1 MADDYLF
8 KGIEAPSD
16 SPADSFVDTVAA
28 AGGLVG
34 AAFVFSRTKRGA
46 RVLSK
51 LDPIIGQVERR
62 LSKITDDG
70 ANAITL
76 SELEGY
82 ANQALRGNFPKPSS
96 TVTAD
101 EQTDIL
107 RDTFNRTLNLQADAE
122 KHLQGLYHSQVID
135 SIATDFKDAGV
146 NQATIDNMVD
156 AINNI
161 VPSQRYDGTVGFSE
175 RLKNTLRDVVM
186 DGDSEHAIFDD
197 TDVAL
202 QAIQNLTRKQSF
214 EDWQSVGGRGEKI
227 TENFID
233 NQIRD
238 IGELLEKHQ
247 AKKTGEIHDF
257 ALADFVKQKQADA
270 AIDNGALDVPII
282 SRNGKRDIIDVDN
295 ALDKIRSD
303 SRTAFLADL
312 FENAKYNDST
322 KYVDGEV
329 SNTPNLDKIKSE
341 ARGIVGDTL
350 FGKLFGLDDLSP
362 RNQLGV
368 DVYSNV
374 QFKLGMANFQKEGT
388 LLVRNRDKL
397 YRQDLTTGKME
408 QMDISGYNWHSANDD
423 IVHHSRIMSQYG
435 VQQEKT
441 NWAQLG
447 RSEGAK
453 RLTDVDGDN
462 LYALRNTNIYQ
473 LSESELSAL
482 GRRAYSHARAVQ
494 SIDIDLEKNTEKI
507 VLDLAA
513 SKEGIKKDTLSKIR
527 DVYHAKSESAK
538 RRILRNIYVDQVDNL
553 DLLSVVK
560 AASDGKKIN
569 ARLRDDGIGIGSEAL
584 YKIKSVEETINEAVV
599 KNAVDSL
606 GKTQAEAYAKID
618 SLNISPGEKQKL
630 KDMYTLEKYKK
641 ESGINVIKDRHNFN
655 RYKQD
660 IGSAVFK
667 KIQDTLDDS
676 PEADRILGHYLGNSK
691 DIHYDYG
698 KKGNAAAPVLA
709 RKSLDVKKI
718 ITSWNSGDLNGLMQG
733 ISDSAKGL
741 FANSKLS
748 QTTWLGKITGGH
760 LDFSNNST
768 ANDLSVAGS
777 TLYKMVSRLS
787 GGLNMLD
794 PGAFTGVVNNWLTRG
809 IAQFINIGHG
819 LGLHENATRSSLEI
833 IDKLLFKRVLPASF
847 LYTQLDWADDT
858 FNLNENFQTGLANI
872 DLGFRKF
879 TDATGL
885 TDAFKLAKM
894 ANPMAQY
901 ISGDYRPYQS
911 YEERLDYY
919 QNGKD
924 PIRAG
929 RYWVWGSSNEFRGSS
944 ISYWEDN
951 SLKLAKSDYKTEG
964 IYGGYF
970 NKWMHSPI
978 PTLSNPLSPLIY
990 ALNPYW
996 LEEMHSEDRPYLE
1009 SGPLFESNTL
1019 QGLILNPTLGEI
1031 IKPKKKYHEDR
1042 MWFGRDVKAV
1052 MYHMNQQIQEQSQDT
1067 RYLIFQNGRLGVY
1080 DFTAFDHTT
1089 DNEYVQSSD
1098 QQYSQQA
1105 PMYASAADYVKYIN
1119 PDGTVNPEVAS
1130 LQPVTSGTGSA
1141 ISAMNNAIY
1150 SGSSPYTNPNGMY
1163 IQQRVRRG
1171 RSKGSLEE
1179 ILNNADLYNNLMNS
1193 NGGRDYLDELQTTS
1207 RLLTGIYG
1215 YIGSSVFGRDESK
1228 FIANA
1233 GDIDSFTRQFW
1244 DAGVGGLGGETA
1256 EIGRRFLPEFSRR
1269 RRVNPLMNTM
1279 ADQHAW
1285 LPEKFYMGDAYCIS
1299 KNTMVEVGNLDYLAA
1314 DEVIENKSVITDH
1327 TGQNTIVNKI
1337 VCRKIELKEK
1347 VYSIK
1352 VNSLFAFN
1360 YEFSE
1365 NHPLL
1370 ITESTNNTTK
1380 ELSDYSLS
1388 YYNKANII
1396 LNALKRGINSK
1407 KILADIVNI
1416 SINDVCQLWKRMAQD
1431 DLIFDYKLDKYNIY
1445 LKNYKLYDINLL
1457 KNRLSWKKAKDVKVG
1472 NYVAYPIPESKDEE
1486 IVIDLGLLIPEYIS
1500 TEKYIYTSKVRNKQ
1514 FIEIYEYLENNGV
1527 PTFKRGERKL
1537 LLEKMGWNDKVY
1549 ENVQA
1554 KFRNKKI
1561 LKRIPRKFVL
1571 TKQICYAFGLYL
1583 AEGWNNGCWVGMAH
1597 NVNERDYAYNA
1608 FLGFKQIDPYI
1619 SFSFKRTDKTNGAY
1633 SGFGSSVIAELLN
1646 KLFNKGAYN
1655 KKMPEFFWNAKE
1667 ECVLGLLEGYICGD
1681 GCNLITKSG
1690 YGSEIEKISVSSCNK
1705 KLLYQVRKLLLRFN
1719 IVGSINIHNK
1729 EPKKNKI
1736 NKYIV
1741 TSGIAYTLSIRGKK
1755 ASILS
1760 ELLFGKSL
1768 LPINNKAKESSHY
1781 YINNGYLYL
1790 RIEDIKE
1797 IDTVKEV
1804 YGYQVNQNNSFCVVG
1819 FATHNTKVINGE
1831 ARLPGAGYE
1840 AINQL
1845 HPDQFASDGYGAI
1858 DRYKILADI
1867 APNSPEYKYWK
1878 QIVKMMNSD
1887 EAKKVLQDTEEMVK
1901 HQGKKHDFFNYK
1913 FLGKTTVSQD
1923 GHIEEVLSNGKF
1935 KIAGD
1940 DRLYQIAGVKFK
1952 ENGFMSKQQLLQVI
1966 QPGQRVTMR
1975 IDDEERTDNPDAPQA
1990 PIRAALFLNGE
2001 NISDTLRE
2009 VGLAEY
2015 DMDDSSAAGAYA
2027 NYNTFGRI
2035 FGSAAELVTH
2045 AQIPILHSQFMRIN
2059 DPLEEYRSDQLYGSG
2074 FASWEDI
2081 VDTMLVPTFEQSKT
2095 SFVKDLVADSAY
2107 RYYKGINSRAL
2118 DNVSKSRLAVAKFAS
2133 TYLDG
2138 PALAGEITGRFTFV
2152 GANAVE
2158 RKEKLSRAFR
2168 FAGNAFAMTTS
2179 TDDPMYATYAWGR
2192 MGYDIGSHLN
2202 LFDKFISDES
2212 SIGRF
2217 AEHLFGS
2224 VDNKGIESLVDFA
2237 KRTRASRML
2246 QAAAFAG
2253 TGLAIALAKNNPI
2266 TEALGIDHVYTP
2278 DNVEKRWDTE
2288 EYFDR
2293 LRYIKY
2299 MGLYEAAKEKAK
2311 AEEGVDVDKLYQ
2323 HQEALRAEMD
2333 GDVSITDMMASVLT
2347 SGTPSNDPLA
2357 QWINKKFGRLSE
2369 DMTTLVAGEWTEQAI
2384 MYHQVAESTVYAL
2397 NKDSEYSDIIRA
2409 LPSTEK
2415 EYFVEFAKVTNEK
2428 QRRAILRNVSPSLAK
2443 ALRLVWYQEE
2453 TETESNE
2460 SYFTTHNLPGPLW
2473 QGWEA
2478 SSNLEDI
2485 KAKVIYNEGMQFA
2498 DFGIYSSTYEDPEVI
2513 NAPNIENIRNGD
2525 DPITVRAKIN
2535 TVLSGIGLTEKQ
2547 IQVNP
2552 TQQDSI
2558 IDIVTN
2564 VTSVLGYKIDKALS
2578 FL

>member
-34 AAFVFSRTKRGA
+34 AAFAFSRTKRGA

-101 EQTDIL
+101 KQTDIL

-270 AIDNGALDVPII
+270 AIDNGALDVPIV

-329 SNTPNLDKIKSE
+329 LNTPNLDKIKSE

-368 DVYSNV
+368 DVYSNA

-453 RLTDVDGDN
+453 RLTDVDGNN
-462 LYALRNTNIYQ
+462 LYALRNIDINQ

-538 RRILRNIYVDQVDNL
+538 RRILRNIDVDQVDNL

-584 YKIKSVEETINEAVV
+584 YKIKSVEETVNEAVV

-630 KDMYTLEKYKK
+630 KDMYTIEKYKK

-655 RYKQD
+655 RDKQD
-660 IGSAVFK
+660 IGSAVFD
-667 KIQDTLDDS
+667 KIQRTLDDS
-676 PEADRILGHYLGNSK
+676 PEADRILGHYLGNGK
-691 DIHYDYG
+691 DIHFDFG

-718 ITSWNSGDLNGLMQG
+718 ITSWNSGDLNGIMQG

-748 QTTWLGKITGGH
+748 QTTFLGKITGGY
-760 LDFSNNST
+760 LDFSNNT
-768 ANDLSVAGS
+768 TGNDLSVAGAY
-777 TLYKMVSRLS
+777 LYKMGHRLS

-809 IAQFINIGHG
+809 IAQFVNIGHG

-1080 DFTAFDHTT
+1080 DFTAFDHPT
-1089 DNEYVQSSD
+1089 DNEYVQSGD
-1098 QQYSQQA
+1098 QQYASQA

-1130 LQPVTSGTGSA
+1130 LQPVTNGTGSA

-1171 RSKGSLEE
+1171 RLKGSLEE

-1285 LPEKFYMGDAYCIS
+1285 LPEKFYMGDAY
-1299 KNTMVEVGNLDYLAA
+1299 
-1314 DEVIENKSVITDH
+1314 
-1327 TGQNTIVNKI
+1327 
-1337 VCRKIELKEK
+1337 
-1347 VYSIK
+1347 
-1352 VNSLFAFN
+1352 
-1360 YEFSE
+1360 
-1365 NHPLL
+1365 
-1370 ITESTNNTTK
+1370 
-1380 ELSDYSLS
+1380 
-1388 YYNKANII
+1388 
-1396 LNALKRGINSK
+1396 
-1407 KILADIVNI
+1407 
-1416 SINDVCQLWKRMAQD
+1416 
-1431 DLIFDYKLDKYNIY
+1431 
-1445 LKNYKLYDINLL
+1445 
-1457 KNRLSWKKAKDVKVG
+1457 
-1472 NYVAYPIPESKDEE
+1472 
-1486 IVIDLGLLIPEYIS
+1486 
-1500 TEKYIYTSKVRNKQ
+1500 
-1514 FIEIYEYLENNGV
+1514 
-1527 PTFKRGERKL
+1527 
-1537 LLEKMGWNDKVY
+1537 
-1549 ENVQA
+1549 
-1554 KFRNKKI
+1554 
-1561 LKRIPRKFVL
+1561 
-1571 TKQICYAFGLYL
+1571 
-1583 AEGWNNGCWVGMAH
+1583 
-1597 NVNERDYAYNA
+1597 
-1608 FLGFKQIDPYI
+1608 
-1619 SFSFKRTDKTNGAY
+1619 
-1633 SGFGSSVIAELLN
+1633 
-1646 KLFNKGAYN
+1646 
-1655 KKMPEFFWNAKE
+1655 
-1667 ECVLGLLEGYICGD
+1667 
-1681 GCNLITKSG
+1681 
-1690 YGSEIEKISVSSCNK
+1690 
-1705 KLLYQVRKLLLRFN
+1705 
-1719 IVGSINIHNK
+1719 
-1729 EPKKNKI
+1729 
-1736 NKYIV
+1736 
-1741 TSGIAYTLSIRGKK
+1741 
-1755 ASILS
+1755 
-1760 ELLFGKSL
+1760 
-1768 LPINNKAKESSHY
+1768 
-1781 YINNGYLYL
+1781 
-1790 RIEDIKE
+1790 
-1797 IDTVKEV
+1797 
-1804 YGYQVNQNNSFCVVG
+1804 
-1819 FATHNTKVINGE
+1819 TKVINGE

-1867 APNSPEYKYWK
+1867 APNSAEYKYWK

-2074 FASWEDI
+2074 FSSWEDI
-2081 VDTMLVPTFEQSKT
+2081 IDTMLVPTFEQSKT

-2107 RYYKGINSRAL
+2107 RYYKGINSRTL

-2168 FAGNAFAMTTS
+2168 FAGNAFAMATS

-2217 AEHLFGS
+2217 AEHLFAS

-2266 TEALGIDHVYTP
+2266 TEALGLDHVYTP

-2323 HQEALRAEMD
+2323 NQEALRAEMD

-2369 DMTTLVAGEWTEQAI
+2369 DMTTLAAGEWTEQAI

-2552 TQQDSI
+2552 TQQDGI

>member
-34 AAFVFSRTKRGA
+34 AAFAFSRTKRGA

-70 ANAITL
+70 ANAIRL

-96 TVTAD
+96 VVTAD
-101 EQTDIL
+101 KQTDII
-107 RDTFNRTLNLQADAE
+107 RDTANRILNLQADAE
-122 KHLQGLYHSQVID
+122 KYSQNLYHAQVID
-135 SIATDFKDAGV
+135 TIATDFKDAGV

-156 AINNI
+156 AINSI
-161 VPSQRYDGTVGFSE
+161 APSQRYDGSLGFSE

-186 DGDSEHAIFDD
+186 DGESEHAVFDD

-202 QAIQNLTRKQSF
+202 RAIQNLERKSSL
-214 EDWQSVGGRGEKI
+214 EDWQSVGGRGKKI
-227 TENFID
+227 VENFIE

-238 IGELLEKHQ
+238 AGELLSKHQ
-247 AKKTGEIHDF
+247 AKKTGEVHDF
-257 ALADFVKQKQADA
+257 ALADYLKEKQVNAS
-270 AIDNGALDVPII
+270 IDEGALDVPIV
-282 SRNGKRDIIDVDN
+282 SRNGKRDIIDIDN
-295 ALDKIRSD
+295 ALDKIRNND
-303 SRTAFLADL
+303 RTAFLADL
-312 FENAKYNDST
+312 LENAKYNDST
-322 KYVDGEV
+322 KYVDGEIL
-329 SNTPNLDKIKSE
+329 NTPNLDKIKSE

-350 FGKLFGLDDLSP
+350 VGKLFGLDDLSP
-362 RNQLGV
+362 RNQLGI
-368 DVYSNV
+368 DVYSNA

-408 QMDISGYNWHSANDD
+408 EMDISGYNWQSANDD
-423 IVHHSRIMSQYG
+423 IVHYGRLMNQYG

-441 NWAQLG
+441 NWVQLG

-453 RLTDVDGDN
+453 RLTDVDGNN
-462 LYALRNTNIYQ
+462 LYALRNINIDQ

-538 RRILRNIYVDQVDNL
+538 RRILRDIDVDQVDNL
-553 DLLSVVK
+553 DLLSVTK
-560 AASDGKKIN
+560 AARDGKKIN

-584 YKIKSVEETINEAVV
+584 YKIKSVEETVNEAVV

-630 KDMYTLEKYKK
+630 KDMYTIEKYKK

-655 RYKQD
+655 RDKQD
-660 IGSAVFK
+660 IGSAVFD
-667 KIQDTLDDS
+667 KIQRTLDDS
-676 PEADRILGHYLGNSK
+676 PEADRILGHYLGNGK
-691 DIHYDYG
+691 DIHFDFG

-748 QTTWLGKITGGH
+748 QTTFLGKITGGH
-760 LDFSNNST
+760 LDFSNNT
-768 ANDLSVAGS
+768 TGNDLSVAG
-777 TLYKMVSRLS
+777 TYLYKMGHRLS

-929 RYWVWGSSNEFRGSS
+929 RYWVWGSTNEFRGSS

-1031 IKPKKKYHEDR
+1031 IKPKRKYHEDR

-1052 MYHMNQQIQEQSQDT
+1052 MYHMNQQIQEQSQDN
-1067 RYLIFQNGRLGVY
+1067 RYIIYQNGRLGVY
-1080 DFTAFDHTT
+1080 DFTAFDHPT
-1089 DNEYVQSSD
+1089 DNEYVQSGD
-1098 QQYSQQA
+1098 QQYAPQA

-1119 PDGTVNPEVAS
+1119 PDGTVNPEVAN

-1171 RSKGSLEE
+1171 KTKGSIEE

-1193 NGGRDYLDELQTTS
+1193 NGGRDYLDELATTS

-1215 YIGSSVFGRDESK
+1215 YIGSQALGRNEDK

-1244 DAGVGGLGGETA
+1244 DAGIGGIGGETA

-1279 ADQHAW
+1279 AEQYPW
-1285 LPEKFYMGDAYCIS
+1285 LP
-1299 KNTMVEVGNLDYLAA
+1299 
-1314 DEVIENKSVITDH
+1314 
-1327 TGQNTIVNKI
+1327 Q
-1337 VCRKIELKEK
+1337 
-1347 VYSIK
+1347 
-1352 VNSLFAFN
+1352 
-1360 YEFSE
+1360 
-1365 NHPLL
+1365 
-1370 ITESTNNTTK
+1370 
-1380 ELSDYSLS
+1380 
-1388 YYNKANII
+1388 
-1396 LNALKRGINSK
+1396 
-1407 KILADIVNI
+1407 
-1416 SINDVCQLWKRMAQD
+1416 
-1431 DLIFDYKLDKYNIY
+1431 KY
-1445 LKNYKLYDINLL
+1445 
-1457 KNRLSWKKAKDVKVG
+1457 
-1472 NYVAYPIPESKDEE
+1472 
-1486 IVIDLGLLIPEYIS
+1486 
-1500 TEKYIYTSKVRNKQ
+1500 
-1514 FIEIYEYLENNGV
+1514 
-1527 PTFKRGERKL
+1527 
-1537 LLEKMGWNDKVY
+1537 
-1549 ENVQA
+1549 
-1554 KFRNKKI
+1554 
-1561 LKRIPRKFVL
+1561 
-1571 TKQICYAFGLYL
+1571 
-1583 AEGWNNGCWVGMAH
+1583 
-1597 NVNERDYAYNA
+1597 
-1608 FLGFKQIDPYI
+1608 
-1619 SFSFKRTDKTNGAY
+1619 
-1633 SGFGSSVIAELLN
+1633 
-1646 KLFNKGAYN
+1646 
-1655 KKMPEFFWNAKE
+1655 FF
-1667 ECVLGLLEGYICGD
+1667 GD
-1681 GCNLITKSG
+1681 GYTKLIS
-1690 YGSEIEKISVSSCNK
+1690 
-1705 KLLYQVRKLLLRFN
+1705 
-1719 IVGSINIHNK
+1719 
-1729 EPKKNKI
+1729 
-1736 NKYIV
+1736 
-1741 TSGIAYTLSIRGKK
+1741 
-1755 ASILS
+1755 
-1760 ELLFGKSL
+1760 
-1768 LPINNKAKESSHY
+1768 
-1781 YINNGYLYL
+1781 
-1790 RIEDIKE
+1790 
-1797 IDTVKEV
+1797 
-1804 YGYQVNQNNSFCVVG
+1804 
-1819 FATHNTKVINGE
+1819 GE
-1831 ARLPGAGYE
+1831 ARLPGPGYE

-1845 HPDQFASDGYGAI
+1845 HPDQFGAYGAI

-2035 FGSAAELVTH
+2035 FGSVAELVTH

-2081 VDTMLVPTFEQSKT
+2081 IDTMLVPTFEQSKT
-2095 SFVKDLVADSAY
+2095 SFVRDLVADSAY
-2107 RYYKGINSRAL
+2107 RYYKGINSRTLENA
-2118 DNVSKSRLAVAKFAS
+2118 SKSRLAVAKFAS

-2168 FAGNAFAMTTS
+2168 FAGNAFAMATS

-2202 LFDKFISDES
+2202 LFDKFVSDES

-2266 TEALGIDHVYTP
+2266 TEALGLDHVYTP

-2311 AEEGVDVDKLYQ
+2311 AEEGVDIDKLYQ

-2369 DMTTLVAGEWTEQAI
+2369 DMTTLAAGEWTEQAI

-2552 TQQDSI
+2552 TQQDGI

-2564 VTSVLGYKIDKALS
+2564 ITSVLGYKIDKALS

>member
-34 AAFVFSRTKRGA
+34 AAFAFSRTKRGA

-96 TVTAD
+96 VVTAD
-101 EQTDIL
+101 KQTDII
-107 RDTFNRTLNLQADAE
+107 RDTANRILNLQADAE
-122 KHLQGLYHSQVID
+122 KYSQNLYHAQVID

-156 AINNI
+156 AINSI
-161 VPSQRYDGTVGFSE
+161 VPSQRYDGSLGFSE

-186 DGDSEHAIFDD
+186 DGESEHAAFND

-202 QAIQNLTRKQSF
+202 RAIQNLTRKESLT
-214 EDWQSVGGRGEKI
+214 DWQSVGSRGEKI
-227 TENFID
+227 VDNFIE

-238 IGELLEKHQ
+238 AGELLSKHQ
-247 AKKTGEIHDF
+247 AKKTGEVHDF
-257 ALADFVKQKQADA
+257 ALADYLKEKQVNAS
-270 AIDNGALDVPII
+270 IDEGALDVPIV
-282 SRNGKRDIIDVDN
+282 SRNGKRDIIDIDN
-295 ALDKIRSD
+295 ALDKIRSND
-303 SRTAFLADL
+303 RTAFLADL
-312 FENAKYNDST
+312 LENAKYNDST
-322 KYVDGEV
+322 KYVDGELL
-329 SNTPNLDKIKSE
+329 NTPNLDKIKSE

-350 FGKLFGLDDLSP
+350 VGKLFSLDDLSP

-368 DVYSNV
+368 DVYSNA

-408 QMDISGYNWHSANDD
+408 EMDISGYNWQSANDD
-423 IVHHSRIMSQYG
+423 IVHYGRLMNQYG

-453 RLTDVDGDN
+453 RLTDVDGNN
-462 LYALRNTNIYQ
+462 LYALRNININQ

-538 RRILRNIYVDQVDNL
+538 RRILRDIDVDQVDNL

-584 YKIKSVEETINEAVV
+584 YKIKSVEETVNEAVV

-630 KDMYTLEKYKK
+630 KDMYTIEKYKK

-655 RYKQD
+655 RDKQD
-660 IGSAVFK
+660 IGSAVFD
-667 KIQDTLDDS
+667 KIQKTLDDS
-676 PEADRILGHYLGNSK
+676 PEADRILGHYLGNGK
-691 DIHYDYG
+691 DIHFDFG

-718 ITSWNSGDLNGLMQG
+718 ITSWNSGDLNGIMQG

-748 QTTWLGKITGGH
+748 QTTFLGKITGGH
-760 LDFSNNST
+760 LDFSNNT
-768 ANDLSVAGS
+768 TGNDLSVAGAY
-777 TLYKMVSRLS
+777 LYKMGHRLS

-885 TDAFKLAKM
+885 TDVFKLAKM

-1080 DFTAFDHTT
+1080 DFTAFDHPT
-1089 DNEYVQSSD
+1089 DNEYVQSGD

-1119 PDGTVNPEVAS
+1119 PDGTVNSEVAS

-1163 IQQRVRRG
+1163 IQQRVKRG
-1171 RSKGSLEE
+1171 RPKGSLEE

-1285 LPEKFYMGDAYCIS
+1285 LPEKFYMGDAY
-1299 KNTMVEVGNLDYLAA
+1299 
-1314 DEVIENKSVITDH
+1314 
-1327 TGQNTIVNKI
+1327 
-1337 VCRKIELKEK
+1337 
-1347 VYSIK
+1347 
-1352 VNSLFAFN
+1352 
-1360 YEFSE
+1360 
-1365 NHPLL
+1365 
-1370 ITESTNNTTK
+1370 
-1380 ELSDYSLS
+1380 
-1388 YYNKANII
+1388 
-1396 LNALKRGINSK
+1396 
-1407 KILADIVNI
+1407 
-1416 SINDVCQLWKRMAQD
+1416 
-1431 DLIFDYKLDKYNIY
+1431 
-1445 LKNYKLYDINLL
+1445 
-1457 KNRLSWKKAKDVKVG
+1457 
-1472 NYVAYPIPESKDEE
+1472 
-1486 IVIDLGLLIPEYIS
+1486 
-1500 TEKYIYTSKVRNKQ
+1500 
-1514 FIEIYEYLENNGV
+1514 
-1527 PTFKRGERKL
+1527 
-1537 LLEKMGWNDKVY
+1537 
-1549 ENVQA
+1549 
-1554 KFRNKKI
+1554 
-1561 LKRIPRKFVL
+1561 
-1571 TKQICYAFGLYL
+1571 
-1583 AEGWNNGCWVGMAH
+1583 
-1597 NVNERDYAYNA
+1597 
-1608 FLGFKQIDPYI
+1608 
-1619 SFSFKRTDKTNGAY
+1619 
-1633 SGFGSSVIAELLN
+1633 
-1646 KLFNKGAYN
+1646 
-1655 KKMPEFFWNAKE
+1655 
-1667 ECVLGLLEGYICGD
+1667 
-1681 GCNLITKSG
+1681 
-1690 YGSEIEKISVSSCNK
+1690 
-1705 KLLYQVRKLLLRFN
+1705 
-1719 IVGSINIHNK
+1719 
-1729 EPKKNKI
+1729 
-1736 NKYIV
+1736 
-1741 TSGIAYTLSIRGKK
+1741 
-1755 ASILS
+1755 
-1760 ELLFGKSL
+1760 
-1768 LPINNKAKESSHY
+1768 
-1781 YINNGYLYL
+1781 
-1790 RIEDIKE
+1790 
-1797 IDTVKEV
+1797 
-1804 YGYQVNQNNSFCVVG
+1804 
-1819 FATHNTKVINGE
+1819 TKVINGE

-1867 APNSPEYKYWK
+1867 APNSAEYKYWK

-2081 VDTMLVPTFEQSKT
+2081 IDTMLVPTFEQSKT

-2107 RYYKGINSRAL
+2107 RYYKGLNSRAL
-2118 DNVSKSRLAVAKFAS
+2118 DNASKSRLAVAKFAS

-2168 FAGNAFAMTTS
+2168 FAGNAFAMATS

-2266 TEALGIDHVYTP
+2266 TEALGLDHVYTP

-2357 QWINKKFGRLSE
+2357 QWINKRFGRLSE
-2369 DMTTLVAGEWTEQAI
+2369 DMTTLAAGEWTEQAI

-2552 TQQDSI
+2552 TQQDGI

>member
-34 AAFVFSRTKRGA
+34 AAFAFSRTKRGA

-101 EQTDIL
+101 KQTDIL

-214 EDWQSVGGRGEKI
+214 EDWQSIGGRGEKI

-270 AIDNGALDVPII
+270 AIDNGALDVPIV

-329 SNTPNLDKIKSE
+329 LNTPNLDKIKSE

-368 DVYSNV
+368 DVYSNA

-408 QMDISGYNWHSANDD
+408 EMDISGYNWQSANDD
-423 IVHHSRIMSQYG
+423 IVHYGRLMNQYG

-453 RLTDVDGDN
+453 RLTDVDGNN
-462 LYALRNTNIYQ
+462 LYALRNIDINQ

-538 RRILRNIYVDQVDNL
+538 RRILRDIDVDQVDNL
-553 DLLSVVK
+553 DLLSVTK
-560 AASDGKKIN
+560 AAHDGKKIN

-584 YKIKSVEETINEAVV
+584 YKIKSVEETVNEAVV

-630 KDMYTLEKYKK
+630 KDMYTIEKYKK

-655 RYKQD
+655 RDKQD
-660 IGSAVFK
+660 IGSAVFD
-667 KIQDTLDDS
+667 KIQKTLDDS
-676 PEADRILGHYLGNSK
+676 PEADRILGHYLGNGK
-691 DIHYDYG
+691 DIHFDFG

-718 ITSWNSGDLNGLMQG
+718 ITSWNSGDLNRIMQG

-748 QTTWLGKITGGH
+748 QTTFLGKITGGH
-760 LDFSNNST
+760 LDFSNNT
-768 ANDLSVAGS
+768 TGNDLSVAGAY
-777 TLYKMVSRLS
+777 LYKMGHRLS

-1080 DFTAFDHTT
+1080 DFTAFDHPT
-1089 DNEYVQSSD
+1089 DNEYVQSGD

-1171 RSKGSLEE
+1171 RPKGSLEE

-1285 LPEKFYMGDAYCIS
+1285 LPEKFFVGGDPF
-1299 KNTMVEVGNLDYLAA
+1299 T
-1314 DEVIENKSVITDH
+1314 
-1327 TGQNTIVNKI
+1327 KI
-1337 VCRKIELKEK
+1337 
-1347 VYSIK
+1347 
-1352 VNSLFAFN
+1352 
-1360 YEFSE
+1360 
-1365 NHPLL
+1365 
-1370 ITESTNNTTK
+1370 
-1380 ELSDYSLS
+1380 
-1388 YYNKANII
+1388 
-1396 LNALKRGINSK
+1396 
-1407 KILADIVNI
+1407 
-1416 SINDVCQLWKRMAQD
+1416 
-1431 DLIFDYKLDKYNIY
+1431 
-1445 LKNYKLYDINLL
+1445 
-1457 KNRLSWKKAKDVKVG
+1457 
-1472 NYVAYPIPESKDEE
+1472 
-1486 IVIDLGLLIPEYIS
+1486 
-1500 TEKYIYTSKVRNKQ
+1500 
-1514 FIEIYEYLENNGV
+1514 
-1527 PTFKRGERKL
+1527 
-1537 LLEKMGWNDKVY
+1537 
-1549 ENVQA
+1549 
-1554 KFRNKKI
+1554 
-1561 LKRIPRKFVL
+1561 
-1571 TKQICYAFGLYL
+1571 
-1583 AEGWNNGCWVGMAH
+1583 
-1597 NVNERDYAYNA
+1597 
-1608 FLGFKQIDPYI
+1608 
-1619 SFSFKRTDKTNGAY
+1619 
-1633 SGFGSSVIAELLN
+1633 
-1646 KLFNKGAYN
+1646 
-1655 KKMPEFFWNAKE
+1655 
-1667 ECVLGLLEGYICGD
+1667 
-1681 GCNLITKSG
+1681 
-1690 YGSEIEKISVSSCNK
+1690 
-1705 KLLYQVRKLLLRFN
+1705 
-1719 IVGSINIHNK
+1719 
-1729 EPKKNKI
+1729 
-1736 NKYIV
+1736 
-1741 TSGIAYTLSIRGKK
+1741 
-1755 ASILS
+1755 
-1760 ELLFGKSL
+1760 
-1768 LPINNKAKESSHY
+1768 
-1781 YINNGYLYL
+1781 
-1790 RIEDIKE
+1790 
-1797 IDTVKEV
+1797 
-1804 YGYQVNQNNSFCVVG
+1804 
-1819 FATHNTKVINGE
+1819 INGE

-1867 APNSPEYKYWK
+1867 APNSAEYKYWK

-1975 IDDEERTDNPDAPQA
+1975 IDDEERTDNSDAPQA

-2074 FASWEDI
+2074 FSSWEDI
-2081 VDTMLVPTFEQSKT
+2081 IDTMLVPTFEQSKT

-2107 RYYKGINSRAL
+2107 RYYKGINSRTL

-2168 FAGNAFAMTTS
+2168 FAGNAFAMATS

-2266 TEALGIDHVYTP
+2266 TEALGLDHVYTP

-2369 DMTTLVAGEWTEQAI
+2369 DMTTLAAGEWTEQAI

-2552 TQQDSI
+2552 TQQDGI

>member
-34 AAFVFSRTKRGA
+34 AAFAFSRTKRGA

-96 TVTAD
+96 VVTAD
-101 EQTDIL
+101 KQTDII
-107 RDTFNRTLNLQADAE
+107 RDTANRILNLQADAE
-122 KHLQGLYHSQVID
+122 KYSQNLYHAQVID

-156 AINNI
+156 AINSI
-161 VPSQRYDGTVGFSE
+161 VPSQRYDGSLGFSE

-186 DGDSEHAIFDD
+186 DGESEHAAFND

-202 QAIQNLTRKQSF
+202 RAIQNLTRKESLA
-214 EDWQSVGGRGEKI
+214 DWQNVGGRGEKI
-227 TENFID
+227 VENFIE

-238 IGELLEKHQ
+238 AGELLSKHQ

-257 ALADFVKQKQADA
+257 ALADYLKEKQVNAS
-270 AIDNGALDVPII
+270 IDEGALDVPIV
-282 SRNGKRDIIDVDN
+282 SHNGKRDIIDIDN
-295 ALDKIRSD
+295 ALDKIRSND
-303 SRTAFLADL
+303 RTAFLADL
-312 FENAKYNDST
+312 LENAKYNDST

-329 SNTPNLDKIKSE
+329 LNTPNLDKIKSE

-368 DVYSNV
+368 DVYSNA

-408 QMDISGYNWHSANDD
+408 QMDISGYNWQSANDD
-423 IVHHSRIMSQYG
+423 IVHYGRLMNQYG

-453 RLTDVDGDN
+453 RLTDVDGNN
-462 LYALRNTNIYQ
+462 LYALRNINIDQ

-538 RRILRNIYVDQVDNL
+538 RRILRDIDVDQVDNL
-553 DLLSVVK
+553 DLLSVTK
-560 AASDGKKIN
+560 AARDGKKIN

-584 YKIKSVEETINEAVV
+584 YKIKSVEETVNEAVV

-630 KDMYTLEKYKK
+630 KDMYTIEKYKK

-655 RYKQD
+655 RDKQD
-660 IGSAVFK
+660 IGSAVFD
-667 KIQDTLDDS
+667 KIQRTLDDS
-676 PEADRILGHYLGNSK
+676 PEADKILGHYLGNGK
-691 DIHYDYG
+691 DIHFDFG

-718 ITSWNSGDLNGLMQG
+718 ITSWNSGDLNGIMQG

-748 QTTWLGKITGGH
+748 QTTFLGKITGGH
-760 LDFSNNST
+760 LDFSNNT
-768 ANDLSVAGS
+768 TGNDLSVAGAY
-777 TLYKMVSRLS
+777 LYKMGHRLS

-1080 DFTAFDHTT
+1080 DFTAFDHPT
-1089 DNEYVQSSD
+1089 DNEYVQSGD

-1171 RSKGSLEE
+1171 RPKGSLEE

-1285 LPEKFYMGDAYCIS
+1285 LPEKFY
-1299 KNTMVEVGNLDYLAA
+1299 
-1314 DEVIENKSVITDH
+1314 KS
-1327 TGQNTIVNKI
+1327 
-1337 VCRKIELKEK
+1337 
-1347 VYSIK
+1347 
-1352 VNSLFAFN
+1352 
-1360 YEFSE
+1360 
-1365 NHPLL
+1365 
-1370 ITESTNNTTK
+1370 
-1380 ELSDYSLS
+1380 
-1388 YYNKANII
+1388 
-1396 LNALKRGINSK
+1396 
-1407 KILADIVNI
+1407 
-1416 SINDVCQLWKRMAQD
+1416 
-1431 DLIFDYKLDKYNIY
+1431 
-1445 LKNYKLYDINLL
+1445 
-1457 KNRLSWKKAKDVKVG
+1457 
-1472 NYVAYPIPESKDEE
+1472 
-1486 IVIDLGLLIPEYIS
+1486 
-1500 TEKYIYTSKVRNKQ
+1500 
-1514 FIEIYEYLENNGV
+1514 
-1527 PTFKRGERKL
+1527 
-1537 LLEKMGWNDKVY
+1537 
-1549 ENVQA
+1549 
-1554 KFRNKKI
+1554 
-1561 LKRIPRKFVL
+1561 
-1571 TKQICYAFGLYL
+1571 
-1583 AEGWNNGCWVGMAH
+1583 
-1597 NVNERDYAYNA
+1597 
-1608 FLGFKQIDPYI
+1608 DPY
-1619 SFSFKRTDKTNGAY
+1619 
-1633 SGFGSSVIAELLN
+1633 
-1646 KLFNKGAYN
+1646 
-1655 KKMPEFFWNAKE
+1655 
-1667 ECVLGLLEGYICGD
+1667 
-1681 GCNLITKSG
+1681 
-1690 YGSEIEKISVSSCNK
+1690 
-1705 KLLYQVRKLLLRFN
+1705 
-1719 IVGSINIHNK
+1719 
-1729 EPKKNKI
+1729 
-1736 NKYIV
+1736 
-1741 TSGIAYTLSIRGKK
+1741 TL
-1755 ASILS
+1755 
-1760 ELLFGKSL
+1760 
-1768 LPINNKAKESSHY
+1768 
-1781 YINNGYLYL
+1781 
-1790 RIEDIKE
+1790 
-1797 IDTVKEV
+1797 
-1804 YGYQVNQNNSFCVVG
+1804 
-1819 FATHNTKVINGE
+1819 VINGE

-2095 SFVKDLVADSAY
+2095 SFIKDLVADSAY

-2168 FAGNAFAMTTS
+2168 FAGNAFAMATS

-2237 KRTRASRML
+2237 KRTRASRIL

-2266 TEALGIDHVYTP
+2266 TEALGLDHVYTP

-2311 AEEGVDVDKLYQ
+2311 AEEGIDVDKLYQ

-2369 DMTTLVAGEWTEQAI
+2369 DMTTLAAGEWTEQAI

-2478 SSNLEDI
+2478 SYNLEDI

-2552 TQQDSI
+2552 TQQDGI

>member
-34 AAFVFSRTKRGA
+34 AAFAFSRTKRGA

-70 ANAITL
+70 ASAITL

-101 EQTDIL
+101 KQTDIL
-107 RDTFNRTLNLQADAE
+107 RDTANRILNLQADAE
-122 KHLQGLYHSQVID
+122 KYSQNLYHAQVVD

-161 VPSQRYDGTVGFSE
+161 VPSQRYDGSLGFSE

-186 DGDSEHAIFDD
+186 DGESEHAAFND

-202 QAIQNLTRKQSF
+202 RAIQNLTRKESLA
-214 EDWQSVGGRGEKI
+214 DWQSVGGRGEKI
-227 TENFID
+227 VDNFIE

-238 IGELLEKHQ
+238 AGELLSKHQ
-247 AKKTGEIHDF
+247 AKKTGEVHDF
-257 ALADFVKQKQADA
+257 ALADYLKEKQVNAS
-270 AIDNGALDVPII
+270 IDEGALDVPIV
-282 SRNGKRDIIDVDN
+282 SRNGKRDIIDIDN
-295 ALDKIRSD
+295 ALDKIRSND
-303 SRTAFLADL
+303 RTAFLADL
-312 FENAKYNDST
+312 LENAKYNDST
-322 KYVDGEV
+322 KYVDGEIL
-329 SNTPNLDKIKSE
+329 NTPNLDKIKSE

-350 FGKLFGLDDLSP
+350 VGKLFGLDDLSP

-368 DVYSNV
+368 DVYSNA

-408 QMDISGYNWHSANDD
+408 EMDISGYNWQSANDD
-423 IVHHSRIMSQYG
+423 IVHYGRLMNQYG

-453 RLTDVDGDN
+453 RLTDVDGNN
-462 LYALRNTNIYQ
+462 LYALRNIDINQ

-538 RRILRNIYVDQVDNL
+538 RRILRDIDVDQVDNL

-584 YKIKSVEETINEAVV
+584 YKIKSVEETVNEAVV

-630 KDMYTLEKYKK
+630 KDMYTIEKYKK

-655 RYKQD
+655 RDKQD
-660 IGSAVFK
+660 IGSAVFD
-667 KIQDTLDDS
+667 KIQKTLDDS
-676 PEADRILGHYLGNSK
+676 PEADRILGHYLGNGK
-691 DIHYDYG
+691 DIHFDFG

-718 ITSWNSGDLNGLMQG
+718 ITSWNSGDLNGIMQG

-748 QTTWLGKITGGH
+748 QTTFLGKITGGH
-760 LDFSNNST
+760 LDFSNNT
-768 ANDLSVAGS
+768 TGNDLSVAGAY
-777 TLYKMVSRLS
+777 LYKMGHRLS

-1052 MYHMNQQIQEQSQDT
+1052 MYHMNQQIQEQSKDT

-1080 DFTAFDHTT
+1080 DFTAFDHPT
-1089 DNEYVQSSD
+1089 DNEYVQSGD
-1098 QQYSQQA
+1098 QQYALQA

-1171 RSKGSLEE
+1171 RPKGSLEE

-1285 LPEKFYMGDAYCIS
+1285 LPEKFFVGGDPF
-1299 KNTMVEVGNLDYLAA
+1299 T
-1314 DEVIENKSVITDH
+1314 
-1327 TGQNTIVNKI
+1327 KI
-1337 VCRKIELKEK
+1337 
-1347 VYSIK
+1347 
-1352 VNSLFAFN
+1352 
-1360 YEFSE
+1360 
-1365 NHPLL
+1365 
-1370 ITESTNNTTK
+1370 
-1380 ELSDYSLS
+1380 
-1388 YYNKANII
+1388 
-1396 LNALKRGINSK
+1396 
-1407 KILADIVNI
+1407 
-1416 SINDVCQLWKRMAQD
+1416 
-1431 DLIFDYKLDKYNIY
+1431 
-1445 LKNYKLYDINLL
+1445 
-1457 KNRLSWKKAKDVKVG
+1457 
-1472 NYVAYPIPESKDEE
+1472 
-1486 IVIDLGLLIPEYIS
+1486 
-1500 TEKYIYTSKVRNKQ
+1500 
-1514 FIEIYEYLENNGV
+1514 
-1527 PTFKRGERKL
+1527 
-1537 LLEKMGWNDKVY
+1537 
-1549 ENVQA
+1549 
-1554 KFRNKKI
+1554 
-1561 LKRIPRKFVL
+1561 
-1571 TKQICYAFGLYL
+1571 
-1583 AEGWNNGCWVGMAH
+1583 
-1597 NVNERDYAYNA
+1597 
-1608 FLGFKQIDPYI
+1608 
-1619 SFSFKRTDKTNGAY
+1619 
-1633 SGFGSSVIAELLN
+1633 
-1646 KLFNKGAYN
+1646 
-1655 KKMPEFFWNAKE
+1655 
-1667 ECVLGLLEGYICGD
+1667 
-1681 GCNLITKSG
+1681 
-1690 YGSEIEKISVSSCNK
+1690 
-1705 KLLYQVRKLLLRFN
+1705 
-1719 IVGSINIHNK
+1719 
-1729 EPKKNKI
+1729 
-1736 NKYIV
+1736 
-1741 TSGIAYTLSIRGKK
+1741 
-1755 ASILS
+1755 
-1760 ELLFGKSL
+1760 
-1768 LPINNKAKESSHY
+1768 
-1781 YINNGYLYL
+1781 
-1790 RIEDIKE
+1790 
-1797 IDTVKEV
+1797 
-1804 YGYQVNQNNSFCVVG
+1804 
-1819 FATHNTKVINGE
+1819 INGE

-1867 APNSPEYKYWK
+1867 APNSAEYKYWK

-2168 FAGNAFAMTTS
+2168 FAGNAFAMATS

-2266 TEALGIDHVYTP
+2266 TEALGLDHVYTP

-2369 DMTTLVAGEWTEQAI
+2369 DMTTLAAGEWTEQAI

-2552 TQQDSI
+2552 TQQDGI

>member
-34 AAFVFSRTKRGA
+34 AAFAFSRTKRGA

-101 EQTDIL
+101 KQTDIL

-257 ALADFVKQKQADA
+257 ALADYLKEKQVNAS
-270 AIDNGALDVPII
+270 IDEGALDVPIV
-282 SRNGKRDIIDVDN
+282 SRNGKRDIIDIDN
-295 ALDKIRSD
+295 ALDKIRSND
-303 SRTAFLADL
+303 RTAFLADL
-312 FENAKYNDST
+312 LENAKYNDST
-322 KYVDGEV
+322 KYVDGEIL
-329 SNTPNLDKIKSE
+329 NTPNLDKIKSE

-350 FGKLFGLDDLSP
+350 VGKLFGLDDLSP
-362 RNQLGV
+362 RNQLGI
-368 DVYSNV
+368 DVYSNA
-374 QFKLGMANFQKEGT
+374 QFKLGMANFRKEGT

-408 QMDISGYNWHSANDD
+408 QMDISGYNWQSANDD
-423 IVHHSRIMSQYG
+423 IVHYGRLMSQYG

-453 RLTDVDGDN
+453 RLTDVDGNN
-462 LYALRNTNIYQ
+462 LYALKNINIDQ

-538 RRILRNIYVDQVDNL
+538 RRILRDIDVDQVDNL

-584 YKIKSVEETINEAVV
+584 YKIKSVEETVNEAVV

-630 KDMYTLEKYKK
+630 KDMYTIEKYKK

-655 RYKQD
+655 RDKQD
-660 IGSAVFK
+660 IGSAVFD
-667 KIQDTLDDS
+667 KIQRTLDDS

-691 DIHYDYG
+691 DIHFDFG

-718 ITSWNSGDLNGLMQG
+718 ITSWNSGDLDGIMQG

-748 QTTWLGKITGGH
+748 QTTFLGKITGGH
-760 LDFSNNST
+760 LDFSNNT
-768 ANDLSVAGS
+768 TGNDLSIAGAY
-777 TLYKMVSRLS
+777 LYKMGHRLS

-809 IAQFINIGHG
+809 IAQFVNIGHG

-1080 DFTAFDHTT
+1080 DFTAFDHPTA
-1089 DNEYVQSSD
+1089 NEYVQSGD
-1098 QQYSQQA
+1098 QQYAPQA

-1119 PDGTVNPEVAS
+1119 SDGTINPEVAS

-1171 RSKGSLEE
+1171 RPKGSLEE

-1285 LPEKFYMGDAYCIS
+1285 LPEKFYMGDAY
-1299 KNTMVEVGNLDYLAA
+1299 
-1314 DEVIENKSVITDH
+1314 
-1327 TGQNTIVNKI
+1327 
-1337 VCRKIELKEK
+1337 
-1347 VYSIK
+1347 
-1352 VNSLFAFN
+1352 
-1360 YEFSE
+1360 
-1365 NHPLL
+1365 
-1370 ITESTNNTTK
+1370 
-1380 ELSDYSLS
+1380 
-1388 YYNKANII
+1388 
-1396 LNALKRGINSK
+1396 
-1407 KILADIVNI
+1407 
-1416 SINDVCQLWKRMAQD
+1416 
-1431 DLIFDYKLDKYNIY
+1431 
-1445 LKNYKLYDINLL
+1445 
-1457 KNRLSWKKAKDVKVG
+1457 
-1472 NYVAYPIPESKDEE
+1472 
-1486 IVIDLGLLIPEYIS
+1486 
-1500 TEKYIYTSKVRNKQ
+1500 
-1514 FIEIYEYLENNGV
+1514 
-1527 PTFKRGERKL
+1527 
-1537 LLEKMGWNDKVY
+1537 
-1549 ENVQA
+1549 
-1554 KFRNKKI
+1554 
-1561 LKRIPRKFVL
+1561 
-1571 TKQICYAFGLYL
+1571 
-1583 AEGWNNGCWVGMAH
+1583 
-1597 NVNERDYAYNA
+1597 
-1608 FLGFKQIDPYI
+1608 
-1619 SFSFKRTDKTNGAY
+1619 
-1633 SGFGSSVIAELLN
+1633 
-1646 KLFNKGAYN
+1646 
-1655 KKMPEFFWNAKE
+1655 
-1667 ECVLGLLEGYICGD
+1667 
-1681 GCNLITKSG
+1681 
-1690 YGSEIEKISVSSCNK
+1690 
-1705 KLLYQVRKLLLRFN
+1705 
-1719 IVGSINIHNK
+1719 
-1729 EPKKNKI
+1729 
-1736 NKYIV
+1736 
-1741 TSGIAYTLSIRGKK
+1741 
-1755 ASILS
+1755 
-1760 ELLFGKSL
+1760 
-1768 LPINNKAKESSHY
+1768 
-1781 YINNGYLYL
+1781 
-1790 RIEDIKE
+1790 
-1797 IDTVKEV
+1797 
-1804 YGYQVNQNNSFCVVG
+1804 
-1819 FATHNTKVINGE
+1819 TKVINGE

-2074 FASWEDI
+2074 FSSWEDI
-2081 VDTMLVPTFEQSKT
+2081 IDTMLVPTFEQSKT

-2118 DNVSKSRLAVAKFAS
+2118 DNVSKSRLTVAKFAS

-2168 FAGNAFAMTTS
+2168 FAGNAFAMATS

-2224 VDNKGIESLVDFA
+2224 IDNKGIESLVDFA

-2266 TEALGIDHVYTP
+2266 TEALGLDHVYTP

-2369 DMTTLVAGEWTEQAI
+2369 DMTTLAAGEWTEQAI

-2552 TQQDSI
+2552 TQQDGI

>member
-34 AAFVFSRTKRGA
+34 AAFAFSRTKRGA

-82 ANQALRGNFPKPSS
+82 ANQALRGNFPKTSS
-96 TVTAD
+96 VVTAD
-101 EQTDIL
+101 KQTDII
-107 RDTFNRTLNLQADAE
+107 RDTANRILNLQADAE
-122 KHLQGLYHSQVID
+122 KYSQNLYHAQVID
-135 SIATDFKDAGV
+135 SIATDFKDVGV

-156 AINNI
+156 AINSI
-161 VPSQRYDGTVGFSE
+161 VPSQRYDGSLGFSE

-186 DGDSEHAIFDD
+186 DGESEHAAFND

-202 QAIQNLTRKQSF
+202 RAIQNLTRKESLA
-214 EDWQSVGGRGEKI
+214 DWQSVGGRGEKI
-227 TENFID
+227 VDNFIE

-238 IGELLEKHQ
+238 AGELLAKHQ
-247 AKKTGEIHDF
+247 AKKTGEVHDF
-257 ALADFVKQKQADA
+257 ALADYLKEKQVNAS
-270 AIDNGALDVPII
+270 IDEGTLDVPIV
-282 SRNGKRDIIDVDN
+282 SRNGKRDIIDIDN
-295 ALDKIRSD
+295 VLDKIRSND
-303 SRTAFLADL
+303 RTAFLADL
-312 FENAKYNDST
+312 LENAKYNDST
-322 KYVDGEV
+322 KYVDGEIL
-329 SNTPNLDKIKSE
+329 NTPNLDKIKSE

-350 FGKLFGLDDLSP
+350 VGKLFGLDDLSP

-368 DVYSNV
+368 DVYSNA

-408 QMDISGYNWHSANDD
+408 EMDISGYNWQSANDD
-423 IVHHSRIMSQYG
+423 IVHYGRLMNQYG

-453 RLTDVDGDN
+453 RLTDVDGNN
-462 LYALRNTNIYQ
+462 LYALRNIDINQ

-538 RRILRNIYVDQVDNL
+538 RRILRDIDVDQVDNL

-584 YKIKSVEETINEAVV
+584 YKIKSVEETVNEAVV

-630 KDMYTLEKYKK
+630 KDMYTIEKYKK

-655 RYKQD
+655 RDKQD
-660 IGSAVFK
+660 IGSAVFD
-667 KIQDTLDDS
+667 KIQRTLDDS
-676 PEADRILGHYLGNSK
+676 PEADRILGHYLGNGK
-691 DIHYDYG
+691 DIHFDFG

-718 ITSWNSGDLNGLMQG
+718 ITSWNSGDLNGIMQG

-748 QTTWLGKITGGH
+748 QTTFLGKITGGH
-760 LDFSNNST
+760 LDFSNNT
-768 ANDLSVAGS
+768 TGNDLSVAGAY
-777 TLYKMVSRLS
+777 LYKMGHRLS

-1080 DFTAFDHTT
+1080 DFTAFDHPT
-1089 DNEYVQSSD
+1089 DNEYVQSGD
-1098 QQYSQQA
+1098 QQYAPQA

-1130 LQPVTSGTGSA
+1130 LQPVTNGTGSA

-1171 RSKGSLEE
+1171 RPKGSLEE

-1285 LPEKFYMGDAYCIS
+1285 LPEKFYMGDAY
-1299 KNTMVEVGNLDYLAA
+1299 
-1314 DEVIENKSVITDH
+1314 
-1327 TGQNTIVNKI
+1327 
-1337 VCRKIELKEK
+1337 
-1347 VYSIK
+1347 
-1352 VNSLFAFN
+1352 
-1360 YEFSE
+1360 
-1365 NHPLL
+1365 
-1370 ITESTNNTTK
+1370 
-1380 ELSDYSLS
+1380 
-1388 YYNKANII
+1388 
-1396 LNALKRGINSK
+1396 
-1407 KILADIVNI
+1407 
-1416 SINDVCQLWKRMAQD
+1416 
-1431 DLIFDYKLDKYNIY
+1431 
-1445 LKNYKLYDINLL
+1445 
-1457 KNRLSWKKAKDVKVG
+1457 
-1472 NYVAYPIPESKDEE
+1472 
-1486 IVIDLGLLIPEYIS
+1486 
-1500 TEKYIYTSKVRNKQ
+1500 
-1514 FIEIYEYLENNGV
+1514 
-1527 PTFKRGERKL
+1527 
-1537 LLEKMGWNDKVY
+1537 
-1549 ENVQA
+1549 
-1554 KFRNKKI
+1554 
-1561 LKRIPRKFVL
+1561 
-1571 TKQICYAFGLYL
+1571 
-1583 AEGWNNGCWVGMAH
+1583 
-1597 NVNERDYAYNA
+1597 
-1608 FLGFKQIDPYI
+1608 
-1619 SFSFKRTDKTNGAY
+1619 
-1633 SGFGSSVIAELLN
+1633 
-1646 KLFNKGAYN
+1646 
-1655 KKMPEFFWNAKE
+1655 
-1667 ECVLGLLEGYICGD
+1667 
-1681 GCNLITKSG
+1681 
-1690 YGSEIEKISVSSCNK
+1690 
-1705 KLLYQVRKLLLRFN
+1705 
-1719 IVGSINIHNK
+1719 
-1729 EPKKNKI
+1729 
-1736 NKYIV
+1736 
-1741 TSGIAYTLSIRGKK
+1741 
-1755 ASILS
+1755 
-1760 ELLFGKSL
+1760 
-1768 LPINNKAKESSHY
+1768 
-1781 YINNGYLYL
+1781 
-1790 RIEDIKE
+1790 
-1797 IDTVKEV
+1797 
-1804 YGYQVNQNNSFCVVG
+1804 
-1819 FATHNTKVINGE
+1819 TKVINGE

-2168 FAGNAFAMTTS
+2168 FAGNAFAMATS

-2266 TEALGIDHVYTP
+2266 TEVLGLDHVYTP

-2369 DMTTLVAGEWTEQAI
+2369 DMTTLAAGEWTEQAI

-2552 TQQDSI
+2552 TQQDGI

>member
-34 AAFVFSRTKRGA
+34 AAFAFSRTKRGA

-101 EQTDIL
+101 KQTDIL

-270 AIDNGALDVPII
+270 AIDNGALDVPIV

-329 SNTPNLDKIKSE
+329 LNTPNLDKIKSE

-368 DVYSNV
+368 DVYSNA

-408 QMDISGYNWHSANDD
+408 QMDISGYNWQSANDD
-423 IVHHSRIMSQYG
+423 IVHYGRLMNQYG

-453 RLTDVDGDN
+453 RLTDVDGNN
-462 LYALRNTNIYQ
+462 LYALRNIDINQ

-538 RRILRNIYVDQVDNL
+538 RRILRNIDVDQVDNL

-584 YKIKSVEETINEAVV
+584 YKIKSVEETVNEAVV

-618 SLNISPGEKQKL
+618 YLNISPGEKQKL
-630 KDMYTLEKYKK
+630 KDMYTIEKYKK

-655 RYKQD
+655 RDKQD
-660 IGSAVFK
+660 IGSAVFD
-667 KIQDTLDDS
+667 KIQKTLDNS
-676 PEADRILGHYLGNSK
+676 PEADRILGHYLGNGK
-691 DIHYDYG
+691 DIHFDFG

-748 QTTWLGKITGGH
+748 QTTFLGKITGGH
-760 LDFSNNST
+760 LDFSNNT
-768 ANDLSVAGS
+768 TGNDLSVAGAY
-777 TLYKMVSRLS
+777 LYKMGHRLS

-819 LGLHENATRSSLEI
+819 LGLHENASRSSLEL

-885 TDAFKLAKM
+885 TDVFKLAKM

-1080 DFTAFDHTT
+1080 DFTAFDHPTA
-1089 DNEYVQSSD
+1089 NEYVQSGD
-1098 QQYSQQA
+1098 QQYAPQA

-1130 LQPVTSGTGSA
+1130 LQPVTSGSGSA

-1171 RSKGSLEE
+1171 RPKGSLEE

-1285 LPEKFYMGDAYCIS
+1285 LPEKFYMGDAY
-1299 KNTMVEVGNLDYLAA
+1299 
-1314 DEVIENKSVITDH
+1314 
-1327 TGQNTIVNKI
+1327 
-1337 VCRKIELKEK
+1337 
-1347 VYSIK
+1347 
-1352 VNSLFAFN
+1352 
-1360 YEFSE
+1360 
-1365 NHPLL
+1365 
-1370 ITESTNNTTK
+1370 
-1380 ELSDYSLS
+1380 
-1388 YYNKANII
+1388 
-1396 LNALKRGINSK
+1396 
-1407 KILADIVNI
+1407 
-1416 SINDVCQLWKRMAQD
+1416 
-1431 DLIFDYKLDKYNIY
+1431 
-1445 LKNYKLYDINLL
+1445 
-1457 KNRLSWKKAKDVKVG
+1457 
-1472 NYVAYPIPESKDEE
+1472 
-1486 IVIDLGLLIPEYIS
+1486 
-1500 TEKYIYTSKVRNKQ
+1500 
-1514 FIEIYEYLENNGV
+1514 
-1527 PTFKRGERKL
+1527 
-1537 LLEKMGWNDKVY
+1537 
-1549 ENVQA
+1549 
-1554 KFRNKKI
+1554 
-1561 LKRIPRKFVL
+1561 
-1571 TKQICYAFGLYL
+1571 
-1583 AEGWNNGCWVGMAH
+1583 
-1597 NVNERDYAYNA
+1597 
-1608 FLGFKQIDPYI
+1608 
-1619 SFSFKRTDKTNGAY
+1619 
-1633 SGFGSSVIAELLN
+1633 
-1646 KLFNKGAYN
+1646 
-1655 KKMPEFFWNAKE
+1655 
-1667 ECVLGLLEGYICGD
+1667 
-1681 GCNLITKSG
+1681 
-1690 YGSEIEKISVSSCNK
+1690 
-1705 KLLYQVRKLLLRFN
+1705 
-1719 IVGSINIHNK
+1719 
-1729 EPKKNKI
+1729 
-1736 NKYIV
+1736 
-1741 TSGIAYTLSIRGKK
+1741 
-1755 ASILS
+1755 
-1760 ELLFGKSL
+1760 
-1768 LPINNKAKESSHY
+1768 
-1781 YINNGYLYL
+1781 
-1790 RIEDIKE
+1790 
-1797 IDTVKEV
+1797 
-1804 YGYQVNQNNSFCVVG
+1804 
-1819 FATHNTKVINGE
+1819 TKVINGE

-2074 FASWEDI
+2074 FSSWEDI
-2081 VDTMLVPTFEQSKT
+2081 IDTMLVPTFEQSKT

-2107 RYYKGINSRAL
+2107 RYYKGINSRTL

-2168 FAGNAFAMTTS
+2168 FAGNAFAMATS

-2266 TEALGIDHVYTP
+2266 TEALGLDHVYTP

-2369 DMTTLVAGEWTEQAI
+2369 DMTTLAAGEWTEQAI

-2552 TQQDSI
+2552 TQQDGI

>member
-34 AAFVFSRTKRGA
+34 AAFAFSRTKRGA

-82 ANQALRGNFPKPSS
+82 ANQALRGNFTRPSS
-96 TVTAD
+96 VVTAD
-101 EQTDIL
+101 KQTDII
-107 RDTFNRTLNLQADAE
+107 RDTANRILNLQADAE
-122 KHLQGLYHSQVID
+122 KYSQNLYHAQVID
-135 SIATDFKDAGV
+135 TIATDFKDAGV

-156 AINNI
+156 AINSI
-161 VPSQRYDGTVGFSE
+161 APSQRYDGSLGFSE
-175 RLKNTLRDVVM
+175 RLKNTLRDAVM
-186 DGDSEHAIFDD
+186 DGESEHAAFND

-202 QAIQNLTRKQSF
+202 RAIQNLTRKESLA
-214 EDWQSVGGRGEKI
+214 DWQSVGSRGEKI
-227 TENFID
+227 VDNFIE

-238 IGELLEKHQ
+238 AGELLSKHQ
-247 AKKTGEIHDF
+247 AKKTGEVHDF
-257 ALADFVKQKQADA
+257 ALADYLKEKQVNAS
-270 AIDNGALDVPII
+270 IDEGALDVPIV
-282 SRNGKRDIIDVDN
+282 SRNGKRDIIDIDN
-295 ALDKIRSD
+295 ALDKIRSND
-303 SRTAFLADL
+303 RTAFLADL
-312 FENAKYNDST
+312 LENAKYNDST
-322 KYVDGEV
+322 KYVDGEIL
-329 SNTPNLDKIKSE
+329 NTPNLDKIKSE

-350 FGKLFGLDDLSP
+350 VGKLFGLDDLSP

-368 DVYSNV
+368 DVYSNA

-408 QMDISGYNWHSANDD
+408 EMDISGYNWQSANDD
-423 IVHHSRIMSQYG
+423 IVHYGRLMNQYG

-453 RLTDVDGDN
+453 RLTDVDGNN
-462 LYALRNTNIYQ
+462 LYALRNIDINQ

-538 RRILRNIYVDQVDNL
+538 RRILRDIDVDQVDNL

-584 YKIKSVEETINEAVV
+584 YKIKSVEETVNEAVV

-630 KDMYTLEKYKK
+630 KDMYTIEKYKK

-655 RYKQD
+655 RDKQD
-660 IGSAVFK
+660 IGSAVFD
-667 KIQDTLDDS
+667 KIQRTLDDS
-676 PEADRILGHYLGNSK
+676 PEADRILGHYLGNGK
-691 DIHYDYG
+691 DIHFDFG

-718 ITSWNSGDLNGLMQG
+718 ITSWNSGDLNGIMQG

-748 QTTWLGKITGGH
+748 QTTFLGKITGGH
-760 LDFSNNST
+760 LDFSNNT
-768 ANDLSVAGS
+768 TGNDLSVAGAY
-777 TLYKMVSRLS
+777 LYKMGHRLS

-1080 DFTAFDHTT
+1080 DFTAFDHPT
-1089 DNEYVQSSD
+1089 DNEYVQSGD
-1098 QQYSQQA
+1098 QQYAPQA

-1171 RSKGSLEE
+1171 RPKGSLEE

-1244 DAGVGGLGGETA
+1244 DAGIGGLGGETA

-1279 ADQHAW
+1279 AEQHAW
-1285 LPEKFYMGDAYCIS
+1285 LPEKFYMGDAY
-1299 KNTMVEVGNLDYLAA
+1299 
-1314 DEVIENKSVITDH
+1314 
-1327 TGQNTIVNKI
+1327 
-1337 VCRKIELKEK
+1337 
-1347 VYSIK
+1347 
-1352 VNSLFAFN
+1352 
-1360 YEFSE
+1360 
-1365 NHPLL
+1365 
-1370 ITESTNNTTK
+1370 
-1380 ELSDYSLS
+1380 
-1388 YYNKANII
+1388 
-1396 LNALKRGINSK
+1396 
-1407 KILADIVNI
+1407 
-1416 SINDVCQLWKRMAQD
+1416 
-1431 DLIFDYKLDKYNIY
+1431 
-1445 LKNYKLYDINLL
+1445 
-1457 KNRLSWKKAKDVKVG
+1457 
-1472 NYVAYPIPESKDEE
+1472 
-1486 IVIDLGLLIPEYIS
+1486 
-1500 TEKYIYTSKVRNKQ
+1500 
-1514 FIEIYEYLENNGV
+1514 
-1527 PTFKRGERKL
+1527 
-1537 LLEKMGWNDKVY
+1537 
-1549 ENVQA
+1549 
-1554 KFRNKKI
+1554 
-1561 LKRIPRKFVL
+1561 
-1571 TKQICYAFGLYL
+1571 
-1583 AEGWNNGCWVGMAH
+1583 
-1597 NVNERDYAYNA
+1597 
-1608 FLGFKQIDPYI
+1608 
-1619 SFSFKRTDKTNGAY
+1619 
-1633 SGFGSSVIAELLN
+1633 
-1646 KLFNKGAYN
+1646 
-1655 KKMPEFFWNAKE
+1655 
-1667 ECVLGLLEGYICGD
+1667 
-1681 GCNLITKSG
+1681 
-1690 YGSEIEKISVSSCNK
+1690 
-1705 KLLYQVRKLLLRFN
+1705 
-1719 IVGSINIHNK
+1719 
-1729 EPKKNKI
+1729 
-1736 NKYIV
+1736 
-1741 TSGIAYTLSIRGKK
+1741 
-1755 ASILS
+1755 
-1760 ELLFGKSL
+1760 
-1768 LPINNKAKESSHY
+1768 
-1781 YINNGYLYL
+1781 
-1790 RIEDIKE
+1790 
-1797 IDTVKEV
+1797 
-1804 YGYQVNQNNSFCVVG
+1804 
-1819 FATHNTKVINGE
+1819 TKVINGE

-2081 VDTMLVPTFEQSKT
+2081 IDTMLVPTFEQSKT

-2107 RYYKGINSRAL
+2107 RYYKGINSRTL

-2168 FAGNAFAMTTS
+2168 FAGNAFAMATS
-2179 TDDPMYATYAWGR
+2179 TNDPMYATYAWGR
-2192 MGYDIGSHLN
+2192 MGYDIGSYLN

-2266 TEALGIDHVYTP
+2266 TEALGLDHVYTP

-2323 HQEALRAEMD
+2323 HQKALRAEMD

-2369 DMTTLVAGEWTEQAI
+2369 DMTTLAAGEWTEQAI

-2552 TQQDSI
+2552 TQQDGI

>member
-34 AAFVFSRTKRGA
+34 AAFAFSRTKRGA

-101 EQTDIL
+101 KQTDIL

-270 AIDNGALDVPII
+270 AIDNGALDVPIV

-329 SNTPNLDKIKSE
+329 LNTPNLDKIKSE
-341 ARGIVGDTL
+341 AKGIVGDTL

-368 DVYSNV
+368 DVYSNA

-408 QMDISGYNWHSANDD
+408 EMDISGYNWHSANDD

-453 RLTDVDGDN
+453 RLTDVDGNN
-462 LYALRNTNIYQ
+462 LYALRNTNIDQ

-538 RRILRNIYVDQVDNL
+538 RRILRNIDVDQVDNL

-584 YKIKSVEETINEAVV
+584 YKIKSVEETVNEAVV

-655 RYKQD
+655 RDKQD

-794 PGAFTGVVNNWLTRG
+794 PGALTGVVNNVATRTVARVLT
-809 IAQFINIGHG
+809 FGHG
-819 LGLHENATRSSLEI
+819 LGLHENASRSSLEL

-1080 DFTAFDHTT
+1080 DFTAFDHHT
-1089 DNEYVQSSD
+1089 DNEYVQSGD
-1098 QQYSQQA
+1098 QQYAPQA

-1285 LPEKFYMGDAYCIS
+1285 LPEKFYMGDAY
-1299 KNTMVEVGNLDYLAA
+1299 
-1314 DEVIENKSVITDH
+1314 
-1327 TGQNTIVNKI
+1327 
-1337 VCRKIELKEK
+1337 
-1347 VYSIK
+1347 
-1352 VNSLFAFN
+1352 
-1360 YEFSE
+1360 
-1365 NHPLL
+1365 
-1370 ITESTNNTTK
+1370 
-1380 ELSDYSLS
+1380 
-1388 YYNKANII
+1388 
-1396 LNALKRGINSK
+1396 
-1407 KILADIVNI
+1407 
-1416 SINDVCQLWKRMAQD
+1416 
-1431 DLIFDYKLDKYNIY
+1431 
-1445 LKNYKLYDINLL
+1445 
-1457 KNRLSWKKAKDVKVG
+1457 
-1472 NYVAYPIPESKDEE
+1472 
-1486 IVIDLGLLIPEYIS
+1486 
-1500 TEKYIYTSKVRNKQ
+1500 
-1514 FIEIYEYLENNGV
+1514 
-1527 PTFKRGERKL
+1527 
-1537 LLEKMGWNDKVY
+1537 
-1549 ENVQA
+1549 
-1554 KFRNKKI
+1554 
-1561 LKRIPRKFVL
+1561 
-1571 TKQICYAFGLYL
+1571 
-1583 AEGWNNGCWVGMAH
+1583 
-1597 NVNERDYAYNA
+1597 
-1608 FLGFKQIDPYI
+1608 
-1619 SFSFKRTDKTNGAY
+1619 
-1633 SGFGSSVIAELLN
+1633 
-1646 KLFNKGAYN
+1646 
-1655 KKMPEFFWNAKE
+1655 
-1667 ECVLGLLEGYICGD
+1667 
-1681 GCNLITKSG
+1681 
-1690 YGSEIEKISVSSCNK
+1690 
-1705 KLLYQVRKLLLRFN
+1705 
-1719 IVGSINIHNK
+1719 
-1729 EPKKNKI
+1729 
-1736 NKYIV
+1736 
-1741 TSGIAYTLSIRGKK
+1741 
-1755 ASILS
+1755 
-1760 ELLFGKSL
+1760 
-1768 LPINNKAKESSHY
+1768 
-1781 YINNGYLYL
+1781 
-1790 RIEDIKE
+1790 
-1797 IDTVKEV
+1797 
-1804 YGYQVNQNNSFCVVG
+1804 
-1819 FATHNTKVINGE
+1819 TKVINGE

-2015 DMDDSSAAGAYA
+2015 DMNDSSAAGAYA

-2074 FASWEDI
+2074 FSSWEDI
-2081 VDTMLVPTFEQSKT
+2081 IDTMLVPTFEQSKT

-2107 RYYKGINSRAL
+2107 RYYKGINSRTL

-2168 FAGNAFAMTTS
+2168 FAGNAFAMATS

-2202 LFDKFISDES
+2202 LFDKFVSDES
-2212 SIGRF
+2212 FIGRF

-2266 TEALGIDHVYTP
+2266 TEALGLDHVYTP

-2369 DMTTLVAGEWTEQAI
+2369 DMTTLAAGEWTEQAI

-2552 TQQDSI
+2552 TQQDGI

>member
-34 AAFVFSRTKRGA
+34 AAFAFSRTKRGA

-82 ANQALRGNFPKPSS
+82 ANQALRGNFPRPSS
-96 TVTAD
+96 VVTAD
-101 EQTDIL
+101 KQTDII
-107 RDTFNRTLNLQADAE
+107 RDTANRILNLQADAE
-122 KHLQGLYHSQVID
+122 KYSQNLYHAQVID
-135 SIATDFKDAGV
+135 TIATDFKDAGV

-156 AINNI
+156 AINSI
-161 VPSQRYDGTVGFSE
+161 APSQRYDGSLGFSE

-186 DGDSEHAIFDD
+186 DGESEHAAFND

-202 QAIQNLTRKQSF
+202 RAIQNLTRKESLA
-214 EDWQSVGGRGEKI
+214 DWQSVGSRGEKI
-227 TENFID
+227 VDNFIE

-238 IGELLEKHQ
+238 AGELLSKHQ
-247 AKKTGEIHDF
+247 AKKTGEVHDF
-257 ALADFVKQKQADA
+257 ALADYLKEKQVNAS
-270 AIDNGALDVPII
+270 IDEGALDVPIV
-282 SRNGKRDIIDVDN
+282 SRNGKRDIIDIDN
-295 ALDKIRSD
+295 ALDKIRSND
-303 SRTAFLADL
+303 RTAFLADL
-312 FENAKYNDST
+312 LENAKYNDST
-322 KYVDGEV
+322 KYVDGEIL
-329 SNTPNLDKIKSE
+329 NTPNLDKIKSE

-350 FGKLFGLDDLSP
+350 VGKLFGLDDLSP

-368 DVYSNV
+368 DVYSNA

-408 QMDISGYNWHSANDD
+408 EMDISGYNWQSANDD
-423 IVHHSRIMSQYG
+423 IVHYGRLMNQYG

-453 RLTDVDGDN
+453 RLTDVDGNN
-462 LYALRNTNIYQ
+462 LYALRNIDINQ

-538 RRILRNIYVDQVDNL
+538 RRILRDIDVDQVDNL

-584 YKIKSVEETINEAVV
+584 YKIKSVEETVNEAVV

-630 KDMYTLEKYKK
+630 KDMYTIEKYKK

-655 RYKQD
+655 RDKQD
-660 IGSAVFK
+660 IGSAVFD
-667 KIQDTLDDS
+667 KIQRTLDDS
-676 PEADRILGHYLGNSK
+676 PEADRILGHYLGNGK
-691 DIHYDYG
+691 DIHFDFG

-718 ITSWNSGDLNGLMQG
+718 ITSWNSGDLNGIMQG

-748 QTTWLGKITGGH
+748 QTTFLGKITGGH
-760 LDFSNNST
+760 LDFSNNT
-768 ANDLSVAGS
+768 TGNDLSVAGAY
-777 TLYKMVSRLS
+777 LYKMGHRLS

-1031 IKPKKKYHEDR
+1031 IKPKRKYHEDR

-1080 DFTAFDHTT
+1080 DFTAFDHPT
-1089 DNEYVQSSD
+1089 DNEYVQSGD
-1098 QQYSQQA
+1098 QQYAPQA

-1141 ISAMNNAIY
+1141 ISAMNNVIY

-1171 RSKGSLEE
+1171 RPKGSLEE

-1285 LPEKFYMGDAYCIS
+1285 LPEKFYMGDAY
-1299 KNTMVEVGNLDYLAA
+1299 
-1314 DEVIENKSVITDH
+1314 
-1327 TGQNTIVNKI
+1327 
-1337 VCRKIELKEK
+1337 
-1347 VYSIK
+1347 
-1352 VNSLFAFN
+1352 
-1360 YEFSE
+1360 
-1365 NHPLL
+1365 
-1370 ITESTNNTTK
+1370 
-1380 ELSDYSLS
+1380 
-1388 YYNKANII
+1388 
-1396 LNALKRGINSK
+1396 
-1407 KILADIVNI
+1407 
-1416 SINDVCQLWKRMAQD
+1416 
-1431 DLIFDYKLDKYNIY
+1431 
-1445 LKNYKLYDINLL
+1445 
-1457 KNRLSWKKAKDVKVG
+1457 
-1472 NYVAYPIPESKDEE
+1472 
-1486 IVIDLGLLIPEYIS
+1486 
-1500 TEKYIYTSKVRNKQ
+1500 
-1514 FIEIYEYLENNGV
+1514 
-1527 PTFKRGERKL
+1527 
-1537 LLEKMGWNDKVY
+1537 
-1549 ENVQA
+1549 
-1554 KFRNKKI
+1554 
-1561 LKRIPRKFVL
+1561 
-1571 TKQICYAFGLYL
+1571 
-1583 AEGWNNGCWVGMAH
+1583 
-1597 NVNERDYAYNA
+1597 
-1608 FLGFKQIDPYI
+1608 
-1619 SFSFKRTDKTNGAY
+1619 
-1633 SGFGSSVIAELLN
+1633 
-1646 KLFNKGAYN
+1646 
-1655 KKMPEFFWNAKE
+1655 
-1667 ECVLGLLEGYICGD
+1667 
-1681 GCNLITKSG
+1681 
-1690 YGSEIEKISVSSCNK
+1690 
-1705 KLLYQVRKLLLRFN
+1705 
-1719 IVGSINIHNK
+1719 
-1729 EPKKNKI
+1729 
-1736 NKYIV
+1736 
-1741 TSGIAYTLSIRGKK
+1741 
-1755 ASILS
+1755 
-1760 ELLFGKSL
+1760 
-1768 LPINNKAKESSHY
+1768 
-1781 YINNGYLYL
+1781 
-1790 RIEDIKE
+1790 
-1797 IDTVKEV
+1797 
-1804 YGYQVNQNNSFCVVG
+1804 
-1819 FATHNTKVINGE
+1819 TKVINGE

-2074 FASWEDI
+2074 FSSWEDI
-2081 VDTMLVPTFEQSKT
+2081 IDTMLVPTFEQSKT

-2168 FAGNAFAMTTS
+2168 FAGNAFAMATS

-2266 TEALGIDHVYTP
+2266 TEALGLDHVYTP

-2299 MGLYEAAKEKAK
+2299 MSLYEAAKEKAK

-2369 DMTTLVAGEWTEQAI
+2369 DMTTLAAGEWTEQAI

-2552 TQQDSI
+2552 TQQDGI

>member
-34 AAFVFSRTKRGA
+34 AAFAFSRTKRGA
-46 RVLSK
+46 RVFSK
-51 LDPIIGQVERR
+51 FDPTIGQVERR

-96 TVTAD
+96 IVTAD
-101 EQTDIL
+101 KQTDII
-107 RDTFNRTLNLQADAE
+107 RDTTNRILNLQADAE
-122 KHLQGLYHSQVID
+122 KYSQNLYHAQVID
-135 SIATDFKDAGV
+135 TIATDFKDAGV

-156 AINNI
+156 AINSI
-161 VPSQRYDGTVGFSE
+161 APSQRYDGTLGFSE

-186 DGDSEHAIFDD
+186 DGESEHAVFDD

-202 QAIQNLTRKQSF
+202 RAIQNLERKSSL

-227 TENFID
+227 VENFIE

-238 IGELLEKHQ
+238 AGELLSKHQ
-247 AKKTGEIHDF
+247 AKKTGEVHDF
-257 ALADFVKQKQADA
+257 ALADYLKEKQVNAS
-270 AIDNGALDVPII
+270 IDEGALDVPII
-282 SRNGKRDIIDVDN
+282 SRNGKRDIIDIDN
-295 ALDKIRSD
+295 ALDKIRSNN
-303 SRTAFLADL
+303 RTAFLADL
-312 FENAKYNDST
+312 LENAKYNDST
-322 KYVDGEV
+322 KYVDGEIL
-329 SNTPNLDKIKSE
+329 NTPNLDKIKSE

-350 FGKLFGLDDLSP
+350 VGKLFGLDDLSP

-368 DVYSNV
+368 DVYSNA

-408 QMDISGYNWHSANDD
+408 EMDISGYNWQSANDD
-423 IVHHSRIMSQYG
+423 IVHYDRLMNQYG

-453 RLTDVDGDN
+453 RLTDVDGNN
-462 LYALRNTNIYQ
+462 LYALRNINIDQ

-538 RRILRNIYVDQVDNL
+538 RRILRDIDVDQVDNL
-553 DLLSVVK
+553 DLLSVTK
-560 AASDGKKIN
+560 AARDGKKIN

-584 YKIKSVEETINEAVV
+584 YKIKSVEETVNEAVV

-630 KDMYTLEKYKK
+630 KDMYTIEKYKK

-655 RYKQD
+655 RDKQD
-660 IGSAVFK
+660 IGSAVFD
-667 KIQDTLDDS
+667 KIQRTLDDS
-676 PEADRILGHYLGNSK
+676 PEADRILGHYLGNGK
-691 DIHYDYG
+691 DIHFDFG

-718 ITSWNSGDLNGLMQG
+718 ITSWNSGDLDGIMQG

-748 QTTWLGKITGGH
+748 QTTFLGKITGGH
-760 LDFSNNST
+760 LDFSNNT
-768 ANDLSVAGS
+768 TGNDLSVAGAY
-777 TLYKMVSRLS
+777 LYKMGHRLS

-1080 DFTAFDHTT
+1080 DFTAFDHPT
-1089 DNEYVQSSD
+1089 DNEYVQSGD

-1171 RSKGSLEE
+1171 RPKGSLEE

-1285 LPEKFYMGDAYCIS
+1285 LPEKFYMGDAY
-1299 KNTMVEVGNLDYLAA
+1299 
-1314 DEVIENKSVITDH
+1314 
-1327 TGQNTIVNKI
+1327 
-1337 VCRKIELKEK
+1337 
-1347 VYSIK
+1347 
-1352 VNSLFAFN
+1352 
-1360 YEFSE
+1360 
-1365 NHPLL
+1365 
-1370 ITESTNNTTK
+1370 
-1380 ELSDYSLS
+1380 
-1388 YYNKANII
+1388 
-1396 LNALKRGINSK
+1396 
-1407 KILADIVNI
+1407 
-1416 SINDVCQLWKRMAQD
+1416 
-1431 DLIFDYKLDKYNIY
+1431 
-1445 LKNYKLYDINLL
+1445 
-1457 KNRLSWKKAKDVKVG
+1457 
-1472 NYVAYPIPESKDEE
+1472 
-1486 IVIDLGLLIPEYIS
+1486 
-1500 TEKYIYTSKVRNKQ
+1500 
-1514 FIEIYEYLENNGV
+1514 
-1527 PTFKRGERKL
+1527 
-1537 LLEKMGWNDKVY
+1537 
-1549 ENVQA
+1549 
-1554 KFRNKKI
+1554 
-1561 LKRIPRKFVL
+1561 
-1571 TKQICYAFGLYL
+1571 
-1583 AEGWNNGCWVGMAH
+1583 
-1597 NVNERDYAYNA
+1597 
-1608 FLGFKQIDPYI
+1608 
-1619 SFSFKRTDKTNGAY
+1619 
-1633 SGFGSSVIAELLN
+1633 
-1646 KLFNKGAYN
+1646 
-1655 KKMPEFFWNAKE
+1655 
-1667 ECVLGLLEGYICGD
+1667 
-1681 GCNLITKSG
+1681 
-1690 YGSEIEKISVSSCNK
+1690 
-1705 KLLYQVRKLLLRFN
+1705 
-1719 IVGSINIHNK
+1719 
-1729 EPKKNKI
+1729 
-1736 NKYIV
+1736 
-1741 TSGIAYTLSIRGKK
+1741 
-1755 ASILS
+1755 
-1760 ELLFGKSL
+1760 
-1768 LPINNKAKESSHY
+1768 
-1781 YINNGYLYL
+1781 
-1790 RIEDIKE
+1790 
-1797 IDTVKEV
+1797 
-1804 YGYQVNQNNSFCVVG
+1804 
-1819 FATHNTKVINGE
+1819 TKVINGE

-1913 FLGKTTVSQD
+1913 FLGKTTVSQE

-2081 VDTMLVPTFEQSKT
+2081 VDTMLVPTFEQNKT

-2107 RYYKGINSRAL
+2107 RYYKGINSRTLNNA
-2118 DNVSKSRLAVAKFAS
+2118 SKSRLAVAKFAL

-2168 FAGNAFAMTTS
+2168 FAGNAFAMATS

-2202 LFDKFISDES
+2202 LFDKFVSDES

-2266 TEALGIDHVYTP
+2266 TEALGFDHVYTP

-2369 DMTTLVAGEWTEQAI
+2369 DMTTLAAGEWTEQAI

-2552 TQQDSI
+2552 TQQDGI

>member
-16 SPADSFVDTVAA
+16 SPADSFVDTIAA

-82 ANQALRGNFPKPSS
+82 ANQALRGNFPRPSS
-96 TVTAD
+96 VVTAD
-101 EQTDIL
+101 KQTDII
-107 RDTFNRTLNLQADAE
+107 RDTANRILNLQADAE
-122 KHLQGLYHSQVID
+122 KYSQNLYHAQVID
-135 SIATDFKDAGV
+135 TIATDFKDAGV

-156 AINNI
+156 AINSI
-161 VPSQRYDGTVGFSE
+161 APSQRYDDSLGFSE

-186 DGDSEHAIFDD
+186 DGESEHAAFDD

-202 QAIQNLTRKQSF
+202 RAIQNLTRKESLA
-214 EDWQSVGGRGEKI
+214 DWQSVGSRGEKI
-227 TENFID
+227 VDNFIE

-238 IGELLEKHQ
+238 AGELLSKHQ
-247 AKKTGEIHDF
+247 AKKTGEVHDF
-257 ALADFVKQKQADA
+257 ALADYLKEKQVNAS
-270 AIDNGALDVPII
+270 IDEGALDVPIV
-282 SRNGKRDIIDVDN
+282 SRNGKRDIIDIDN
-295 ALDKIRSD
+295 ALDKIRSND
-303 SRTAFLADL
+303 RTAFLADL
-312 FENAKYNDST
+312 LENAKYNDST
-322 KYVDGEV
+322 KYVDGEIL
-329 SNTPNLDKIKSE
+329 NTPNLDKIKSE

-350 FGKLFGLDDLSP
+350 VGKLFGLDDLSP

-368 DVYSNV
+368 DVYSNA

-408 QMDISGYNWHSANDD
+408 EMDISGYNWQSANDD
-423 IVHHSRIMSQYG
+423 IVHYGRLMNQYG

-453 RLTDVDGDN
+453 RLTDVDGNN
-462 LYALRNTNIYQ
+462 LYALRNIDINQ

-538 RRILRNIYVDQVDNL
+538 RRILRDIDVDQVDNL
-553 DLLSVVK
+553 DLLSVTK
-560 AASDGKKIN
+560 AAHDGKKIN

-584 YKIKSVEETINEAVV
+584 YKIKSVEETVNEAVV

-618 SLNISPGEKQKL
+618 SLNVSRGEKQKL
-630 KDMYTLEKYKK
+630 KDMYTIEKYKK

-655 RYKQD
+655 RDKQD
-660 IGSAVFK
+660 IGSAVFD
-667 KIQDTLDDS
+667 KIQKTLDDS
-676 PEADRILGHYLGNSK
+676 PEADRILGHYLGNGK
-691 DIHYDYG
+691 DIHFDFG

-718 ITSWNSGDLNGLMQG
+718 ITSWNSGDLNGIMQG

-748 QTTWLGKITGGH
+748 QTTFLGKITGGH
-760 LDFSNNST
+760 LDFSNNT
-768 ANDLSVAGS
+768 TGNDLSVAGAY
-777 TLYKMVSRLS
+777 LYKMGHRLS

-1080 DFTAFDHTT
+1080 DFTAFDHPT
-1089 DNEYVQSSD
+1089 DNEYVQSGD

-1171 RSKGSLEE
+1171 RPKGSLEE

-1256 EIGRRFLPEFSRR
+1256 EISRRFLPEFSRR
-1269 RRVNPLMNTM
+1269 RRVNPLMND
-1279 ADQHAW
+1279 AAEKYPW
-1285 LPEKFYMGDAYCIS
+1285 LPEKFYTGDLM
-1299 KNTMVEVGNLDYLAA
+1299 T
-1314 DEVIENKSVITDH
+1314 
-1327 TGQNTIVNKI
+1327 KI
-1337 VCRKIELKEK
+1337 
-1347 VYSIK
+1347 
-1352 VNSLFAFN
+1352 
-1360 YEFSE
+1360 
-1365 NHPLL
+1365 
-1370 ITESTNNTTK
+1370 
-1380 ELSDYSLS
+1380 
-1388 YYNKANII
+1388 
-1396 LNALKRGINSK
+1396 
-1407 KILADIVNI
+1407 
-1416 SINDVCQLWKRMAQD
+1416 
-1431 DLIFDYKLDKYNIY
+1431 
-1445 LKNYKLYDINLL
+1445 
-1457 KNRLSWKKAKDVKVG
+1457 
-1472 NYVAYPIPESKDEE
+1472 
-1486 IVIDLGLLIPEYIS
+1486 
-1500 TEKYIYTSKVRNKQ
+1500 
-1514 FIEIYEYLENNGV
+1514 
-1527 PTFKRGERKL
+1527 
-1537 LLEKMGWNDKVY
+1537 
-1549 ENVQA
+1549 
-1554 KFRNKKI
+1554 
-1561 LKRIPRKFVL
+1561 
-1571 TKQICYAFGLYL
+1571 
-1583 AEGWNNGCWVGMAH
+1583 
-1597 NVNERDYAYNA
+1597 
-1608 FLGFKQIDPYI
+1608 
-1619 SFSFKRTDKTNGAY
+1619 
-1633 SGFGSSVIAELLN
+1633 
-1646 KLFNKGAYN
+1646 
-1655 KKMPEFFWNAKE
+1655 
-1667 ECVLGLLEGYICGD
+1667 
-1681 GCNLITKSG
+1681 
-1690 YGSEIEKISVSSCNK
+1690 
-1705 KLLYQVRKLLLRFN
+1705 
-1719 IVGSINIHNK
+1719 
-1729 EPKKNKI
+1729 
-1736 NKYIV
+1736 
-1741 TSGIAYTLSIRGKK
+1741 
-1755 ASILS
+1755 
-1760 ELLFGKSL
+1760 
-1768 LPINNKAKESSHY
+1768 
-1781 YINNGYLYL
+1781 
-1790 RIEDIKE
+1790 
-1797 IDTVKEV
+1797 
-1804 YGYQVNQNNSFCVVG
+1804 
-1819 FATHNTKVINGE
+1819 INGE

-1845 HPDQFASDGYGAI
+1845 HPDQFGAYGAI

-2081 VDTMLVPTFEQSKT
+2081 VDTMLVPTFEQSKV

-2168 FAGNAFAMTTS
+2168 FAGNAFAMATS

-2202 LFDKFISDES
+2202 LFDKFVSDES

-2266 TEALGIDHVYTP
+2266 TEALGLDHVYTP

-2369 DMTTLVAGEWTEQAI
+2369 DMTTLAAGEWTEQAI

-2552 TQQDSI
+2552 TQQDGI

>member
-34 AAFVFSRTKRGA
+34 AAFAFSRTKRGA

-101 EQTDIL
+101 KQTDIL

-270 AIDNGALDVPII
+270 AIDNGALDVPIV

-329 SNTPNLDKIKSE
+329 LNTPNLDKIKSE

-368 DVYSNV
+368 DVYSNA

-408 QMDISGYNWHSANDD
+408 QMDISGYNWQSANDD
-423 IVHHSRIMSQYG
+423 IVHYGRLMNQYG

-453 RLTDVDGDN
+453 RLTDVDGNN
-462 LYALRNTNIYQ
+462 LYALRNIDINQ

-538 RRILRNIYVDQVDNL
+538 RRILRDIDVDQVDNL
-553 DLLSVVK
+553 DLLSVTK
-560 AASDGKKIN
+560 AAHDGKKIN

-584 YKIKSVEETINEAVV
+584 YKIKSVEETVNEAVV

-630 KDMYTLEKYKK
+630 KDMYTIEKYKK

-655 RYKQD
+655 RDKQD
-660 IGSAVFK
+660 IGSAVFD
-667 KIQDTLDDS
+667 KIQKTLDDS
-676 PEADRILGHYLGNSK
+676 PEADRILGHYLGNGK
-691 DIHYDYG
+691 DIHFDFG

-718 ITSWNSGDLNGLMQG
+718 ITSWNSGDLNGIMQG

-748 QTTWLGKITGGH
+748 QTTFLGKITGGH
-760 LDFSNNST
+760 LDFSNNT
-768 ANDLSVAGS
+768 TGNDLSVAGAY
-777 TLYKMVSRLS
+777 LYKMGHRLS

-1080 DFTAFDHTT
+1080 DFTAFDHPT
-1089 DNEYVQSSD
+1089 DNEYVQSGD

-1285 LPEKFYMGDAYCIS
+1285 LPEKFYMGDAY
-1299 KNTMVEVGNLDYLAA
+1299 
-1314 DEVIENKSVITDH
+1314 
-1327 TGQNTIVNKI
+1327 
-1337 VCRKIELKEK
+1337 
-1347 VYSIK
+1347 
-1352 VNSLFAFN
+1352 
-1360 YEFSE
+1360 
-1365 NHPLL
+1365 
-1370 ITESTNNTTK
+1370 
-1380 ELSDYSLS
+1380 
-1388 YYNKANII
+1388 
-1396 LNALKRGINSK
+1396 
-1407 KILADIVNI
+1407 
-1416 SINDVCQLWKRMAQD
+1416 
-1431 DLIFDYKLDKYNIY
+1431 
-1445 LKNYKLYDINLL
+1445 
-1457 KNRLSWKKAKDVKVG
+1457 
-1472 NYVAYPIPESKDEE
+1472 
-1486 IVIDLGLLIPEYIS
+1486 
-1500 TEKYIYTSKVRNKQ
+1500 
-1514 FIEIYEYLENNGV
+1514 
-1527 PTFKRGERKL
+1527 
-1537 LLEKMGWNDKVY
+1537 
-1549 ENVQA
+1549 
-1554 KFRNKKI
+1554 
-1561 LKRIPRKFVL
+1561 
-1571 TKQICYAFGLYL
+1571 
-1583 AEGWNNGCWVGMAH
+1583 
-1597 NVNERDYAYNA
+1597 
-1608 FLGFKQIDPYI
+1608 
-1619 SFSFKRTDKTNGAY
+1619 
-1633 SGFGSSVIAELLN
+1633 
-1646 KLFNKGAYN
+1646 
-1655 KKMPEFFWNAKE
+1655 
-1667 ECVLGLLEGYICGD
+1667 
-1681 GCNLITKSG
+1681 
-1690 YGSEIEKISVSSCNK
+1690 
-1705 KLLYQVRKLLLRFN
+1705 
-1719 IVGSINIHNK
+1719 
-1729 EPKKNKI
+1729 
-1736 NKYIV
+1736 
-1741 TSGIAYTLSIRGKK
+1741 
-1755 ASILS
+1755 
-1760 ELLFGKSL
+1760 
-1768 LPINNKAKESSHY
+1768 
-1781 YINNGYLYL
+1781 
-1790 RIEDIKE
+1790 
-1797 IDTVKEV
+1797 
-1804 YGYQVNQNNSFCVVG
+1804 
-1819 FATHNTKVINGE
+1819 TKVINGE

-1901 HQGKKHDFFNYK
+1901 YQGKKHDFFNYK

-2074 FASWEDI
+2074 FSSWEDI
-2081 VDTMLVPTFEQSKT
+2081 IDTMLVPTFEQSKT

-2107 RYYKGINSRAL
+2107 RYYKGINSRTLNNA
-2118 DNVSKSRLAVAKFAS
+2118 SKSRLAVAKFAS

-2168 FAGNAFAMTTS
+2168 FAGNAFAMATS

-2266 TEALGIDHVYTP
+2266 TEALGLDHVYTP

-2369 DMTTLVAGEWTEQAI
+2369 DMTTLAAGEWTEQAI

-2535 TVLSGIGLTEKQ
+2535 TVLSGVGLTEKQ

-2552 TQQDSI
+2552 TQQDGI

>member
-34 AAFVFSRTKRGA
+34 AAFAFSRTKRGA

-82 ANQALRGNFPKPSS
+82 ANQALRGNFPRPSS
-96 TVTAD
+96 VVTAD
-101 EQTDIL
+101 KQTDII
-107 RDTFNRTLNLQADAE
+107 RDAANRILNLQADAE
-122 KHLQGLYHSQVID
+122 KYSQNLYHAQVID
-135 SIATDFKDAGV
+135 TIATDFKDAGV

-156 AINNI
+156 AINSI
-161 VPSQRYDGTVGFSE
+161 APSQRYDGSLGFSE

-186 DGDSEHAIFDD
+186 DGESEHAAFDD

-202 QAIQNLTRKQSF
+202 RAIQNLTRKESLA
-214 EDWQSVGGRGEKI
+214 DWQSVGSRGEKI
-227 TENFID
+227 VDNFIE

-238 IGELLEKHQ
+238 AGELLSKHQ
-247 AKKTGEIHDF
+247 AKKTGEVHDF
-257 ALADFVKQKQADA
+257 ALADYLKEKQVNAS
-270 AIDNGALDVPII
+270 IDEGALDVPIV
-282 SRNGKRDIIDVDN
+282 SRNGKRDIIDIDN
-295 ALDKIRSD
+295 ALDKIRSND
-303 SRTAFLADL
+303 RTAFLADL
-312 FENAKYNDST
+312 LENAKYNDST
-322 KYVDGEV
+322 KYVDGEIL
-329 SNTPNLDKIKSE
+329 NTPNLDKIKSE

-350 FGKLFGLDDLSP
+350 VGKLFGLDDLSP

-368 DVYSNV
+368 DVYSNA

-408 QMDISGYNWHSANDD
+408 EMDISGYNWQSANDD
-423 IVHHSRIMSQYG
+423 IVHYGRLMNQYG

-453 RLTDVDGDN
+453 RLTDVDGNN
-462 LYALRNTNIYQ
+462 LYALRNIDINQ

-538 RRILRNIYVDQVDNL
+538 RRILRNIDVDQVDNL

-584 YKIKSVEETINEAVV
+584 YKIKSVEETVNEAVV

-630 KDMYTLEKYKK
+630 KDMYTIEKYKK

-655 RYKQD
+655 RDKQD
-660 IGSAVFK
+660 IGSAVFD
-667 KIQDTLDDS
+667 KIQRTLDDS
-676 PEADRILGHYLGNSK
+676 PEADRILGHYLGNGK
-691 DIHYDYG
+691 DIHFDFG

-718 ITSWNSGDLNGLMQG
+718 ITSWNSGDLNGIMQG

-748 QTTWLGKITGGH
+748 QTTFLGKITGGH
-760 LDFSNNST
+760 LDFSNNT
-768 ANDLSVAGS
+768 TGNDLSVAGAY
-777 TLYKMVSRLS
+777 LYKMGHRLS

-1080 DFTAFDHTT
+1080 DFTAFDHPT
-1089 DNEYVQSSD
+1089 DNEYVQSGD
-1098 QQYSQQA
+1098 QQYVPQA

-1171 RSKGSLEE
+1171 KPKGSLEE

-1244 DAGVGGLGGETA
+1244 DAGIGGLGGETA
-1256 EIGRRFLPEFSRR
+1256 EISRRFLPEFSRR
-1269 RRVNPLMNTM
+1269 RRVNPLMND
-1279 ADQHAW
+1279 AAEKYPW
-1285 LPEKFYMGDAYCIS
+1285 LPEKFYTGDLM
-1299 KNTMVEVGNLDYLAA
+1299 T
-1314 DEVIENKSVITDH
+1314 
-1327 TGQNTIVNKI
+1327 KI
-1337 VCRKIELKEK
+1337 
-1347 VYSIK
+1347 
-1352 VNSLFAFN
+1352 
-1360 YEFSE
+1360 
-1365 NHPLL
+1365 
-1370 ITESTNNTTK
+1370 
-1380 ELSDYSLS
+1380 
-1388 YYNKANII
+1388 
-1396 LNALKRGINSK
+1396 
-1407 KILADIVNI
+1407 
-1416 SINDVCQLWKRMAQD
+1416 
-1431 DLIFDYKLDKYNIY
+1431 
-1445 LKNYKLYDINLL
+1445 
-1457 KNRLSWKKAKDVKVG
+1457 
-1472 NYVAYPIPESKDEE
+1472 
-1486 IVIDLGLLIPEYIS
+1486 
-1500 TEKYIYTSKVRNKQ
+1500 
-1514 FIEIYEYLENNGV
+1514 
-1527 PTFKRGERKL
+1527 
-1537 LLEKMGWNDKVY
+1537 
-1549 ENVQA
+1549 
-1554 KFRNKKI
+1554 
-1561 LKRIPRKFVL
+1561 
-1571 TKQICYAFGLYL
+1571 
-1583 AEGWNNGCWVGMAH
+1583 
-1597 NVNERDYAYNA
+1597 
-1608 FLGFKQIDPYI
+1608 
-1619 SFSFKRTDKTNGAY
+1619 
-1633 SGFGSSVIAELLN
+1633 
-1646 KLFNKGAYN
+1646 
-1655 KKMPEFFWNAKE
+1655 
-1667 ECVLGLLEGYICGD
+1667 
-1681 GCNLITKSG
+1681 
-1690 YGSEIEKISVSSCNK
+1690 
-1705 KLLYQVRKLLLRFN
+1705 
-1719 IVGSINIHNK
+1719 
-1729 EPKKNKI
+1729 
-1736 NKYIV
+1736 
-1741 TSGIAYTLSIRGKK
+1741 
-1755 ASILS
+1755 
-1760 ELLFGKSL
+1760 
-1768 LPINNKAKESSHY
+1768 
-1781 YINNGYLYL
+1781 
-1790 RIEDIKE
+1790 
-1797 IDTVKEV
+1797 
-1804 YGYQVNQNNSFCVVG
+1804 
-1819 FATHNTKVINGE
+1819 INGE

-1845 HPDQFASDGYGAI
+1845 HPDQFGAYGAI

-2074 FASWEDI
+2074 FSSWEDI
-2081 VDTMLVPTFEQSKT
+2081 IDTMLVPTFEQSKT

-2107 RYYKGINSRAL
+2107 RYYKGINSRTL

-2168 FAGNAFAMTTS
+2168 FAGNAFAMATS

-2266 TEALGIDHVYTP
+2266 TESLGLDHVYTP

-2369 DMTTLVAGEWTEQAI
+2369 DMTTLAAGEWTEQAI

-2552 TQQDSI
+2552 TQQDGI

>member
-16 SPADSFVDTVAA
+16 SPADSFVNTVAA

-82 ANQALRGNFPKPSS
+82 ANQALRGNFPRPSS
-96 TVTAD
+96 VVTAD
-101 EQTDIL
+101 KQTDII
-107 RDTFNRTLNLQADAE
+107 RDTANRILNLQADAE
-122 KHLQGLYHSQVID
+122 KYSQNLYHAQVVD

-156 AINNI
+156 AINSI
-161 VPSQRYDGTVGFSE
+161 APSQRYDGSLGFSE

-186 DGDSEHAIFDD
+186 DGESEHAAFDD

-202 QAIQNLTRKQSF
+202 RAIQNLTRKESLA
-214 EDWQSVGGRGEKI
+214 DWQSVGSRGEKI
-227 TENFID
+227 VDNFIE

-238 IGELLEKHQ
+238 AGELLSKHQ
-247 AKKTGEIHDF
+247 AKKTGEVHDF
-257 ALADFVKQKQADA
+257 ALADYLKEKQVNAS
-270 AIDNGALDVPII
+270 IDEGALDVPIV
-282 SRNGKRDIIDVDN
+282 SRNGKRDIIDIDN
-295 ALDKIRSD
+295 ALDKIRSND
-303 SRTAFLADL
+303 RTAFLADL
-312 FENAKYNDST
+312 LENAKYNDST
-322 KYVDGEV
+322 KYVDGEIL
-329 SNTPNLDKIKSE
+329 NTPNLDKIKSE

-350 FGKLFGLDDLSP
+350 VGKLFGLDDLSP

-368 DVYSNV
+368 DIYSNA

-408 QMDISGYNWHSANDD
+408 EMDISGYNWQSANDD
-423 IVHHSRIMSQYG
+423 IVHYGRLMNQYG

-453 RLTDVDGDN
+453 RLTDVDGNN
-462 LYALRNTNIYQ
+462 LYALRNIDINQ

-538 RRILRNIYVDQVDNL
+538 RRILRDIDVDQVDNL
-553 DLLSVVK
+553 DLLSVTK
-560 AASDGKKIN
+560 AAHDGKKIN

-584 YKIKSVEETINEAVV
+584 YKIKSVEETVNEAVV

-630 KDMYTLEKYKK
+630 KDMYTIEKYKK

-655 RYKQD
+655 RDKQD
-660 IGSAVFK
+660 IGSAVFD
-667 KIQDTLDDS
+667 KIQKTLDDS
-676 PEADRILGHYLGNSK
+676 PEADRILGHYLGNGK
-691 DIHYDYG
+691 DIHFDFG

-718 ITSWNSGDLNGLMQG
+718 ITSWNSGDLNGIMQG

-748 QTTWLGKITGGH
+748 QTTFLGKITGGH
-760 LDFSNNST
+760 LDFSNNT
-768 ANDLSVAGS
+768 TGNDLSVAGAY
-777 TLYKMVSRLS
+777 LYKMGHRLS

-1080 DFTAFDHTT
+1080 DFTAFDHPT
-1089 DNEYVQSSD
+1089 DNEYVQSGD
-1098 QQYSQQA
+1098 QQYAPQA

-1171 RSKGSLEE
+1171 KPKGSLEE

-1244 DAGVGGLGGETA
+1244 DAGIGGLGGETA
-1256 EIGRRFLPEFSRR
+1256 EISRRFLPEFSRR
-1269 RRVNPLMNTM
+1269 RRVNPLMND
-1279 ADQHAW
+1279 AAEKYPW
-1285 LPEKFYMGDAYCIS
+1285 LPEKFYTGDLM
-1299 KNTMVEVGNLDYLAA
+1299 T
-1314 DEVIENKSVITDH
+1314 
-1327 TGQNTIVNKI
+1327 KI
-1337 VCRKIELKEK
+1337 
-1347 VYSIK
+1347 
-1352 VNSLFAFN
+1352 
-1360 YEFSE
+1360 
-1365 NHPLL
+1365 
-1370 ITESTNNTTK
+1370 
-1380 ELSDYSLS
+1380 
-1388 YYNKANII
+1388 
-1396 LNALKRGINSK
+1396 
-1407 KILADIVNI
+1407 
-1416 SINDVCQLWKRMAQD
+1416 
-1431 DLIFDYKLDKYNIY
+1431 
-1445 LKNYKLYDINLL
+1445 
-1457 KNRLSWKKAKDVKVG
+1457 
-1472 NYVAYPIPESKDEE
+1472 
-1486 IVIDLGLLIPEYIS
+1486 
-1500 TEKYIYTSKVRNKQ
+1500 
-1514 FIEIYEYLENNGV
+1514 
-1527 PTFKRGERKL
+1527 
-1537 LLEKMGWNDKVY
+1537 
-1549 ENVQA
+1549 
-1554 KFRNKKI
+1554 
-1561 LKRIPRKFVL
+1561 
-1571 TKQICYAFGLYL
+1571 
-1583 AEGWNNGCWVGMAH
+1583 
-1597 NVNERDYAYNA
+1597 
-1608 FLGFKQIDPYI
+1608 
-1619 SFSFKRTDKTNGAY
+1619 
-1633 SGFGSSVIAELLN
+1633 
-1646 KLFNKGAYN
+1646 
-1655 KKMPEFFWNAKE
+1655 
-1667 ECVLGLLEGYICGD
+1667 
-1681 GCNLITKSG
+1681 
-1690 YGSEIEKISVSSCNK
+1690 
-1705 KLLYQVRKLLLRFN
+1705 
-1719 IVGSINIHNK
+1719 
-1729 EPKKNKI
+1729 
-1736 NKYIV
+1736 
-1741 TSGIAYTLSIRGKK
+1741 
-1755 ASILS
+1755 
-1760 ELLFGKSL
+1760 
-1768 LPINNKAKESSHY
+1768 
-1781 YINNGYLYL
+1781 
-1790 RIEDIKE
+1790 
-1797 IDTVKEV
+1797 
-1804 YGYQVNQNNSFCVVG
+1804 
-1819 FATHNTKVINGE
+1819 INGE

-1845 HPDQFASDGYGAI
+1845 HPDQFGAYGAI

-2074 FASWEDI
+2074 FSSWEDI
-2081 VDTMLVPTFEQSKT
+2081 IDTMLVPTFEQSKT

-2107 RYYKGINSRAL
+2107 RYYKGINSRTL
-2118 DNVSKSRLAVAKFAS
+2118 NNVSKSRLAVAKFAS

-2168 FAGNAFAMTTS
+2168 FAGNAFAMATS

-2202 LFDKFISDES
+2202 LFDKFVSDES

-2266 TEALGIDHVYTP
+2266 TEALGLDHVYTP

-2369 DMTTLVAGEWTEQAI
+2369 DMTTLAAGEWTEQAI

-2552 TQQDSI
+2552 TQQDGI

>member
-34 AAFVFSRTKRGA
+34 AAFAFSRTKRGA

-96 TVTAD
+96 VVTAD
-101 EQTDIL
+101 KQTDII
-107 RDTFNRTLNLQADAE
+107 RDTTNRILNLQADAE
-122 KHLQGLYHSQVID
+122 KYSQNLYHAQVID
-135 SIATDFKDAGV
+135 TIATDFKDAGV

-156 AINNI
+156 AINSI
-161 VPSQRYDGTVGFSE
+161 APSQRYDGTLGFSE

-186 DGDSEHAIFDD
+186 DGESEHAAFDD

-202 QAIQNLTRKQSF
+202 RAIQNLTRKESLA
-214 EDWQSVGGRGEKI
+214 DWQSVGGRGEKI
-227 TENFID
+227 VDNFIE

-238 IGELLEKHQ
+238 AGELLSKHQ
-247 AKKTGEIHDF
+247 AKKTGEVHDF
-257 ALADFVKQKQADA
+257 ALADYLKEKQVNAS
-270 AIDNGALDVPII
+270 IDEGALDVPIV
-282 SRNGKRDIIDVDN
+282 SRNGKRDIIDIDN
-295 ALDKIRSD
+295 ALDKIRSND
-303 SRTAFLADL
+303 RTAFLADL
-312 FENAKYNDST
+312 LENAKYNDST
-322 KYVDGEV
+322 KYVDGEIL
-329 SNTPNLDKIKSE
+329 NTPNLDKIKSE
-341 ARGIVGDTL
+341 VRGIVGDTL
-350 FGKLFGLDDLSP
+350 VGKLFGLDDLSP
-362 RNQLGV
+362 RNQLGI
-368 DVYSNV
+368 DVYSNA

-408 QMDISGYNWHSANDD
+408 EMDISGYNWQSANDD
-423 IVHHSRIMSQYG
+423 IVHYGRLMNQYG

-453 RLTDVDGDN
+453 RLTDVDGNN
-462 LYALRNTNIYQ
+462 LYALRNINIDQ

-538 RRILRNIYVDQVDNL
+538 RRILRDIDVDQVDNL
-553 DLLSVVK
+553 DLLSVTK
-560 AASDGKKIN
+560 AARDGKKIN

-584 YKIKSVEETINEAVV
+584 YKIKSVEETVNEAVV

-630 KDMYTLEKYKK
+630 KDMYTIEKYKK

-655 RYKQD
+655 RDKQD
-660 IGSAVFK
+660 IGSAVFD
-667 KIQDTLDDS
+667 KIQRTLDDS
-676 PEADRILGHYLGNSK
+676 PEADRILGHYLGNEK
-691 DIHYDYG
+691 DIHFDFG

-718 ITSWNSGDLNGLMQG
+718 VTSWNSGDLDGIMQG

-748 QTTWLGKITGGH
+748 QTTFLGKITGGH
-760 LDFSNNST
+760 LDFSNNT
-768 ANDLSVAGS
+768 TGNDLSIAGAY
-777 TLYKMVSRLS
+777 LYKMGYRLS

-809 IAQFINIGHG
+809 IAQFVNIGHG

-1031 IKPKKKYHEDR
+1031 IKPKRKYHEDR

-1080 DFTAFDHTT
+1080 DFTAFDHPTA
-1089 DNEYVQSSD
+1089 NEYVQSGD
-1098 QQYSQQA
+1098 QQYAPQA

-1171 RSKGSLEE
+1171 RPKGSLEE

-1269 RRVNPLMNTM
+1269 RRVNPLMND
-1279 ADQHAW
+1279 AAEKYPW
-1285 LPEKFYMGDAYCIS
+1285 LPEKFYTGDLM
-1299 KNTMVEVGNLDYLAA
+1299 T
-1314 DEVIENKSVITDH
+1314 
-1327 TGQNTIVNKI
+1327 KI
-1337 VCRKIELKEK
+1337 
-1347 VYSIK
+1347 
-1352 VNSLFAFN
+1352 
-1360 YEFSE
+1360 
-1365 NHPLL
+1365 
-1370 ITESTNNTTK
+1370 
-1380 ELSDYSLS
+1380 
-1388 YYNKANII
+1388 
-1396 LNALKRGINSK
+1396 
-1407 KILADIVNI
+1407 
-1416 SINDVCQLWKRMAQD
+1416 
-1431 DLIFDYKLDKYNIY
+1431 
-1445 LKNYKLYDINLL
+1445 
-1457 KNRLSWKKAKDVKVG
+1457 
-1472 NYVAYPIPESKDEE
+1472 
-1486 IVIDLGLLIPEYIS
+1486 
-1500 TEKYIYTSKVRNKQ
+1500 
-1514 FIEIYEYLENNGV
+1514 
-1527 PTFKRGERKL
+1527 
-1537 LLEKMGWNDKVY
+1537 
-1549 ENVQA
+1549 
-1554 KFRNKKI
+1554 
-1561 LKRIPRKFVL
+1561 
-1571 TKQICYAFGLYL
+1571 
-1583 AEGWNNGCWVGMAH
+1583 
-1597 NVNERDYAYNA
+1597 
-1608 FLGFKQIDPYI
+1608 
-1619 SFSFKRTDKTNGAY
+1619 
-1633 SGFGSSVIAELLN
+1633 
-1646 KLFNKGAYN
+1646 
-1655 KKMPEFFWNAKE
+1655 
-1667 ECVLGLLEGYICGD
+1667 
-1681 GCNLITKSG
+1681 
-1690 YGSEIEKISVSSCNK
+1690 
-1705 KLLYQVRKLLLRFN
+1705 
-1719 IVGSINIHNK
+1719 
-1729 EPKKNKI
+1729 
-1736 NKYIV
+1736 
-1741 TSGIAYTLSIRGKK
+1741 
-1755 ASILS
+1755 
-1760 ELLFGKSL
+1760 
-1768 LPINNKAKESSHY
+1768 
-1781 YINNGYLYL
+1781 
-1790 RIEDIKE
+1790 
-1797 IDTVKEV
+1797 
-1804 YGYQVNQNNSFCVVG
+1804 
-1819 FATHNTKVINGE
+1819 INGE

-1845 HPDQFASDGYGAI
+1845 HPDQFGAYGAI

-1913 FLGKTTVSQD
+1913 FLGKTTVSQE

-1952 ENGFMSKQQLLQVI
+1952 ENGFMSKQQLLQII

-2081 VDTMLVPTFEQSKT
+2081 IDTMLVPTFEQSKT

-2107 RYYKGINSRAL
+2107 RYYKGLNSRAL
-2118 DNVSKSRLAVAKFAS
+2118 DNASKSRLAVAKFAS

-2168 FAGNAFAMTTS
+2168 FAGNAFAMATS

-2202 LFDKFISDES
+2202 LFDKFVSDES
-2212 SIGRF
+2212 IIGRF
-2217 AEHLFGS
+2217 AEGIFGN
-2224 VDNKGIESLVDFA
+2224 VDNKGIEKLVDFA

-2266 TEALGIDHVYTP
+2266 TEALGLDHVYTP

-2323 HQEALRAEMD
+2323 HQAALRAEMD

-2369 DMTTLVAGEWTEQAI
+2369 DMTTLAAGEWTEQAI

-2535 TVLSGIGLTEKQ
+2535 TVLSGVGLTEKQ

-2552 TQQDSI
+2552 TQQDGI

>member
-34 AAFVFSRTKRGA
+34 AAFAFSRTKRGA

-101 EQTDIL
+101 KQTDIL

-270 AIDNGALDVPII
+270 AIDNGALDVPIV
-282 SRNGKRDIIDVDN
+282 SRNGKRDIIDIDN

-329 SNTPNLDKIKSE
+329 LNTPNLDKIKSE
-341 ARGIVGDTL
+341 AKGIVGDTL
-350 FGKLFGLDDLSP
+350 AGKLFGLDDLSP

-368 DVYSNV
+368 DVYSNA

-408 QMDISGYNWHSANDD
+408 QMDISGYNWQSANDD
-423 IVHHSRIMSQYG
+423 IVHYGRLMNQYG

-453 RLTDVDGDN
+453 RLTDVDGNN
-462 LYALRNTNIYQ
+462 LYVLRNIDINQ

-538 RRILRNIYVDQVDNL
+538 RRILRDIDVDQVDNL
-553 DLLSVVK
+553 DLLSVTK
-560 AASDGKKIN
+560 AAHDGKKIN

-584 YKIKSVEETINEAVV
+584 YKIKSVEETVNEAVV

-630 KDMYTLEKYKK
+630 KDMYTIEKYKK

-655 RYKQD
+655 RDKQD
-660 IGSAVFK
+660 IGSAVFD
-667 KIQDTLDDS
+667 KIQKTLDDS
-676 PEADRILGHYLGNSK
+676 PEADRILGHYLGNGK
-691 DIHYDYG
+691 DIHFDFG

-718 ITSWNSGDLNGLMQG
+718 ITSWNSGDLNGIMQG

-748 QTTWLGKITGGH
+748 QTTFLGKITGGH
-760 LDFSNNST
+760 LDFSNNT
-768 ANDLSVAGS
+768 TGNDLSVAGAY
-777 TLYKMVSRLS
+777 LYKMGHRLS

-1080 DFTAFDHTT
+1080 DFTAFDHPT
-1089 DNEYVQSSD
+1089 DNEYVQSGD
-1098 QQYSQQA
+1098 QQYAPQA

-1141 ISAMNNAIY
+1141 ISTMNNAIY

-1171 RSKGSLEE
+1171 RPKGSLEE

-1193 NGGRDYLDELQTTS
+1193 NGGHDYLDELQTTS

-1279 ADQHAW
+1279 ADQYPW
-1285 LPEKFYMGDAYCIS
+1285 LPEKFYMGDAY
-1299 KNTMVEVGNLDYLAA
+1299 
-1314 DEVIENKSVITDH
+1314 
-1327 TGQNTIVNKI
+1327 
-1337 VCRKIELKEK
+1337 
-1347 VYSIK
+1347 
-1352 VNSLFAFN
+1352 
-1360 YEFSE
+1360 
-1365 NHPLL
+1365 
-1370 ITESTNNTTK
+1370 
-1380 ELSDYSLS
+1380 
-1388 YYNKANII
+1388 
-1396 LNALKRGINSK
+1396 
-1407 KILADIVNI
+1407 
-1416 SINDVCQLWKRMAQD
+1416 
-1431 DLIFDYKLDKYNIY
+1431 
-1445 LKNYKLYDINLL
+1445 
-1457 KNRLSWKKAKDVKVG
+1457 
-1472 NYVAYPIPESKDEE
+1472 
-1486 IVIDLGLLIPEYIS
+1486 
-1500 TEKYIYTSKVRNKQ
+1500 
-1514 FIEIYEYLENNGV
+1514 
-1527 PTFKRGERKL
+1527 
-1537 LLEKMGWNDKVY
+1537 
-1549 ENVQA
+1549 
-1554 KFRNKKI
+1554 
-1561 LKRIPRKFVL
+1561 
-1571 TKQICYAFGLYL
+1571 
-1583 AEGWNNGCWVGMAH
+1583 
-1597 NVNERDYAYNA
+1597 
-1608 FLGFKQIDPYI
+1608 
-1619 SFSFKRTDKTNGAY
+1619 
-1633 SGFGSSVIAELLN
+1633 
-1646 KLFNKGAYN
+1646 
-1655 KKMPEFFWNAKE
+1655 
-1667 ECVLGLLEGYICGD
+1667 
-1681 GCNLITKSG
+1681 
-1690 YGSEIEKISVSSCNK
+1690 
-1705 KLLYQVRKLLLRFN
+1705 
-1719 IVGSINIHNK
+1719 
-1729 EPKKNKI
+1729 
-1736 NKYIV
+1736 
-1741 TSGIAYTLSIRGKK
+1741 
-1755 ASILS
+1755 
-1760 ELLFGKSL
+1760 
-1768 LPINNKAKESSHY
+1768 
-1781 YINNGYLYL
+1781 
-1790 RIEDIKE
+1790 
-1797 IDTVKEV
+1797 
-1804 YGYQVNQNNSFCVVG
+1804 
-1819 FATHNTKVINGE
+1819 TKVINGE

-2118 DNVSKSRLAVAKFAS
+2118 ENASKSRLAVAKFAS

-2168 FAGNAFAMTTS
+2168 FAGNAFAMATS

-2266 TEALGIDHVYTP
+2266 TEALGLDHVYTP

-2369 DMTTLVAGEWTEQAI
+2369 DMTTLAAGEWTEQAI

-2552 TQQDSI
+2552 TQQDGI

>member
-8 KGIEAPSD
+8 KGVEAPSD

-34 AAFVFSRTKRGA
+34 AAFALSRTKRGA
-46 RVLSK
+46 RLLSK
-51 LDPIIGQVERR
+51 FDPLIGAVEKRFDMF
-62 LSKITDDG
+62 TDDG
-70 ANAITL
+70 VNAITS
-76 SELEGY
+76 SELGHY
-82 ANQALRGNFPKPSS
+82 VNRALRGDFPKPSS
-96 TVTAD
+96 TITAD
-101 EQTDIL
+101 KQTDIL
-107 RDTFNRTLNLQADAE
+107 RDTANNIVNLQYRAE
-122 KHLQGLYHSQVID
+122 QFLQNSYHAQVVD
-135 SIATDFKDAGV
+135 TVAADFKAAGV

-156 AINNI
+156 AINEI
-161 VPSQRYDGTVGFSE
+161 APSQRYDGTLGFSE
-175 RLKNTLRDVVM
+175 RLKNILMDVVTS
-186 DGDSEHAIFDD
+186 GDSEHAVVND

-202 QAIQNLTRKQSF
+202 RAIQNLERKSSF
-214 EDWQSVGGRGEKI
+214 EDWQSAGGRGEKI
-227 TENFID
+227 VENFID
-233 NQIRD
+233 TQIKD
-238 IGELLEKHQ
+238 TAELLEKHQ
-247 AKKTGEIHDF
+247 AKKTGDIHDF
-257 ALADFVKQKQADA
+257 SLADFIEKKQADA
-270 AIDNGALDVPII
+270 AIDDGALDVPIV
-282 SRNGKRDIIDVDN
+282 SSKGKRDMDSIENV
-295 ALDKIRSD
+295 LDKIRSD
-303 SRTAFLADL
+303 ERTSFLADL

-329 SNTPNLDKIKSE
+329 LNTPNLDRLKSN
-341 ARGIVGDTL
+341 AKGLASDTL
-350 FGKLFGLDDLSP
+350 VGKLFGVDDLSP
-362 RNQLGV
+362 RNQLGI
-368 DVYSNV
+368 DVYSNA

-408 QMDISGYNWHSANDD
+408 EMDISGYNWHAANDD
-423 IVHHSRIMSQYG
+423 IVHYGRQMNQYG
-435 VQQEKT
+435 IQQEKT

-447 RSEGAK
+447 RTAGAK
-453 RLTDVDGDN
+453 HITDIDGNN
-462 LYALRNTNIYQ
+462 LYALRYTRIEELN
-473 LSESELSAL
+473 ESELSSL

-494 SIDIDLEKNTEKI
+494 SIDISLEKNTEKI

-527 DVYHAKSESAK
+527 DVYHAKTKSAK
-538 RRILRNIYVDQVDNL
+538 RRILKDIDVDQVDNL
-553 DLLSVVK
+553 DLLSVTK
-560 AASDGKKIN
+560 AAKEGKKIN
-569 ARLRDDGIGIGSEAL
+569 SKLRDDGIGIGSEAL
-584 YKIKSVEETINEAVV
+584 YKIKSVEETVNEAVV

-618 SLNISPGEKQKL
+618 SLNISPGQKQKL
-630 KDMYTLEKYKK
+630 KDMYTIEKYKK
-641 ESGINVIKDRHNFN
+641 ESGINTIKDRHNFN
-655 RYKQD
+655 RDKQD
-660 IGSAVFK
+660 IGSAVFD
-667 KIQDTLDDS
+667 KIQRTLDNS
-676 PEADRILGHYLGNSK
+676 PEVDKILGHYLGNEK
-691 DIHYDYG
+691 DVHFDFG

-718 ITSWNSGDLNGLMQG
+718 ITSWNSGDLDGIMQG

-748 QTTWLGKITGGH
+748 QTTWLGKLTGGH
-760 LDFSNNST
+760 LDFSNNT
-768 ANDLSVAGS
+768 TDNDLSVMGAL
-777 TLYKMVSRLS
+777 LYKMGNRLIE
-787 GGLNMLD
+787 GLNLVD
-794 PGAFTGVVNNWLTRG
+794 PGAFAGVANNWLTRG
-809 IAQFINIGHG
+809 IGRVFRIGHG

-833 IDKLLFKRVLPASF
+833 FDKLLFKRVLPASF

-885 TDAFKLAKM
+885 TDVFKLAKM

-929 RYWVWGSSNEFRGSS
+929 RYWVWGSANEFRGSS

-1052 MYHMNQQIQEQSQDT
+1052 MYHMNQQIQEQSQDN

-1080 DFTAFDHTT
+1080 DFTAFDHPT
-1089 DNEYVQSSD
+1089 DNEYVQSGD

-1150 SGSSPYTNPNGMY
+1150 SGSSPYTNPSGMY
-1163 IQQRVRRG
+1163 IQQRIKRG
-1171 RSKGSLEE
+1171 KYKGSIEDV
-1179 ILNNADLYNNLMNS
+1179 LNNADLYNNLMNS

-1215 YIGSSVFGRDESK
+1215 YMASSAFGRDESK

-1244 DAGVGGLGGETA
+1244 DAGIGGLGGETA
-1256 EIGRRFLPEFSRR
+1256 EISRRFLPEFSRR

-1279 ADQHAW
+1279 ADQYAW
-1285 LPEKFYMGDAYCIS
+1285 LPEKFF
-1299 KNTMVEVGNLDYLAA
+1299 
-1314 DEVIENKSVITDH
+1314 
-1327 TGQNTIVNKI
+1327 TG
-1337 VCRKIELKEK
+1337 
-1347 VYSIK
+1347 
-1352 VNSLFAFN
+1352 
-1360 YEFSE
+1360 
-1365 NHPLL
+1365 
-1370 ITESTNNTTK
+1370 
-1380 ELSDYSLS
+1380 
-1388 YYNKANII
+1388 
-1396 LNALKRGINSK
+1396 
-1407 KILADIVNI
+1407 
-1416 SINDVCQLWKRMAQD
+1416 
-1431 DLIFDYKLDKYNIY
+1431 
-1445 LKNYKLYDINLL
+1445 
-1457 KNRLSWKKAKDVKVG
+1457 
-1472 NYVAYPIPESKDEE
+1472 
-1486 IVIDLGLLIPEYIS
+1486 
-1500 TEKYIYTSKVRNKQ
+1500 
-1514 FIEIYEYLENNGV
+1514 
-1527 PTFKRGERKL
+1527 
-1537 LLEKMGWNDKVY
+1537 
-1549 ENVQA
+1549 
-1554 KFRNKKI
+1554 
-1561 LKRIPRKFVL
+1561 
-1571 TKQICYAFGLYL
+1571 
-1583 AEGWNNGCWVGMAH
+1583 
-1597 NVNERDYAYNA
+1597 
-1608 FLGFKQIDPYI
+1608 DPY
-1619 SFSFKRTDKTNGAY
+1619 T
-1633 SGFGSSVIAELLN
+1633 
-1646 KLFNKGAYN
+1646 KL
-1655 KKMPEFFWNAKE
+1655 
-1667 ECVLGLLEGYICGD
+1667 V
-1681 GCNLITKSG
+1681 
-1690 YGSEIEKISVSSCNK
+1690 
-1705 KLLYQVRKLLLRFN
+1705 
-1719 IVGSINIHNK
+1719 
-1729 EPKKNKI
+1729 
-1736 NKYIV
+1736 
-1741 TSGIAYTLSIRGKK
+1741 
-1755 ASILS
+1755 
-1760 ELLFGKSL
+1760 
-1768 LPINNKAKESSHY
+1768 
-1781 YINNGYLYL
+1781 
-1790 RIEDIKE
+1790 
-1797 IDTVKEV
+1797 
-1804 YGYQVNQNNSFCVVG
+1804 
-1819 FATHNTKVINGE
+1819 NGE
-1831 ARLPGAGYE
+1831 ARLPGKGYE

-1845 HPDQFASDGYGAI
+1845 HPDQFGAYGAI

-1867 APNSPEYKYWK
+1867 APNSAQYKYWK

-1990 PIRAALFLNGE
+1990 PIRAAVFLNGE

-2035 FGSAAELVTH
+2035 FGSAAELITH

-2074 FASWEDI
+2074 FSSWENI
-2081 VDTMLVPTFEQSKT
+2081 IDTMLVPTFGQSKT
-2095 SFVKDLVADSAY
+2095 SFVKDVVADSAY
-2107 RYYKGINSRAL
+2107 RYYKAL
-2118 DNVSKSRLAVAKFAS
+2118 NNRTLEGASKSRLAVAKFAS

-2168 FAGNAFAMTTS
+2168 FAGNAFAMATS

-2202 LFDKFISDES
+2202 LFDKFVSDES
-2212 SIGRF
+2212 IIGRF
-2217 AEHLFGS
+2217 AENFLGN
-2224 VDNKGIESLVDFA
+2224 VDNKGIQNLIDFA

-2266 TEALGIDHVYTP
+2266 TEALGLDHVYTP

-2288 EYFDR
+2288 DYFDR

-2311 AEEGVDVDKLYQ
+2311 EVEGVDVDKLYQ
-2323 HQEALRAEMD
+2323 HQATLRAEMD

-2369 DMTTLVAGEWTEQAI
+2369 DMTTLAAGEWTEQAI

-2460 SYFTTHNLPGPLW
+2460 SYFTSHNLPGPLW

-2478 SSNLEDI
+2478 SSNLENI
-2485 KAKVIYNEGMQFA
+2485 KAKVIYNEGMQYA
-2498 DFGIYSSTYEDPEVI
+2498 DYGIYSSTYEDPEVI

-2535 TVLSGIGLTEKQ
+2535 TVLSGIGLTDKQ

-2552 TQQDSI
+2552 TQQDGI

-2564 VTSVLGYKIDKALS
+2564 VTSVIGYKIDKALS

>member
-34 AAFVFSRTKRGA
+34 AAFAFSRTKRGA

-82 ANQALRGNFPKPSS
+82 ANQALRGNFPRPSS
-96 TVTAD
+96 VVTAD
-101 EQTDIL
+101 KQTDIL

-227 TENFID
+227 VDNFID

-270 AIDNGALDVPII
+270 AIDNGALDVPIV

-329 SNTPNLDKIKSE
+329 LNTPNLDKIKSE

-368 DVYSNV
+368 DVYSNA

-408 QMDISGYNWHSANDD
+408 EMDISGYNWHSANDD

-441 NWAQLG
+441 NWVQLG

-453 RLTDVDGDN
+453 RLTDVDGNN
-462 LYALRNTNIYQ
+462 LYALRNTNIDQ

-538 RRILRNIYVDQVDNL
+538 RRILRNIDVDQVDNL

-584 YKIKSVEETINEAVV
+584 YKIKSVEETVNEAVV

-655 RYKQD
+655 RDKQD

-667 KIQDTLDDS
+667 KIKDTLDDS

-794 PGAFTGVVNNWLTRG
+794 PGALTGVVNNVATRTVARVLT
-809 IAQFINIGHG
+809 FGHG
-819 LGLHENATRSSLEI
+819 LGLHENASRSSLEL

-885 TDAFKLAKM
+885 TDVFKLAKM

-1080 DFTAFDHTT
+1080 DFTAFDHPT
-1089 DNEYVQSSD
+1089 DNEYVQSGD
-1098 QQYSQQA
+1098 QQYASQA

-1171 RSKGSLEE
+1171 RPKGSLEE

-1193 NGGRDYLDELQTTS
+1193 NGGRDYLNELQTTS

-1285 LPEKFYMGDAYCIS
+1285 LPEKFYMGDAY
-1299 KNTMVEVGNLDYLAA
+1299 
-1314 DEVIENKSVITDH
+1314 
-1327 TGQNTIVNKI
+1327 
-1337 VCRKIELKEK
+1337 
-1347 VYSIK
+1347 
-1352 VNSLFAFN
+1352 
-1360 YEFSE
+1360 
-1365 NHPLL
+1365 
-1370 ITESTNNTTK
+1370 
-1380 ELSDYSLS
+1380 
-1388 YYNKANII
+1388 
-1396 LNALKRGINSK
+1396 
-1407 KILADIVNI
+1407 
-1416 SINDVCQLWKRMAQD
+1416 
-1431 DLIFDYKLDKYNIY
+1431 
-1445 LKNYKLYDINLL
+1445 
-1457 KNRLSWKKAKDVKVG
+1457 
-1472 NYVAYPIPESKDEE
+1472 
-1486 IVIDLGLLIPEYIS
+1486 
-1500 TEKYIYTSKVRNKQ
+1500 
-1514 FIEIYEYLENNGV
+1514 
-1527 PTFKRGERKL
+1527 
-1537 LLEKMGWNDKVY
+1537 
-1549 ENVQA
+1549 
-1554 KFRNKKI
+1554 
-1561 LKRIPRKFVL
+1561 
-1571 TKQICYAFGLYL
+1571 
-1583 AEGWNNGCWVGMAH
+1583 
-1597 NVNERDYAYNA
+1597 
-1608 FLGFKQIDPYI
+1608 
-1619 SFSFKRTDKTNGAY
+1619 
-1633 SGFGSSVIAELLN
+1633 
-1646 KLFNKGAYN
+1646 
-1655 KKMPEFFWNAKE
+1655 
-1667 ECVLGLLEGYICGD
+1667 
-1681 GCNLITKSG
+1681 
-1690 YGSEIEKISVSSCNK
+1690 
-1705 KLLYQVRKLLLRFN
+1705 
-1719 IVGSINIHNK
+1719 
-1729 EPKKNKI
+1729 
-1736 NKYIV
+1736 
-1741 TSGIAYTLSIRGKK
+1741 
-1755 ASILS
+1755 
-1760 ELLFGKSL
+1760 
-1768 LPINNKAKESSHY
+1768 
-1781 YINNGYLYL
+1781 
-1790 RIEDIKE
+1790 
-1797 IDTVKEV
+1797 
-1804 YGYQVNQNNSFCVVG
+1804 
-1819 FATHNTKVINGE
+1819 TKVINGE

-2081 VDTMLVPTFEQSKT
+2081 IDTMLVPTFEQSKT

-2107 RYYKGINSRAL
+2107 RYYKGINSRTL

-2168 FAGNAFAMTTS
+2168 FAGNAFAMATS

-2192 MGYDIGSHLN
+2192 IGYDIGSHLN
-2202 LFDKFISDES
+2202 LLDKFVSDES

-2266 TEALGIDHVYTP
+2266 TEALGLDHVYTP

-2333 GDVSITDMMASVLT
+2333 GDVSIIDMMASVLT

-2369 DMTTLVAGEWTEQAI
+2369 DMTTLAAGEWTEQAI

-2552 TQQDSI
+2552 TQQDGI

>member
-34 AAFVFSRTKRGA
+34 AAFAFSRTKRGA

-96 TVTAD
+96 VVTAD
-101 EQTDIL
+101 KQTDII
-107 RDTFNRTLNLQADAE
+107 RDTANRILNLQADAE
-122 KHLQGLYHSQVID
+122 KYSQNLYHAQVID

-156 AINNI
+156 AINSI
-161 VPSQRYDGTVGFSE
+161 APSQRYDGSLGFSE

-186 DGDSEHAIFDD
+186 DGESEHAAFDD

-202 QAIQNLTRKQSF
+202 RAIQNLTRKESLA
-214 EDWQSVGGRGEKI
+214 DWQSVGSRGEKI
-227 TENFID
+227 VDNFIE

-238 IGELLEKHQ
+238 AGELLSKHQ
-247 AKKTGEIHDF
+247 AKKTGEVHDF
-257 ALADFVKQKQADA
+257 ALADYLKEKQVNAS
-270 AIDNGALDVPII
+270 IDEGALDVPIV
-282 SRNGKRDIIDVDN
+282 SRNGKRDIIDIDN
-295 ALDKIRSD
+295 AIDKIRSND
-303 SRTAFLADL
+303 RTAFLADL
-312 FENAKYNDST
+312 LENAKYNDST
-322 KYVDGEV
+322 KYVDGEIL
-329 SNTPNLDKIKSE
+329 NTPNLDKIKSE

-350 FGKLFGLDDLSP
+350 VGKLFGLDDLSP

-368 DVYSNV
+368 DVYSNA

-408 QMDISGYNWHSANDD
+408 EMDISGYNWQSANDD
-423 IVHHSRIMSQYG
+423 IVHYGRLMNQYG

-453 RLTDVDGDN
+453 RLTDVDGNN
-462 LYALRNTNIYQ
+462 LYALRNIDINQ

-538 RRILRNIYVDQVDNL
+538 RRILRNIDVDQVDNL

-584 YKIKSVEETINEAVV
+584 YKIKSVEETVNEAVV

-630 KDMYTLEKYKK
+630 KDMYTIEKYKK

-655 RYKQD
+655 RDKQD
-660 IGSAVFK
+660 IGSAVFD
-667 KIQDTLDDS
+667 KIQRTLDDS
-676 PEADRILGHYLGNSK
+676 PEADRILGHYLGNGK
-691 DIHYDYG
+691 DIHFDFG

-718 ITSWNSGDLNGLMQG
+718 ITSWNSGDLNGIMQG

-748 QTTWLGKITGGH
+748 QTTFLGKITGGH
-760 LDFSNNST
+760 LDFSNNT
-768 ANDLSVAGS
+768 TGNDLSVAGAY
-777 TLYKMVSRLS
+777 LYKMGHRLS

-1080 DFTAFDHTT
+1080 DFTAFDHPT
-1089 DNEYVQSSD
+1089 DNEYVQSDD

-1171 RSKGSLEE
+1171 RPKGSLEE

-1269 RRVNPLMNTM
+1269 RRVNPLMND
-1279 ADQHAW
+1279 AAEKYPW
-1285 LPEKFYMGDAYCIS
+1285 LPEKFYTGDLM
-1299 KNTMVEVGNLDYLAA
+1299 T
-1314 DEVIENKSVITDH
+1314 
-1327 TGQNTIVNKI
+1327 KI
-1337 VCRKIELKEK
+1337 
-1347 VYSIK
+1347 
-1352 VNSLFAFN
+1352 
-1360 YEFSE
+1360 
-1365 NHPLL
+1365 
-1370 ITESTNNTTK
+1370 
-1380 ELSDYSLS
+1380 
-1388 YYNKANII
+1388 
-1396 LNALKRGINSK
+1396 
-1407 KILADIVNI
+1407 
-1416 SINDVCQLWKRMAQD
+1416 
-1431 DLIFDYKLDKYNIY
+1431 
-1445 LKNYKLYDINLL
+1445 
-1457 KNRLSWKKAKDVKVG
+1457 
-1472 NYVAYPIPESKDEE
+1472 
-1486 IVIDLGLLIPEYIS
+1486 
-1500 TEKYIYTSKVRNKQ
+1500 
-1514 FIEIYEYLENNGV
+1514 
-1527 PTFKRGERKL
+1527 
-1537 LLEKMGWNDKVY
+1537 
-1549 ENVQA
+1549 
-1554 KFRNKKI
+1554 
-1561 LKRIPRKFVL
+1561 
-1571 TKQICYAFGLYL
+1571 
-1583 AEGWNNGCWVGMAH
+1583 
-1597 NVNERDYAYNA
+1597 
-1608 FLGFKQIDPYI
+1608 
-1619 SFSFKRTDKTNGAY
+1619 
-1633 SGFGSSVIAELLN
+1633 
-1646 KLFNKGAYN
+1646 
-1655 KKMPEFFWNAKE
+1655 
-1667 ECVLGLLEGYICGD
+1667 
-1681 GCNLITKSG
+1681 
-1690 YGSEIEKISVSSCNK
+1690 
-1705 KLLYQVRKLLLRFN
+1705 
-1719 IVGSINIHNK
+1719 
-1729 EPKKNKI
+1729 
-1736 NKYIV
+1736 
-1741 TSGIAYTLSIRGKK
+1741 
-1755 ASILS
+1755 
-1760 ELLFGKSL
+1760 
-1768 LPINNKAKESSHY
+1768 
-1781 YINNGYLYL
+1781 
-1790 RIEDIKE
+1790 
-1797 IDTVKEV
+1797 
-1804 YGYQVNQNNSFCVVG
+1804 
-1819 FATHNTKVINGE
+1819 INGE

-1845 HPDQFASDGYGAI
+1845 HPDQFGAYGAI

-1887 EAKKVLQDTEEMVK
+1887 EAKKALQDTEEMVK

-1975 IDDEERTDNPDAPQA
+1975 IDDEERTDNSDAPQA

-2074 FASWEDI
+2074 FSSWEDI
-2081 VDTMLVPTFEQSKT
+2081 IDTMLVPTFEQSKT

-2107 RYYKGINSRAL
+2107 RYYKGINSRTL

-2168 FAGNAFAMTTS
+2168 FAGNAFAMATS

-2266 TEALGIDHVYTP
+2266 TEALGLDHVYTP

-2369 DMTTLVAGEWTEQAI
+2369 DMTTLAAGEWTEQAI

-2552 TQQDSI
+2552 TQQDGI

>member
-82 ANQALRGNFPKPSS
+82 ANQALRGNFPRPSS
-96 TVTAD
+96 VVTAD
-101 EQTDIL
+101 KQTDII
-107 RDTFNRTLNLQADAE
+107 RDTANRILNLQADAE
-122 KHLQGLYHSQVID
+122 KYSQNLYHAQVID
-135 SIATDFKDAGV
+135 TIATDFKDAGV

-156 AINNI
+156 AINSI
-161 VPSQRYDGTVGFSE
+161 APSQRYDGSLGFSE

-186 DGDSEHAIFDD
+186 DGESEHAAFDD

-202 QAIQNLTRKQSF
+202 RAIQNLTRKESLA
-214 EDWQSVGGRGEKI
+214 DWQSVGSRGEKI
-227 TENFID
+227 VDNFIE

-238 IGELLEKHQ
+238 AGELLSKHQ
-247 AKKTGEIHDF
+247 AKKTGEVHDF
-257 ALADFVKQKQADA
+257 ALADYLKEKQVNAS
-270 AIDNGALDVPII
+270 IDEGALDVPIV
-282 SRNGKRDIIDVDN
+282 SRNGKRDIIDIDN
-295 ALDKIRSD
+295 VLDKIRSND
-303 SRTAFLADL
+303 RTAFLADL
-312 FENAKYNDST
+312 LENAKYNDST
-322 KYVDGEV
+322 KYVDGEIL
-329 SNTPNLDKIKSE
+329 NTPNLDKIKSE

-350 FGKLFGLDDLSP
+350 VGKLFGLDDLSP

-368 DVYSNV
+368 DVYSNA

-408 QMDISGYNWHSANDD
+408 EMDISDYNWQSANDD
-423 IVHHSRIMSQYG
+423 IVHYGRLMNQYG

-453 RLTDVDGDN
+453 RLTDVDGNN
-462 LYALRNTNIYQ
+462 LYALRNIDINQ

-538 RRILRNIYVDQVDNL
+538 RRILRDIDVDQVDNL
-553 DLLSVVK
+553 DLLSVTK
-560 AASDGKKIN
+560 AAHDGKKIN

-584 YKIKSVEETINEAVV
+584 YKIKSVEETVNEAVV

-630 KDMYTLEKYKK
+630 KDMYTIEKYKK

-655 RYKQD
+655 RDKQD
-660 IGSAVFK
+660 IGSAVFD
-667 KIQDTLDDS
+667 KIQKTLDDS
-676 PEADRILGHYLGNSK
+676 PEADRILGHYLGNGK
-691 DIHYDYG
+691 DIHFDFG

-718 ITSWNSGDLNGLMQG
+718 ITSWNSGDLNGIMQG

-748 QTTWLGKITGGH
+748 QTTFLGKITGGH
-760 LDFSNNST
+760 LDFSNNT
-768 ANDLSVAGS
+768 TGNDLSVAGAY
-777 TLYKMVSRLS
+777 LYKMGHRLS

-1080 DFTAFDHTT
+1080 DFTAFDHPT
-1089 DNEYVQSSD
+1089 DNEYVQSGD

-1171 RSKGSLEE
+1171 RPKGSLEE

-1244 DAGVGGLGGETA
+1244 DAGIGGLGGETA
-1256 EIGRRFLPEFSRR
+1256 EISRRFLPEFSRR
-1269 RRVNPLMNTM
+1269 RRVNPLMND
-1279 ADQHAW
+1279 AAEKYPW
-1285 LPEKFYMGDAYCIS
+1285 LPEKFYTGDLM
-1299 KNTMVEVGNLDYLAA
+1299 T
-1314 DEVIENKSVITDH
+1314 
-1327 TGQNTIVNKI
+1327 KI
-1337 VCRKIELKEK
+1337 
-1347 VYSIK
+1347 
-1352 VNSLFAFN
+1352 
-1360 YEFSE
+1360 
-1365 NHPLL
+1365 
-1370 ITESTNNTTK
+1370 
-1380 ELSDYSLS
+1380 
-1388 YYNKANII
+1388 
-1396 LNALKRGINSK
+1396 
-1407 KILADIVNI
+1407 
-1416 SINDVCQLWKRMAQD
+1416 
-1431 DLIFDYKLDKYNIY
+1431 
-1445 LKNYKLYDINLL
+1445 
-1457 KNRLSWKKAKDVKVG
+1457 
-1472 NYVAYPIPESKDEE
+1472 
-1486 IVIDLGLLIPEYIS
+1486 
-1500 TEKYIYTSKVRNKQ
+1500 
-1514 FIEIYEYLENNGV
+1514 
-1527 PTFKRGERKL
+1527 
-1537 LLEKMGWNDKVY
+1537 
-1549 ENVQA
+1549 
-1554 KFRNKKI
+1554 
-1561 LKRIPRKFVL
+1561 
-1571 TKQICYAFGLYL
+1571 
-1583 AEGWNNGCWVGMAH
+1583 
-1597 NVNERDYAYNA
+1597 
-1608 FLGFKQIDPYI
+1608 
-1619 SFSFKRTDKTNGAY
+1619 
-1633 SGFGSSVIAELLN
+1633 
-1646 KLFNKGAYN
+1646 
-1655 KKMPEFFWNAKE
+1655 
-1667 ECVLGLLEGYICGD
+1667 
-1681 GCNLITKSG
+1681 
-1690 YGSEIEKISVSSCNK
+1690 
-1705 KLLYQVRKLLLRFN
+1705 
-1719 IVGSINIHNK
+1719 
-1729 EPKKNKI
+1729 
-1736 NKYIV
+1736 
-1741 TSGIAYTLSIRGKK
+1741 
-1755 ASILS
+1755 
-1760 ELLFGKSL
+1760 
-1768 LPINNKAKESSHY
+1768 
-1781 YINNGYLYL
+1781 
-1790 RIEDIKE
+1790 
-1797 IDTVKEV
+1797 
-1804 YGYQVNQNNSFCVVG
+1804 
-1819 FATHNTKVINGE
+1819 INGE

-1845 HPDQFASDGYGAI
+1845 HPDQFGAYGAI

-1867 APNSPEYKYWK
+1867 APNSQEYKYWK

-1901 HQGKKHDFFNYK
+1901 HQSKKHDFFNYK

-2074 FASWEDI
+2074 FSSWEDI
-2081 VDTMLVPTFEQSKT
+2081 IDTMLVPTFEQSKT

-2107 RYYKGINSRAL
+2107 RYYKGINSRTL

-2168 FAGNAFAMTTS
+2168 FAGNAFAMATS

-2202 LFDKFISDES
+2202 LFDKFVSDES

-2224 VDNKGIESLVDFA
+2224 IDNKGIESLVDFA

-2266 TEALGIDHVYTP
+2266 TEALSLNHIYTP

-2369 DMTTLVAGEWTEQAI
+2369 DMTTLAAGEWTEQAI

-2552 TQQDSI
+2552 TQQDGI

>member
-82 ANQALRGNFPKPSS
+82 ANQALRGNFPRPSS
-96 TVTAD
+96 VVTAD
-101 EQTDIL
+101 KQTDII
-107 RDTFNRTLNLQADAE
+107 RDTANRILNLQADAE
-122 KHLQGLYHSQVID
+122 KYSQNLYHAQVID
-135 SIATDFKDAGV
+135 TIATDFKDAGV

-156 AINNI
+156 AINSI
-161 VPSQRYDGTVGFSE
+161 APSQRYDGSLGFSE

-186 DGDSEHAIFDD
+186 DGESEHAAFDD

-202 QAIQNLTRKQSF
+202 RAIQNLTRKESLA
-214 EDWQSVGGRGEKI
+214 DWQSVGSRGEKI
-227 TENFID
+227 VDNFIE

-238 IGELLEKHQ
+238 AGELLSKHQ
-247 AKKTGEIHDF
+247 AKKIGEVHDF
-257 ALADFVKQKQADA
+257 ALADYLKEKQVNAS
-270 AIDNGALDVPII
+270 IDEGALDVPIV
-282 SRNGKRDIIDVDN
+282 SRNGKRDIIDIDN
-295 ALDKIRSD
+295 ALDKIRSND
-303 SRTAFLADL
+303 RTAFLADL
-312 FENAKYNDST
+312 LENAKYNDST
-322 KYVDGEV
+322 KYIDGEIL
-329 SNTPNLDKIKSE
+329 NTPNLDKIKSE

-350 FGKLFGLDDLSP
+350 VGKLFGLDDLSP
-362 RNQLGV
+362 RNQLGI
-368 DVYSNV
+368 DVYSNA

-408 QMDISGYNWHSANDD
+408 EMDISGYNWQSANDD
-423 IVHHSRIMSQYG
+423 IVHYGRLMNQYG
-435 VQQEKT
+435 VQQEKM

-453 RLTDVDGDN
+453 RLTDVDGNN
-462 LYALRNTNIYQ
+462 LYALRNIDINQ

-527 DVYHAKSESAK
+527 DVYNAKSESAK
-538 RRILRNIYVDQVDNL
+538 RRILRDIDVDQVDNL

-584 YKIKSVEETINEAVV
+584 YKIKSVEETVNEAVV

-655 RYKQD
+655 RDKQD
-660 IGSAVFK
+660 IGSAVFD
-667 KIQDTLDDS
+667 KIQKTLDDS
-676 PEADRILGHYLGNSK
+676 PEADRILGHYLGNGK
-691 DIHYDYG
+691 DIHFDFG

-718 ITSWNSGDLNGLMQG
+718 ITSWNSGDLNGIMQG

-748 QTTWLGKITGGH
+748 QTTFLGKITGGH
-760 LDFSNNST
+760 LDFSNNT
-768 ANDLSVAGS
+768 TGNDLSVAGAY
-777 TLYKMVSRLS
+777 LYKMGHRLS

-809 IAQFINIGHG
+809 IAQFINVGHG

-1031 IKPKKKYHEDR
+1031 IKPKRKYHEDR

-1080 DFTAFDHTT
+1080 DFTAFDHPTA
-1089 DNEYVQSSD
+1089 NEYVQSGD
-1098 QQYSQQA
+1098 QQYAPQA

-1130 LQPVTSGTGSA
+1130 LQPIMSGTGSA

-1171 RSKGSLEE
+1171 RPKGSLEE

-1285 LPEKFYMGDAYCIS
+1285 LPEKFYMGDAY
-1299 KNTMVEVGNLDYLAA
+1299 
-1314 DEVIENKSVITDH
+1314 
-1327 TGQNTIVNKI
+1327 
-1337 VCRKIELKEK
+1337 
-1347 VYSIK
+1347 
-1352 VNSLFAFN
+1352 
-1360 YEFSE
+1360 
-1365 NHPLL
+1365 
-1370 ITESTNNTTK
+1370 
-1380 ELSDYSLS
+1380 
-1388 YYNKANII
+1388 
-1396 LNALKRGINSK
+1396 
-1407 KILADIVNI
+1407 
-1416 SINDVCQLWKRMAQD
+1416 
-1431 DLIFDYKLDKYNIY
+1431 
-1445 LKNYKLYDINLL
+1445 
-1457 KNRLSWKKAKDVKVG
+1457 
-1472 NYVAYPIPESKDEE
+1472 
-1486 IVIDLGLLIPEYIS
+1486 
-1500 TEKYIYTSKVRNKQ
+1500 
-1514 FIEIYEYLENNGV
+1514 
-1527 PTFKRGERKL
+1527 
-1537 LLEKMGWNDKVY
+1537 
-1549 ENVQA
+1549 
-1554 KFRNKKI
+1554 
-1561 LKRIPRKFVL
+1561 
-1571 TKQICYAFGLYL
+1571 
-1583 AEGWNNGCWVGMAH
+1583 
-1597 NVNERDYAYNA
+1597 
-1608 FLGFKQIDPYI
+1608 
-1619 SFSFKRTDKTNGAY
+1619 
-1633 SGFGSSVIAELLN
+1633 
-1646 KLFNKGAYN
+1646 
-1655 KKMPEFFWNAKE
+1655 
-1667 ECVLGLLEGYICGD
+1667 
-1681 GCNLITKSG
+1681 
-1690 YGSEIEKISVSSCNK
+1690 
-1705 KLLYQVRKLLLRFN
+1705 
-1719 IVGSINIHNK
+1719 
-1729 EPKKNKI
+1729 
-1736 NKYIV
+1736 
-1741 TSGIAYTLSIRGKK
+1741 
-1755 ASILS
+1755 
-1760 ELLFGKSL
+1760 
-1768 LPINNKAKESSHY
+1768 
-1781 YINNGYLYL
+1781 
-1790 RIEDIKE
+1790 
-1797 IDTVKEV
+1797 
-1804 YGYQVNQNNSFCVVG
+1804 
-1819 FATHNTKVINGE
+1819 TKVINGE

-2074 FASWEDI
+2074 FSSWEDI
-2081 VDTMLVPTFEQSKT
+2081 IDTMLVPTFEQSKT

-2107 RYYKGINSRAL
+2107 RYYKGINSRTL

-2168 FAGNAFAMTTS
+2168 FAGNAFAMATS

-2202 LFDKFISDES
+2202 LFDKFVSDES

-2266 TEALGIDHVYTP
+2266 TEALGLDHVYTP

-2369 DMTTLVAGEWTEQAI
+2369 DMTTLAAGEWTEQAI

-2552 TQQDSI
+2552 TQQDGI

>member
-34 AAFVFSRTKRGA
+34 AAFAFSRTKRGA

-101 EQTDIL
+101 KQTDIL

-270 AIDNGALDVPII
+270 AIDNGALDVPIV

-329 SNTPNLDKIKSE
+329 LNTPNLDKIKSE
-341 ARGIVGDTL
+341 AKGIVGDTL
-350 FGKLFGLDDLSP
+350 AGKLFGLDDLSP

-368 DVYSNV
+368 DVYSNA

-408 QMDISGYNWHSANDD
+408 EMDISGYNWQSANDD
-423 IVHHSRIMSQYG
+423 IVHYGRLMNQYG

-453 RLTDVDGDN
+453 RLTDVDGNN
-462 LYALRNTNIYQ
+462 LYALRNIDINQ

-538 RRILRNIYVDQVDNL
+538 RRILRDIDVDQVDNL
-553 DLLSVVK
+553 DLLSVTK
-560 AASDGKKIN
+560 AAHDGKKIN

-584 YKIKSVEETINEAVV
+584 YKIKSVEETVNEAVV

-630 KDMYTLEKYKK
+630 KDMYTIEKYKK

-655 RYKQD
+655 RDKQD
-660 IGSAVFK
+660 IGSAVFD
-667 KIQDTLDDS
+667 KIQKTLDDS
-676 PEADRILGHYLGNSK
+676 PEADRILGHYLGNGK
-691 DIHYDYG
+691 DIHFDFG

-718 ITSWNSGDLNGLMQG
+718 ITSWNSGDLNGIMQG

-748 QTTWLGKITGGH
+748 QTTFLGKITGGH
-760 LDFSNNST
+760 LDFSNNT
-768 ANDLSVAGS
+768 TGNDLSVAGAY
-777 TLYKMVSRLS
+777 LYKMGHRLS

-1080 DFTAFDHTT
+1080 DFTAFDHPT
-1089 DNEYVQSSD
+1089 DNEYVQSGD
-1098 QQYSQQA
+1098 QQYAPQA

-1171 RSKGSLEE
+1171 RPKGSLEE

-1285 LPEKFYMGDAYCIS
+1285 LPEKFYMGDAY
-1299 KNTMVEVGNLDYLAA
+1299 
-1314 DEVIENKSVITDH
+1314 
-1327 TGQNTIVNKI
+1327 
-1337 VCRKIELKEK
+1337 
-1347 VYSIK
+1347 
-1352 VNSLFAFN
+1352 
-1360 YEFSE
+1360 
-1365 NHPLL
+1365 
-1370 ITESTNNTTK
+1370 
-1380 ELSDYSLS
+1380 
-1388 YYNKANII
+1388 
-1396 LNALKRGINSK
+1396 
-1407 KILADIVNI
+1407 
-1416 SINDVCQLWKRMAQD
+1416 
-1431 DLIFDYKLDKYNIY
+1431 
-1445 LKNYKLYDINLL
+1445 
-1457 KNRLSWKKAKDVKVG
+1457 
-1472 NYVAYPIPESKDEE
+1472 
-1486 IVIDLGLLIPEYIS
+1486 
-1500 TEKYIYTSKVRNKQ
+1500 
-1514 FIEIYEYLENNGV
+1514 
-1527 PTFKRGERKL
+1527 
-1537 LLEKMGWNDKVY
+1537 
-1549 ENVQA
+1549 
-1554 KFRNKKI
+1554 
-1561 LKRIPRKFVL
+1561 
-1571 TKQICYAFGLYL
+1571 
-1583 AEGWNNGCWVGMAH
+1583 
-1597 NVNERDYAYNA
+1597 
-1608 FLGFKQIDPYI
+1608 
-1619 SFSFKRTDKTNGAY
+1619 
-1633 SGFGSSVIAELLN
+1633 
-1646 KLFNKGAYN
+1646 
-1655 KKMPEFFWNAKE
+1655 
-1667 ECVLGLLEGYICGD
+1667 
-1681 GCNLITKSG
+1681 
-1690 YGSEIEKISVSSCNK
+1690 
-1705 KLLYQVRKLLLRFN
+1705 
-1719 IVGSINIHNK
+1719 
-1729 EPKKNKI
+1729 
-1736 NKYIV
+1736 
-1741 TSGIAYTLSIRGKK
+1741 
-1755 ASILS
+1755 
-1760 ELLFGKSL
+1760 
-1768 LPINNKAKESSHY
+1768 
-1781 YINNGYLYL
+1781 
-1790 RIEDIKE
+1790 
-1797 IDTVKEV
+1797 
-1804 YGYQVNQNNSFCVVG
+1804 
-1819 FATHNTKVINGE
+1819 TKVINGE

-2074 FASWEDI
+2074 FSSWEDI
-2081 VDTMLVPTFEQSKT
+2081 IDTMLVPTFEQSKT

-2168 FAGNAFAMTTS
+2168 FAGNAFAMATS

-2202 LFDKFISDES
+2202 LFDKFVSDES

-2266 TEALGIDHVYTP
+2266 TEALGLDHVYTP

-2369 DMTTLVAGEWTEQAI
+2369 DMTTLAAGEWTEQAI

-2552 TQQDSI
+2552 TQQDGI

>member
-34 AAFVFSRTKRGA
+34 AAFAFSRTKRGA

-82 ANQALRGNFPKPSS
+82 ANQALRWNFPKPSS
-96 TVTAD
+96 VVTAD
-101 EQTDIL
+101 KQTDII
-107 RDTFNRTLNLQADAE
+107 RDTANRILNLQADAE
-122 KHLQGLYHSQVID
+122 KYSQNLYHAQVVD

-156 AINNI
+156 AINSI
-161 VPSQRYDGTVGFSE
+161 APSQRYDGSLGFSE

-186 DGDSEHAIFDD
+186 DGESEHAAFDD

-202 QAIQNLTRKQSF
+202 RAIQNLERKSSL

-227 TENFID
+227 VDNFIE

-238 IGELLEKHQ
+238 AGELLSKHQ
-247 AKKTGEIHDF
+247 AKKTGEVHDF
-257 ALADFVKQKQADA
+257 ALADYLKEKQVNAS
-270 AIDNGALDVPII
+270 IDEGALDVPIV
-282 SRNGKRDIIDVDN
+282 SHNGKRDIIDIDN
-295 ALDKIRSD
+295 ALDKIRSND
-303 SRTAFLADL
+303 RTAFLADL
-312 FENAKYNDST
+312 LENAKYNDST
-322 KYVDGEV
+322 KYIDGEIL
-329 SNTPNLDKIKSE
+329 NTPNLDKIKSE

-350 FGKLFGLDDLSP
+350 VGKLFGFDDLSP
-362 RNQLGV
+362 RNQLGI
-368 DVYSNV
+368 DVYSNA

-408 QMDISGYNWHSANDD
+408 EMDISGYNWQSANDD
-423 IVHHSRIMSQYG
+423 IVHYGRLMNQYG

-453 RLTDVDGDN
+453 RLTDIDGNN
-462 LYALRNTNIYQ
+462 LYALRNINIDQ
-473 LSESELSAL
+473 LNESELSAL

-527 DVYHAKSESAK
+527 DVYNAKSESAK
-538 RRILRNIYVDQVDNL
+538 RRILRDIDVDQVDNL

-584 YKIKSVEETINEAVV
+584 YKIKSVEETVNEAVV

-630 KDMYTLEKYKK
+630 KDMYTIEKYKK

-655 RYKQD
+655 RDKQD
-660 IGSAVFK
+660 IGSAVFD
-667 KIQDTLDDS
+667 KIQRTLGDS
-676 PEADRILGHYLGNSK
+676 PEADRILGHYLGNGK
-691 DIHYDYG
+691 DIHFDFG

-718 ITSWNSGDLNGLMQG
+718 ITSWNSGDLNGIMQG

-748 QTTWLGKITGGH
+748 QTTFLGKLSGGH
-760 LDFSNNST
+760 LDFSNNT
-768 ANDLSVAGS
+768 TGNDLSIAGAY
-777 TLYKMVSRLS
+777 LYKMGHRLS

-885 TDAFKLAKM
+885 TDTFKLAKM

-1080 DFTAFDHTT
+1080 DFTAFDHPT
-1089 DNEYVQSSD
+1089 DNEYVQSGD
-1098 QQYSQQA
+1098 QQYASQA

-1171 RSKGSLEE
+1171 RPKGSLEE

-1215 YIGSSVFGRDESK
+1215 YIGSSIFGRDESK

-1244 DAGVGGLGGETA
+1244 DAGIGGLGGETA
-1256 EIGRRFLPEFSRR
+1256 EISRRFLPEFSRR

-1285 LPEKFYMGDAYCIS
+1285 LPEKFYMGDAY
-1299 KNTMVEVGNLDYLAA
+1299 
-1314 DEVIENKSVITDH
+1314 
-1327 TGQNTIVNKI
+1327 
-1337 VCRKIELKEK
+1337 
-1347 VYSIK
+1347 
-1352 VNSLFAFN
+1352 
-1360 YEFSE
+1360 
-1365 NHPLL
+1365 
-1370 ITESTNNTTK
+1370 
-1380 ELSDYSLS
+1380 
-1388 YYNKANII
+1388 
-1396 LNALKRGINSK
+1396 
-1407 KILADIVNI
+1407 
-1416 SINDVCQLWKRMAQD
+1416 
-1431 DLIFDYKLDKYNIY
+1431 
-1445 LKNYKLYDINLL
+1445 
-1457 KNRLSWKKAKDVKVG
+1457 
-1472 NYVAYPIPESKDEE
+1472 
-1486 IVIDLGLLIPEYIS
+1486 
-1500 TEKYIYTSKVRNKQ
+1500 
-1514 FIEIYEYLENNGV
+1514 
-1527 PTFKRGERKL
+1527 
-1537 LLEKMGWNDKVY
+1537 
-1549 ENVQA
+1549 
-1554 KFRNKKI
+1554 
-1561 LKRIPRKFVL
+1561 
-1571 TKQICYAFGLYL
+1571 
-1583 AEGWNNGCWVGMAH
+1583 
-1597 NVNERDYAYNA
+1597 
-1608 FLGFKQIDPYI
+1608 
-1619 SFSFKRTDKTNGAY
+1619 
-1633 SGFGSSVIAELLN
+1633 
-1646 KLFNKGAYN
+1646 
-1655 KKMPEFFWNAKE
+1655 
-1667 ECVLGLLEGYICGD
+1667 
-1681 GCNLITKSG
+1681 
-1690 YGSEIEKISVSSCNK
+1690 
-1705 KLLYQVRKLLLRFN
+1705 
-1719 IVGSINIHNK
+1719 
-1729 EPKKNKI
+1729 
-1736 NKYIV
+1736 
-1741 TSGIAYTLSIRGKK
+1741 
-1755 ASILS
+1755 
-1760 ELLFGKSL
+1760 
-1768 LPINNKAKESSHY
+1768 
-1781 YINNGYLYL
+1781 
-1790 RIEDIKE
+1790 
-1797 IDTVKEV
+1797 
-1804 YGYQVNQNNSFCVVG
+1804 
-1819 FATHNTKVINGE
+1819 TKVINGE
-1831 ARLPGAGYE
+1831 ARLPGTGYE

-2081 VDTMLVPTFEQSKT
+2081 IDTMLVPTFEQSKT

-2107 RYYKGINSRAL
+2107 RYYKGINSRTL

-2168 FAGNAFAMTTS
+2168 FAGNAFAMATS

-2266 TEALGIDHVYTP
+2266 TEALGLDHVYTP

-2369 DMTTLVAGEWTEQAI
+2369 DMTTLAAGEWTEQAI

-2428 QRRAILRNVSPSLAK
+2428 QRRSILRNVSPSLAK

-2498 DFGIYSSTYEDPEVI
+2498 DFGIYSSIYEDPEVI

-2552 TQQDSI
+2552 TQQDGI

>member
-34 AAFVFSRTKRGA
+34 AAFAFSRTKRGA

-70 ANAITL
+70 ANAIIL

-96 TVTAD
+96 VVTAD
-101 EQTDIL
+101 KQTDII
-107 RDTFNRTLNLQADAE
+107 RDTTNRILNLQADAE
-122 KHLQGLYHSQVID
+122 KYSQNLYHAQVID
-135 SIATDFKDAGV
+135 TIATDFKDAGV

-156 AINNI
+156 AINSI
-161 VPSQRYDGTVGFSE
+161 APSQRYDGTLGFSE

-186 DGDSEHAIFDD
+186 DGESEHAVFDD

-202 QAIQNLTRKQSF
+202 RAIQNLTRKESLA
-214 EDWQSVGGRGEKI
+214 DWQSVGSRGEKI
-227 TENFID
+227 VDNFIE

-238 IGELLEKHQ
+238 AGELLSKHQ
-247 AKKTGEIHDF
+247 AKKTGEVHDF
-257 ALADFVKQKQADA
+257 ALADYLKEKQVNAS
-270 AIDNGALDVPII
+270 IDEGALDVPIV
-282 SRNGKRDIIDVDN
+282 SRNGKRDIIDIDN
-295 ALDKIRSD
+295 ALDKIRSND
-303 SRTAFLADL
+303 RTAFLADL
-312 FENAKYNDST
+312 LENAKYNDST
-322 KYVDGEV
+322 KYVDGEIL
-329 SNTPNLDKIKSE
+329 NTPNLDKIKSE

-350 FGKLFGLDDLSP
+350 VGKLFGLDDLSP
-362 RNQLGV
+362 RNQLGI
-368 DVYSNV
+368 DVYSNA

-408 QMDISGYNWHSANDD
+408 EMDISGYNWQSANDD
-423 IVHHSRIMSQYG
+423 IVHYGRLMNQYG

-453 RLTDVDGDN
+453 RLTDVDGNN
-462 LYALRNTNIYQ
+462 LYALRNIDINQ

-538 RRILRNIYVDQVDNL
+538 RRILRDIDVDQVDNL
-553 DLLSVVK
+553 DLLSVTK
-560 AASDGKKIN
+560 AAHDGKKIN

-584 YKIKSVEETINEAVV
+584 YKIKSVEETVNEAVV

-630 KDMYTLEKYKK
+630 KDMYTIEKYKK

-655 RYKQD
+655 RDKQD
-660 IGSAVFK
+660 IGSAVFD
-667 KIQDTLDDS
+667 KIQKTLDDS
-676 PEADRILGHYLGNSK
+676 PEADRILGHYLGNGK
-691 DIHYDYG
+691 DIHFDFG

-718 ITSWNSGDLNGLMQG
+718 ITSWNSGDLNGIMQG

-748 QTTWLGKITGGH
+748 QTTFLGKITGGH
-760 LDFSNNST
+760 LDFSNNT
-768 ANDLSVAGS
+768 TGNDLSVAGAY
-777 TLYKMVSRLS
+777 LYKMGHRLS

-885 TDAFKLAKM
+885 TDVFKLAKM

-1042 MWFGRDVKAV
+1042 MWFGRDIKAV

-1080 DFTAFDHTT
+1080 DFTAFDHPT
-1089 DNEYVQSSD
+1089 DNEYVQSGD
-1098 QQYSQQA
+1098 QQYSQQV

-1171 RSKGSLEE
+1171 RPKGSLEE

-1285 LPEKFYMGDAYCIS
+1285 LPEKFYMGDAY
-1299 KNTMVEVGNLDYLAA
+1299 
-1314 DEVIENKSVITDH
+1314 
-1327 TGQNTIVNKI
+1327 
-1337 VCRKIELKEK
+1337 
-1347 VYSIK
+1347 
-1352 VNSLFAFN
+1352 
-1360 YEFSE
+1360 
-1365 NHPLL
+1365 
-1370 ITESTNNTTK
+1370 
-1380 ELSDYSLS
+1380 
-1388 YYNKANII
+1388 
-1396 LNALKRGINSK
+1396 
-1407 KILADIVNI
+1407 
-1416 SINDVCQLWKRMAQD
+1416 
-1431 DLIFDYKLDKYNIY
+1431 
-1445 LKNYKLYDINLL
+1445 
-1457 KNRLSWKKAKDVKVG
+1457 
-1472 NYVAYPIPESKDEE
+1472 
-1486 IVIDLGLLIPEYIS
+1486 
-1500 TEKYIYTSKVRNKQ
+1500 
-1514 FIEIYEYLENNGV
+1514 
-1527 PTFKRGERKL
+1527 
-1537 LLEKMGWNDKVY
+1537 
-1549 ENVQA
+1549 
-1554 KFRNKKI
+1554 
-1561 LKRIPRKFVL
+1561 
-1571 TKQICYAFGLYL
+1571 
-1583 AEGWNNGCWVGMAH
+1583 
-1597 NVNERDYAYNA
+1597 
-1608 FLGFKQIDPYI
+1608 
-1619 SFSFKRTDKTNGAY
+1619 
-1633 SGFGSSVIAELLN
+1633 
-1646 KLFNKGAYN
+1646 
-1655 KKMPEFFWNAKE
+1655 
-1667 ECVLGLLEGYICGD
+1667 
-1681 GCNLITKSG
+1681 
-1690 YGSEIEKISVSSCNK
+1690 
-1705 KLLYQVRKLLLRFN
+1705 
-1719 IVGSINIHNK
+1719 
-1729 EPKKNKI
+1729 
-1736 NKYIV
+1736 
-1741 TSGIAYTLSIRGKK
+1741 
-1755 ASILS
+1755 
-1760 ELLFGKSL
+1760 
-1768 LPINNKAKESSHY
+1768 
-1781 YINNGYLYL
+1781 
-1790 RIEDIKE
+1790 
-1797 IDTVKEV
+1797 
-1804 YGYQVNQNNSFCVVG
+1804 
-1819 FATHNTKVINGE
+1819 TKVINGE

-1975 IDDEERTDNPDAPQA
+1975 IDDEERIDNPDAPQA

-2168 FAGNAFAMTTS
+2168 FAGNAFAMATS

-2202 LFDKFISDES
+2202 LFDKFVSDES

-2266 TEALGIDHVYTP
+2266 TEALGLDHVYTP

-2369 DMTTLVAGEWTEQAI
+2369 DMTTLAAGEWTEQAI

-2535 TVLSGIGLTEKQ
+2535 TVLSGVGLTEKQ

-2552 TQQDSI
+2552 TQQDGI

>member
-34 AAFVFSRTKRGA
+34 AAFAFSRTKRGA

-96 TVTAD
+96 VVTAD
-101 EQTDIL
+101 KQTDII
-107 RDTFNRTLNLQADAE
+107 RDTTNRILNLQADAE
-122 KHLQGLYHSQVID
+122 KYSQNLYHAQVVD

-156 AINNI
+156 AINSI
-161 VPSQRYDGTVGFSE
+161 APSQRYDGSLGFSE

-186 DGDSEHAIFDD
+186 DGESEHAAFDD

-202 QAIQNLTRKQSF
+202 RAIQNLTRKESLA
-214 EDWQSVGGRGEKI
+214 DWQSVGSRGEKI
-227 TENFID
+227 VDNFIE
-233 NQIRD
+233 NQIKD
-238 IGELLEKHQ
+238 AGELLAKHQ

-257 ALADFVKQKQADA
+257 ALADYLKEKQVNAS
-270 AIDNGALDVPII
+270 IDEGALDVPIV
-282 SRNGKRDIIDVDN
+282 SRNGKRDIIDIDN
-295 ALDKIRSD
+295 ALDKIRSND
-303 SRTAFLADL
+303 RTAFLADL
-312 FENAKYNDST
+312 LENAKYNDST

-329 SNTPNLDKIKSE
+329 LNTPNLDKIKSE

-350 FGKLFGLDDLSP
+350 VGKLFGLDDLSP

-368 DVYSNV
+368 DVYSNA

-408 QMDISGYNWHSANDD
+408 QMDISGYNWQSANDD
-423 IVHHSRIMSQYG
+423 IVHYGRLMNQYG

-453 RLTDVDGDN
+453 RLTDVDGNN
-462 LYALRNTNIYQ
+462 LYALRNINIDQ
-473 LSESELSAL
+473 LNESELSAL

-538 RRILRNIYVDQVDNL
+538 RRILRDIDVDQVDNL
-553 DLLSVVK
+553 DLLSVTK
-560 AASDGKKIN
+560 AARDGKKIN

-584 YKIKSVEETINEAVV
+584 YKIKSVEETVNEAVV

-606 GKTQAEAYAKID
+606 GKTQSEAYAKID

-630 KDMYTLEKYKK
+630 KDMYTIEKYKK

-655 RYKQD
+655 RDKQD
-660 IGSAVFK
+660 IGSAVFD
-667 KIQDTLDDS
+667 KIQRTLDDS
-676 PEADRILGHYLGNSK
+676 PEADRILGHYLGNGK
-691 DIHYDYG
+691 DIHFDFG
-698 KKGNAAAPVLA
+698 KKGNAAASVLA

-718 ITSWNSGDLNGLMQG
+718 ITSWNSGDLDGIMQG

-748 QTTWLGKITGGH
+748 QTTFLGKITGGH
-760 LDFSNNST
+760 LDFSNNT
-768 ANDLSVAGS
+768 TGNDLSIAGAY
-777 TLYKMVSRLS
+777 LYKMGHRLS

-809 IAQFINIGHG
+809 IAQFVNIGHG
-819 LGLHENATRSSLEI
+819 FGLHENATRSSLEI

-1080 DFTAFDHTT
+1080 DFTAFDHPTA
-1089 DNEYVQSSD
+1089 NEYVQSGD
-1098 QQYSQQA
+1098 QQYAPQA

-1285 LPEKFYMGDAYCIS
+1285 LPEKFYMGDAY
-1299 KNTMVEVGNLDYLAA
+1299 
-1314 DEVIENKSVITDH
+1314 
-1327 TGQNTIVNKI
+1327 
-1337 VCRKIELKEK
+1337 
-1347 VYSIK
+1347 
-1352 VNSLFAFN
+1352 
-1360 YEFSE
+1360 
-1365 NHPLL
+1365 
-1370 ITESTNNTTK
+1370 
-1380 ELSDYSLS
+1380 
-1388 YYNKANII
+1388 
-1396 LNALKRGINSK
+1396 
-1407 KILADIVNI
+1407 
-1416 SINDVCQLWKRMAQD
+1416 
-1431 DLIFDYKLDKYNIY
+1431 
-1445 LKNYKLYDINLL
+1445 
-1457 KNRLSWKKAKDVKVG
+1457 
-1472 NYVAYPIPESKDEE
+1472 
-1486 IVIDLGLLIPEYIS
+1486 
-1500 TEKYIYTSKVRNKQ
+1500 
-1514 FIEIYEYLENNGV
+1514 
-1527 PTFKRGERKL
+1527 
-1537 LLEKMGWNDKVY
+1537 
-1549 ENVQA
+1549 
-1554 KFRNKKI
+1554 
-1561 LKRIPRKFVL
+1561 
-1571 TKQICYAFGLYL
+1571 
-1583 AEGWNNGCWVGMAH
+1583 
-1597 NVNERDYAYNA
+1597 
-1608 FLGFKQIDPYI
+1608 
-1619 SFSFKRTDKTNGAY
+1619 
-1633 SGFGSSVIAELLN
+1633 
-1646 KLFNKGAYN
+1646 
-1655 KKMPEFFWNAKE
+1655 
-1667 ECVLGLLEGYICGD
+1667 
-1681 GCNLITKSG
+1681 
-1690 YGSEIEKISVSSCNK
+1690 
-1705 KLLYQVRKLLLRFN
+1705 
-1719 IVGSINIHNK
+1719 
-1729 EPKKNKI
+1729 
-1736 NKYIV
+1736 
-1741 TSGIAYTLSIRGKK
+1741 
-1755 ASILS
+1755 
-1760 ELLFGKSL
+1760 
-1768 LPINNKAKESSHY
+1768 
-1781 YINNGYLYL
+1781 
-1790 RIEDIKE
+1790 
-1797 IDTVKEV
+1797 
-1804 YGYQVNQNNSFCVVG
+1804 
-1819 FATHNTKVINGE
+1819 TKVINGE

-1913 FLGKTTVSQD
+1913 FLGKTTVSQE

-2095 SFVKDLVADSAY
+2095 SFIRDLVADSAY
-2107 RYYKGINSRAL
+2107 RYYKGINSRTL
-2118 DNVSKSRLAVAKFAS
+2118 NNVSKSRLAVAKFAS

-2168 FAGNAFAMTTS
+2168 FAGNAFAMATS

-2202 LFDKFISDES
+2202 LFDKFVSDES
-2212 SIGRF
+2212 VIGRF
-2217 AEHLFGS
+2217 AEGIFGN
-2224 VDNKGIESLVDFA
+2224 VDNKGIEKLVDFA

-2266 TEALGIDHVYTP
+2266 TEALGLDHVYTP

-2369 DMTTLVAGEWTEQAI
+2369 DMTTLAAGEWTEQAI

-2552 TQQDSI
+2552 TQQDGI

>member
-34 AAFVFSRTKRGA
+34 AAFAFSRTKRGA

-70 ANAITL
+70 VNAITL

-82 ANQALRGNFPKPSS
+82 ANQALRGNFPRPSS
-96 TVTAD
+96 VVTAD
-101 EQTDIL
+101 KQTDII
-107 RDTFNRTLNLQADAE
+107 RDTANRILNLQADAE
-122 KHLQGLYHSQVID
+122 KYSQNLYHAQVID
-135 SIATDFKDAGV
+135 TIATDFKDAGV

-156 AINNI
+156 AINSI
-161 VPSQRYDGTVGFSE
+161 VPSQRYDGSLGFSE

-186 DGDSEHAIFDD
+186 DGESEHAAFDD

-202 QAIQNLTRKQSF
+202 RAIQNLTRKESLA
-214 EDWQSVGGRGEKI
+214 DWQSVGSRGEKI
-227 TENFID
+227 VDNFIE

-238 IGELLEKHQ
+238 AGELLSKHQ
-247 AKKTGEIHDF
+247 AKKTGEVHDF
-257 ALADFVKQKQADA
+257 ALADYLKEKQVNAS
-270 AIDNGALDVPII
+270 IDEGALDVPIV
-282 SRNGKRDIIDVDN
+282 SRNGKRDIIDIDN
-295 ALDKIRSD
+295 AIDKIRSND
-303 SRTAFLADL
+303 RTAFLADL
-312 FENAKYNDST
+312 LENAKYNDST
-322 KYVDGEV
+322 KYVDGEIL
-329 SNTPNLDKIKSE
+329 NTPNLDKIKSE

-350 FGKLFGLDDLSP
+350 VGKLFGLDDLSP

-368 DVYSNV
+368 DVYSNA

-408 QMDISGYNWHSANDD
+408 EMDISGYNWQSANDD
-423 IVHHSRIMSQYG
+423 IVHYGRLMNQYG

-453 RLTDVDGDN
+453 RLTDVDGNN
-462 LYALRNTNIYQ
+462 LYALRNIDINQ

-538 RRILRNIYVDQVDNL
+538 RRILRNIDVDQVDNL
-553 DLLSVVK
+553 DLLSVTK
-560 AASDGKKIN
+560 AAHDGKKIN

-584 YKIKSVEETINEAVV
+584 YKIKSVEETVNEAVV

-618 SLNISPGEKQKL
+618 SLNISLGEKQKL

-655 RYKQD
+655 RDKQD
-660 IGSAVFK
+660 IGSAVFD
-667 KIQDTLDDS
+667 KIQRTLDDS
-676 PEADRILGHYLGNSK
+676 PEADRILGHYLGNGK
-691 DIHYDYG
+691 DIHFDFG

-718 ITSWNSGDLNGLMQG
+718 ITSWNSGDLNGIMQG

-748 QTTWLGKITGGH
+748 QTTFLSKITGGH
-760 LDFSNNST
+760 LDFSNNT
-768 ANDLSVAGS
+768 TGNDLSVAGAY
-777 TLYKMVSRLS
+777 LYKMGHRLS

-809 IAQFINIGHG
+809 IAQFVNIGHG

-1080 DFTAFDHTT
+1080 DFTAFDHPTA
-1089 DNEYVQSSD
+1089 NEYVQSGD
-1098 QQYSQQA
+1098 QQYAPQA
-1105 PMYASAADYVKYIN
+1105 PMYVSAADYVKYIN

-1171 RSKGSLEE
+1171 RPKGSLEE

-1285 LPEKFYMGDAYCIS
+1285 LPEKFYMGDAY
-1299 KNTMVEVGNLDYLAA
+1299 
-1314 DEVIENKSVITDH
+1314 
-1327 TGQNTIVNKI
+1327 
-1337 VCRKIELKEK
+1337 
-1347 VYSIK
+1347 
-1352 VNSLFAFN
+1352 
-1360 YEFSE
+1360 
-1365 NHPLL
+1365 
-1370 ITESTNNTTK
+1370 
-1380 ELSDYSLS
+1380 
-1388 YYNKANII
+1388 
-1396 LNALKRGINSK
+1396 
-1407 KILADIVNI
+1407 
-1416 SINDVCQLWKRMAQD
+1416 
-1431 DLIFDYKLDKYNIY
+1431 
-1445 LKNYKLYDINLL
+1445 
-1457 KNRLSWKKAKDVKVG
+1457 
-1472 NYVAYPIPESKDEE
+1472 
-1486 IVIDLGLLIPEYIS
+1486 
-1500 TEKYIYTSKVRNKQ
+1500 
-1514 FIEIYEYLENNGV
+1514 
-1527 PTFKRGERKL
+1527 
-1537 LLEKMGWNDKVY
+1537 
-1549 ENVQA
+1549 
-1554 KFRNKKI
+1554 
-1561 LKRIPRKFVL
+1561 
-1571 TKQICYAFGLYL
+1571 
-1583 AEGWNNGCWVGMAH
+1583 
-1597 NVNERDYAYNA
+1597 
-1608 FLGFKQIDPYI
+1608 
-1619 SFSFKRTDKTNGAY
+1619 
-1633 SGFGSSVIAELLN
+1633 
-1646 KLFNKGAYN
+1646 
-1655 KKMPEFFWNAKE
+1655 
-1667 ECVLGLLEGYICGD
+1667 
-1681 GCNLITKSG
+1681 
-1690 YGSEIEKISVSSCNK
+1690 
-1705 KLLYQVRKLLLRFN
+1705 
-1719 IVGSINIHNK
+1719 
-1729 EPKKNKI
+1729 
-1736 NKYIV
+1736 
-1741 TSGIAYTLSIRGKK
+1741 
-1755 ASILS
+1755 
-1760 ELLFGKSL
+1760 
-1768 LPINNKAKESSHY
+1768 
-1781 YINNGYLYL
+1781 
-1790 RIEDIKE
+1790 
-1797 IDTVKEV
+1797 
-1804 YGYQVNQNNSFCVVG
+1804 
-1819 FATHNTKVINGE
+1819 TKVINGE

-1867 APNSPEYKYWK
+1867 APNSPGYKYWK

-2081 VDTMLVPTFEQSKT
+2081 VDTILVPTFEQSKT

-2168 FAGNAFAMTTS
+2168 FAGNAFAMATS

-2266 TEALGIDHVYTP
+2266 TEALGLDHVYTP

-2369 DMTTLVAGEWTEQAI
+2369 DMTTLAAGEWTEQAI

-2552 TQQDSI
+2552 TQQDGI

>member
-34 AAFVFSRTKRGA
+34 AAFAFSRTKRGA

-101 EQTDIL
+101 KQTDIL

-270 AIDNGALDVPII
+270 AIDNGALDVPIV

-329 SNTPNLDKIKSE
+329 LNTPNLDKIKSE
-341 ARGIVGDTL
+341 AKGIVGDTL

-368 DVYSNV
+368 DVYSNA

-408 QMDISGYNWHSANDD
+408 EMDISGYNWQSANDD
-423 IVHHSRIMSQYG
+423 IVHYGRLMNQYG

-441 NWAQLG
+441 NWVQLG

-453 RLTDVDGDN
+453 RLTDVDGNN
-462 LYALRNTNIYQ
+462 LYALRNINIDQ

-538 RRILRNIYVDQVDNL
+538 RRILRDIDVDQVDNL

-584 YKIKSVEETINEAVV
+584 YKIKSVEETVNEAVV

-655 RYKQD
+655 RDKQD

-676 PEADRILGHYLGNSK
+676 SEADRILGHYLGNSK

-794 PGAFTGVVNNWLTRG
+794 PGALTGVVNNWLTRG
-809 IAQFINIGHG
+809 IAQFVNIGHG

-1080 DFTAFDHTT
+1080 DFTAFDHPT
-1089 DNEYVQSSD
+1089 DNEYVQSGD
-1098 QQYSQQA
+1098 QQYAPQA

-1171 RSKGSLEE
+1171 RPKGSLEE

-1285 LPEKFYMGDAYCIS
+1285 LPEKFYMGDAY
-1299 KNTMVEVGNLDYLAA
+1299 
-1314 DEVIENKSVITDH
+1314 
-1327 TGQNTIVNKI
+1327 
-1337 VCRKIELKEK
+1337 
-1347 VYSIK
+1347 
-1352 VNSLFAFN
+1352 
-1360 YEFSE
+1360 
-1365 NHPLL
+1365 
-1370 ITESTNNTTK
+1370 
-1380 ELSDYSLS
+1380 
-1388 YYNKANII
+1388 
-1396 LNALKRGINSK
+1396 
-1407 KILADIVNI
+1407 
-1416 SINDVCQLWKRMAQD
+1416 
-1431 DLIFDYKLDKYNIY
+1431 
-1445 LKNYKLYDINLL
+1445 
-1457 KNRLSWKKAKDVKVG
+1457 
-1472 NYVAYPIPESKDEE
+1472 
-1486 IVIDLGLLIPEYIS
+1486 
-1500 TEKYIYTSKVRNKQ
+1500 
-1514 FIEIYEYLENNGV
+1514 
-1527 PTFKRGERKL
+1527 
-1537 LLEKMGWNDKVY
+1537 
-1549 ENVQA
+1549 
-1554 KFRNKKI
+1554 
-1561 LKRIPRKFVL
+1561 
-1571 TKQICYAFGLYL
+1571 
-1583 AEGWNNGCWVGMAH
+1583 
-1597 NVNERDYAYNA
+1597 
-1608 FLGFKQIDPYI
+1608 
-1619 SFSFKRTDKTNGAY
+1619 
-1633 SGFGSSVIAELLN
+1633 
-1646 KLFNKGAYN
+1646 
-1655 KKMPEFFWNAKE
+1655 
-1667 ECVLGLLEGYICGD
+1667 
-1681 GCNLITKSG
+1681 
-1690 YGSEIEKISVSSCNK
+1690 
-1705 KLLYQVRKLLLRFN
+1705 
-1719 IVGSINIHNK
+1719 
-1729 EPKKNKI
+1729 
-1736 NKYIV
+1736 
-1741 TSGIAYTLSIRGKK
+1741 
-1755 ASILS
+1755 
-1760 ELLFGKSL
+1760 
-1768 LPINNKAKESSHY
+1768 
-1781 YINNGYLYL
+1781 
-1790 RIEDIKE
+1790 
-1797 IDTVKEV
+1797 
-1804 YGYQVNQNNSFCVVG
+1804 
-1819 FATHNTKVINGE
+1819 TKVINGE

-1867 APNSPEYKYWK
+1867 APNSAEYKYWK

-2074 FASWEDI
+2074 FSSWEDI
-2081 VDTMLVPTFEQSKT
+2081 IDTMLVPTFEQSKT

-2107 RYYKGINSRAL
+2107 RYYKGINSRTL

-2168 FAGNAFAMTTS
+2168 FAGNAFAMATS

-2202 LFDKFISDES
+2202 LFDKFVSDES

-2266 TEALGIDHVYTP
+2266 TEALGLDHVYTP

-2369 DMTTLVAGEWTEQAI
+2369 DMTTLAAGEWTEQAI

-2453 TETESNE
+2453 AETESNE

-2535 TVLSGIGLTEKQ
+2535 TVLSGVGLTEKQ

-2552 TQQDSI
+2552 TQQDGI

>member
-34 AAFVFSRTKRGA
+34 AAFAFSRTKRGA

-101 EQTDIL
+101 KQTDIL

-156 AINNI
+156 AINSI

-270 AIDNGALDVPII
+270 AIDNGALDVPIV

-329 SNTPNLDKIKSE
+329 LNTPNLDKIKSE

-368 DVYSNV
+368 DVYSNA

-408 QMDISGYNWHSANDD
+408 EMDISGYNWHSANDD

-453 RLTDVDGDN
+453 RLTDVDGNN
-462 LYALRNTNIYQ
+462 LYALRNTNIDQ

-538 RRILRNIYVDQVDNL
+538 RRILRNIDVDQVDNL

-584 YKIKSVEETINEAVV
+584 YKIKSVEETVNEAVV

-630 KDMYTLEKYKK
+630 KDMYTIEKYKK

-655 RYKQD
+655 RDKQD

-718 ITSWNSGDLNGLMQG
+718 ITSWNSGDLNGIMQG

-748 QTTWLGKITGGH
+748 QTTFLGKITGGH
-760 LDFSNNST
+760 LDFSNNT
-768 ANDLSVAGS
+768 TGNDLSVAGAY
-777 TLYKMVSRLS
+777 LYKIGHRLS

-819 LGLHENATRSSLEI
+819 LGLHENASRSSLEI

-1080 DFTAFDHTT
+1080 DFTAFDHPTA
-1089 DNEYVQSSD
+1089 NEYVQSGD
-1098 QQYSQQA
+1098 QQYAPQA

-1171 RSKGSLEE
+1171 RPKGSLEE

-1285 LPEKFYMGDAYCIS
+1285 LPEKFYMGDAY
-1299 KNTMVEVGNLDYLAA
+1299 
-1314 DEVIENKSVITDH
+1314 
-1327 TGQNTIVNKI
+1327 
-1337 VCRKIELKEK
+1337 
-1347 VYSIK
+1347 
-1352 VNSLFAFN
+1352 
-1360 YEFSE
+1360 
-1365 NHPLL
+1365 
-1370 ITESTNNTTK
+1370 
-1380 ELSDYSLS
+1380 
-1388 YYNKANII
+1388 
-1396 LNALKRGINSK
+1396 
-1407 KILADIVNI
+1407 
-1416 SINDVCQLWKRMAQD
+1416 
-1431 DLIFDYKLDKYNIY
+1431 
-1445 LKNYKLYDINLL
+1445 
-1457 KNRLSWKKAKDVKVG
+1457 
-1472 NYVAYPIPESKDEE
+1472 
-1486 IVIDLGLLIPEYIS
+1486 
-1500 TEKYIYTSKVRNKQ
+1500 
-1514 FIEIYEYLENNGV
+1514 
-1527 PTFKRGERKL
+1527 
-1537 LLEKMGWNDKVY
+1537 
-1549 ENVQA
+1549 
-1554 KFRNKKI
+1554 
-1561 LKRIPRKFVL
+1561 
-1571 TKQICYAFGLYL
+1571 
-1583 AEGWNNGCWVGMAH
+1583 
-1597 NVNERDYAYNA
+1597 
-1608 FLGFKQIDPYI
+1608 
-1619 SFSFKRTDKTNGAY
+1619 
-1633 SGFGSSVIAELLN
+1633 
-1646 KLFNKGAYN
+1646 
-1655 KKMPEFFWNAKE
+1655 
-1667 ECVLGLLEGYICGD
+1667 
-1681 GCNLITKSG
+1681 
-1690 YGSEIEKISVSSCNK
+1690 
-1705 KLLYQVRKLLLRFN
+1705 
-1719 IVGSINIHNK
+1719 
-1729 EPKKNKI
+1729 
-1736 NKYIV
+1736 
-1741 TSGIAYTLSIRGKK
+1741 
-1755 ASILS
+1755 
-1760 ELLFGKSL
+1760 
-1768 LPINNKAKESSHY
+1768 
-1781 YINNGYLYL
+1781 
-1790 RIEDIKE
+1790 
-1797 IDTVKEV
+1797 
-1804 YGYQVNQNNSFCVVG
+1804 
-1819 FATHNTKVINGE
+1819 TKVINGE

-1913 FLGKTTVSQD
+1913 FLGKTTISQD

-1966 QPGQRVTMR
+1966 QPGQRVTIR

-2074 FASWEDI
+2074 FSSWEDI
-2081 VDTMLVPTFEQSKT
+2081 IDTMLVPTFEQSKT

-2168 FAGNAFAMTTS
+2168 FAGNAFAMATS

-2202 LFDKFISDES
+2202 LFDKFVSDES

-2266 TEALGIDHVYTP
+2266 TEVLGLDHVYTP

-2369 DMTTLVAGEWTEQAI
+2369 DMTTLAAGEWTEQAI

-2552 TQQDSI
+2552 TQQDGI

>member
-34 AAFVFSRTKRGA
+34 AAFAFSRTKRGA

-51 LDPIIGQVERR
+51 LDPIIGRVERR

-82 ANQALRGNFPKPSS
+82 ANQALRGNFPRPSS
-96 TVTAD
+96 VVTAD
-101 EQTDIL
+101 KQTDII
-107 RDTFNRTLNLQADAE
+107 RDTANRILNLQADAE
-122 KHLQGLYHSQVID
+122 KYSQNLYHAQVID
-135 SIATDFKDAGV
+135 TIATDFKDAGV

-156 AINNI
+156 AINSI
-161 VPSQRYDGTVGFSE
+161 APSQRYDGSLGFSE

-186 DGDSEHAIFDD
+186 DGESEHAAFDD

-202 QAIQNLTRKQSF
+202 RAIQNLTRKESF
-214 EDWQSVGGRGEKI
+214 ADWQSVGSRGEKI
-227 TENFID
+227 VDNFIE

-238 IGELLEKHQ
+238 AGELLSKHQ
-247 AKKTGEIHDF
+247 AKKTGEVHDF
-257 ALADFVKQKQADA
+257 ALADYLKEKQVNAS
-270 AIDNGALDVPII
+270 IDEGTLDVPIV
-282 SRNGKRDIIDVDN
+282 SRNGKRDIIDIDN
-295 ALDKIRSD
+295 ALDKIRSND
-303 SRTAFLADL
+303 RTAFLADL
-312 FENAKYNDST
+312 LENAKYNDST
-322 KYVDGEV
+322 KYVDGEIL
-329 SNTPNLDKIKSE
+329 NTPNLDKIKSE

-350 FGKLFGLDDLSP
+350 VGKLFGLDDLSP

-368 DVYSNV
+368 DVYSNA

-408 QMDISGYNWHSANDD
+408 EMDISGYNWQSANDD
-423 IVHHSRIMSQYG
+423 IVHYGRLMNQYG

-453 RLTDVDGDN
+453 RLTDVDGNN
-462 LYALRNTNIYQ
+462 LYALRNIDINQ

-538 RRILRNIYVDQVDNL
+538 RRILRDIDVDQVDNL
-553 DLLSVVK
+553 DLLSVTK
-560 AASDGKKIN
+560 AAHDGKKIN

-584 YKIKSVEETINEAVV
+584 YKIKSVEETVNEAVV

-630 KDMYTLEKYKK
+630 KDMYTIEKYKK

-655 RYKQD
+655 RDKQD
-660 IGSAVFK
+660 IGSAVFD
-667 KIQDTLDDS
+667 KIQRTLDDS
-676 PEADRILGHYLGNSK
+676 PEADRILGHYLGNGK
-691 DIHYDYG
+691 DIHFDFG

-718 ITSWNSGDLNGLMQG
+718 ITSWNSGDLNGIMQG

-748 QTTWLGKITGGH
+748 QTTFLGKITGGH
-760 LDFSNNST
+760 LDFSNNT
-768 ANDLSVAGS
+768 TGNDLSIAGAY
-777 TLYKMVSRLS
+777 LYKMGHRLS

-885 TDAFKLAKM
+885 TDAFKLTKM

-1080 DFTAFDHTT
+1080 DFTAFDHPT
-1089 DNEYVQSSD
+1089 DNEYVQSGD
-1098 QQYSQQA
+1098 QQYAPQA

-1119 PDGTVNPEVAS
+1119 PDGTVNPEVTS
-1130 LQPVTSGTGSA
+1130 LQPVTSGSGSA
-1141 ISAMNNAIY
+1141 ISAINNAIY

-1171 RSKGSLEE
+1171 RPKGSLEE

-1285 LPEKFYMGDAYCIS
+1285 LPEKFYMGDAY
-1299 KNTMVEVGNLDYLAA
+1299 T
-1314 DEVIENKSVITDH
+1314 
-1327 TGQNTIVNKI
+1327 KI
-1337 VCRKIELKEK
+1337 
-1347 VYSIK
+1347 
-1352 VNSLFAFN
+1352 
-1360 YEFSE
+1360 
-1365 NHPLL
+1365 
-1370 ITESTNNTTK
+1370 
-1380 ELSDYSLS
+1380 
-1388 YYNKANII
+1388 
-1396 LNALKRGINSK
+1396 
-1407 KILADIVNI
+1407 
-1416 SINDVCQLWKRMAQD
+1416 
-1431 DLIFDYKLDKYNIY
+1431 
-1445 LKNYKLYDINLL
+1445 
-1457 KNRLSWKKAKDVKVG
+1457 
-1472 NYVAYPIPESKDEE
+1472 
-1486 IVIDLGLLIPEYIS
+1486 
-1500 TEKYIYTSKVRNKQ
+1500 
-1514 FIEIYEYLENNGV
+1514 
-1527 PTFKRGERKL
+1527 
-1537 LLEKMGWNDKVY
+1537 
-1549 ENVQA
+1549 
-1554 KFRNKKI
+1554 
-1561 LKRIPRKFVL
+1561 
-1571 TKQICYAFGLYL
+1571 
-1583 AEGWNNGCWVGMAH
+1583 
-1597 NVNERDYAYNA
+1597 
-1608 FLGFKQIDPYI
+1608 
-1619 SFSFKRTDKTNGAY
+1619 
-1633 SGFGSSVIAELLN
+1633 
-1646 KLFNKGAYN
+1646 
-1655 KKMPEFFWNAKE
+1655 
-1667 ECVLGLLEGYICGD
+1667 
-1681 GCNLITKSG
+1681 
-1690 YGSEIEKISVSSCNK
+1690 
-1705 KLLYQVRKLLLRFN
+1705 
-1719 IVGSINIHNK
+1719 
-1729 EPKKNKI
+1729 
-1736 NKYIV
+1736 
-1741 TSGIAYTLSIRGKK
+1741 
-1755 ASILS
+1755 
-1760 ELLFGKSL
+1760 
-1768 LPINNKAKESSHY
+1768 
-1781 YINNGYLYL
+1781 
-1790 RIEDIKE
+1790 
-1797 IDTVKEV
+1797 
-1804 YGYQVNQNNSFCVVG
+1804 
-1819 FATHNTKVINGE
+1819 INGE

-2168 FAGNAFAMTTS
+2168 FAGNAFAMATS

-2212 SIGRF
+2212 SISRF

-2266 TEALGIDHVYTP
+2266 TEALGLDHVYTP

-2369 DMTTLVAGEWTEQAI
+2369 DMTTLAAGEWTEQAI

-2552 TQQDSI
+2552 TQQDGI

>member
-82 ANQALRGNFPKPSS
+82 ANQALRGNFPRPSS
-96 TVTAD
+96 VVTAD
-101 EQTDIL
+101 KQTDII
-107 RDTFNRTLNLQADAE
+107 RDTANRILNLQADAE
-122 KHLQGLYHSQVID
+122 KYSQNLYHAQVID
-135 SIATDFKDAGV
+135 TIATDFKDAGV

-156 AINNI
+156 AINSI
-161 VPSQRYDGTVGFSE
+161 APSQRYDGSLGFSE

-186 DGDSEHAIFDD
+186 DGESEHAAFDD

-202 QAIQNLTRKQSF
+202 RAIQNLTRKESLA
-214 EDWQSVGGRGEKI
+214 DWQSVGSRGEKI
-227 TENFID
+227 VDNFIE

-238 IGELLEKHQ
+238 AGELLSKHQ
-247 AKKTGEIHDF
+247 AKKTGEVHDF
-257 ALADFVKQKQADA
+257 ALADYLKEKQVNAS
-270 AIDNGALDVPII
+270 IDEGALDVPIV
-282 SRNGKRDIIDVDN
+282 SRNGKRDIIDIDN
-295 ALDKIRSD
+295 ALDKIRSND
-303 SRTAFLADL
+303 RTAFLADL
-312 FENAKYNDST
+312 LENAKYNDST
-322 KYVDGEV
+322 KYVDGELL
-329 SNTPNLDKIKSE
+329 NTPNLDKIKSE

-350 FGKLFGLDDLSP
+350 VGKLFGLDDLSP

-368 DVYSNV
+368 DVYSNA

-408 QMDISGYNWHSANDD
+408 EMDISGYNWQSANDD
-423 IVHHSRIMSQYG
+423 IVHYGRLMNQYG

-453 RLTDVDGDN
+453 RLTDVDGNN
-462 LYALRNTNIYQ
+462 LYALRNIDINQ

-527 DVYHAKSESAK
+527 DVYNAKSESAK
-538 RRILRNIYVDQVDNL
+538 RRILRDIDVDQVDNL

-584 YKIKSVEETINEAVV
+584 YKIKSVEETVNEAVV

-606 GKTQAEAYAKID
+606 GKTQAEAYTKID

-630 KDMYTLEKYKK
+630 KDMYTIEKYKK

-655 RYKQD
+655 RDKQD
-660 IGSAVFK
+660 IGSAVFD
-667 KIQDTLDDS
+667 KIQRTLDDS
-676 PEADRILGHYLGNSK
+676 PEADRILGHYLGNGK
-691 DIHYDYG
+691 DIHFDFG

-718 ITSWNSGDLNGLMQG
+718 ITSWNSGDLDGIMQG

-748 QTTWLGKITGGH
+748 QTTFLGKITGGH
-760 LDFSNNST
+760 LDFSNNT
-768 ANDLSVAGS
+768 TGNDLSIAGAY
-777 TLYKMVSRLS
+777 LYKMGHRLS

-809 IAQFINIGHG
+809 IAQFVNIGHG

-1080 DFTAFDHTT
+1080 DFTAFDHPTA
-1089 DNEYVQSSD
+1089 NEYVQSGD
-1098 QQYSQQA
+1098 QQYAPQA

-1119 PDGTVNPEVAS
+1119 PDGTINPEVAS

-1171 RSKGSLEE
+1171 RPKGSLEE

-1285 LPEKFYMGDAYCIS
+1285 LPEKFYMGDAY
-1299 KNTMVEVGNLDYLAA
+1299 
-1314 DEVIENKSVITDH
+1314 
-1327 TGQNTIVNKI
+1327 
-1337 VCRKIELKEK
+1337 
-1347 VYSIK
+1347 
-1352 VNSLFAFN
+1352 
-1360 YEFSE
+1360 
-1365 NHPLL
+1365 
-1370 ITESTNNTTK
+1370 
-1380 ELSDYSLS
+1380 
-1388 YYNKANII
+1388 
-1396 LNALKRGINSK
+1396 
-1407 KILADIVNI
+1407 
-1416 SINDVCQLWKRMAQD
+1416 
-1431 DLIFDYKLDKYNIY
+1431 
-1445 LKNYKLYDINLL
+1445 
-1457 KNRLSWKKAKDVKVG
+1457 
-1472 NYVAYPIPESKDEE
+1472 
-1486 IVIDLGLLIPEYIS
+1486 
-1500 TEKYIYTSKVRNKQ
+1500 
-1514 FIEIYEYLENNGV
+1514 
-1527 PTFKRGERKL
+1527 
-1537 LLEKMGWNDKVY
+1537 
-1549 ENVQA
+1549 
-1554 KFRNKKI
+1554 
-1561 LKRIPRKFVL
+1561 
-1571 TKQICYAFGLYL
+1571 
-1583 AEGWNNGCWVGMAH
+1583 
-1597 NVNERDYAYNA
+1597 
-1608 FLGFKQIDPYI
+1608 
-1619 SFSFKRTDKTNGAY
+1619 
-1633 SGFGSSVIAELLN
+1633 
-1646 KLFNKGAYN
+1646 
-1655 KKMPEFFWNAKE
+1655 
-1667 ECVLGLLEGYICGD
+1667 
-1681 GCNLITKSG
+1681 
-1690 YGSEIEKISVSSCNK
+1690 
-1705 KLLYQVRKLLLRFN
+1705 
-1719 IVGSINIHNK
+1719 
-1729 EPKKNKI
+1729 
-1736 NKYIV
+1736 
-1741 TSGIAYTLSIRGKK
+1741 
-1755 ASILS
+1755 
-1760 ELLFGKSL
+1760 
-1768 LPINNKAKESSHY
+1768 
-1781 YINNGYLYL
+1781 
-1790 RIEDIKE
+1790 
-1797 IDTVKEV
+1797 
-1804 YGYQVNQNNSFCVVG
+1804 
-1819 FATHNTKVINGE
+1819 TKVINGE

-2168 FAGNAFAMTTS
+2168 FAGNAFAMATS

-2253 TGLAIALAKNNPI
+2253 TGLAIALAKNNLI
-2266 TEALGIDHVYTP
+2266 TEALGLDHVYTP

-2369 DMTTLVAGEWTEQAI
+2369 DMTTLAAGEWTEQAI

-2552 TQQDSI
+2552 TQQDGI

>member
-34 AAFVFSRTKRGA
+34 AAFAFSRTKRGA

-82 ANQALRGNFPKPSS
+82 ANQALRGNFPRPSS
-96 TVTAD
+96 VVTAD
-101 EQTDIL
+101 KQTDII
-107 RDTFNRTLNLQADAE
+107 RDTANRILNLQADAE
-122 KHLQGLYHSQVID
+122 KYSQNLYHAQVID
-135 SIATDFKDAGV
+135 TIATDFKDAGV

-156 AINNI
+156 AINSI
-161 VPSQRYDGTVGFSE
+161 APSQRYDGSLGFSE
-175 RLKNTLRDVVM
+175 RLKNTLRDAVM
-186 DGDSEHAIFDD
+186 DGESEHAAFDD

-202 QAIQNLTRKQSF
+202 RAIQNLTRKESLA
-214 EDWQSVGGRGEKI
+214 DWQSVGSRGEKI
-227 TENFID
+227 VDNFIE

-238 IGELLEKHQ
+238 AGELLSKHQ
-247 AKKTGEIHDF
+247 AKKTGEVHDF
-257 ALADFVKQKQADA
+257 ALADYLKEKQVNAS
-270 AIDNGALDVPII
+270 IDEGALDVPIV
-282 SRNGKRDIIDVDN
+282 SRNGKRDIIDIDN
-295 ALDKIRSD
+295 ALDKIRSND
-303 SRTAFLADL
+303 RTAFLADL
-312 FENAKYNDST
+312 LENAKYNDST

-329 SNTPNLDKIKSE
+329 LNTPNLDKIKSE
-341 ARGIVGDTL
+341 AKGIVGDTL
-350 FGKLFGLDDLSP
+350 AGKLFGLDDLSP

-368 DVYSNV
+368 DVYSNA

-453 RLTDVDGDN
+453 RLTDVDGNN
-462 LYALRNTNIYQ
+462 LYALRNTNIDQ

-482 GRRAYSHARAVQ
+482 GRPAYSHARAVQ

-538 RRILRNIYVDQVDNL
+538 RRILRNIDVDQVDNL

-584 YKIKSVEETINEAVV
+584 YKIKSVEETVNEAVV

-655 RYKQD
+655 RDKQD

-794 PGAFTGVVNNWLTRG
+794 PGALTGVVNNVATRTVARVLT
-809 IAQFINIGHG
+809 FGHG
-819 LGLHENATRSSLEI
+819 LGLHENASRSSLEL

-1080 DFTAFDHTT
+1080 DFTAFDHPT
-1089 DNEYVQSSD
+1089 DNEYVQSGD

-1171 RSKGSLEE
+1171 RPKGSLEE

-1285 LPEKFYMGDAYCIS
+1285 LPEKFFVGGDPF
-1299 KNTMVEVGNLDYLAA
+1299 T
-1314 DEVIENKSVITDH
+1314 
-1327 TGQNTIVNKI
+1327 KI
-1337 VCRKIELKEK
+1337 
-1347 VYSIK
+1347 
-1352 VNSLFAFN
+1352 
-1360 YEFSE
+1360 
-1365 NHPLL
+1365 
-1370 ITESTNNTTK
+1370 
-1380 ELSDYSLS
+1380 
-1388 YYNKANII
+1388 
-1396 LNALKRGINSK
+1396 
-1407 KILADIVNI
+1407 
-1416 SINDVCQLWKRMAQD
+1416 
-1431 DLIFDYKLDKYNIY
+1431 
-1445 LKNYKLYDINLL
+1445 
-1457 KNRLSWKKAKDVKVG
+1457 
-1472 NYVAYPIPESKDEE
+1472 
-1486 IVIDLGLLIPEYIS
+1486 
-1500 TEKYIYTSKVRNKQ
+1500 
-1514 FIEIYEYLENNGV
+1514 
-1527 PTFKRGERKL
+1527 
-1537 LLEKMGWNDKVY
+1537 
-1549 ENVQA
+1549 
-1554 KFRNKKI
+1554 
-1561 LKRIPRKFVL
+1561 
-1571 TKQICYAFGLYL
+1571 
-1583 AEGWNNGCWVGMAH
+1583 
-1597 NVNERDYAYNA
+1597 
-1608 FLGFKQIDPYI
+1608 
-1619 SFSFKRTDKTNGAY
+1619 
-1633 SGFGSSVIAELLN
+1633 
-1646 KLFNKGAYN
+1646 
-1655 KKMPEFFWNAKE
+1655 
-1667 ECVLGLLEGYICGD
+1667 
-1681 GCNLITKSG
+1681 
-1690 YGSEIEKISVSSCNK
+1690 
-1705 KLLYQVRKLLLRFN
+1705 
-1719 IVGSINIHNK
+1719 
-1729 EPKKNKI
+1729 
-1736 NKYIV
+1736 
-1741 TSGIAYTLSIRGKK
+1741 
-1755 ASILS
+1755 
-1760 ELLFGKSL
+1760 
-1768 LPINNKAKESSHY
+1768 
-1781 YINNGYLYL
+1781 
-1790 RIEDIKE
+1790 
-1797 IDTVKEV
+1797 
-1804 YGYQVNQNNSFCVVG
+1804 
-1819 FATHNTKVINGE
+1819 INGE

-1867 APNSPEYKYWK
+1867 APNSAEYKYWK

-2074 FASWEDI
+2074 FSSWEDI
-2081 VDTMLVPTFEQSKT
+2081 IDTMLVPTFEQSKT

-2107 RYYKGINSRAL
+2107 RYYKGINSRTL

-2168 FAGNAFAMTTS
+2168 FAGNAFAMATS

-2266 TEALGIDHVYTP
+2266 TEALSLDHVYTP

-2369 DMTTLVAGEWTEQAI
+2369 DMTTLAAGEWTEQAI

-2552 TQQDSI
+2552 TQQDGI

>member
-34 AAFVFSRTKRGA
+34 AAFAFSRTKRGA

-82 ANQALRGNFPKPSS
+82 ANQALRGNFPRPSS
-96 TVTAD
+96 VVTAD
-101 EQTDIL
+101 KQTDII
-107 RDTFNRTLNLQADAE
+107 RDTTNRILNLQADAE
-122 KHLQGLYHSQVID
+122 KYSQNLYHAQVID
-135 SIATDFKDAGV
+135 TIATDFKDAGV

-156 AINNI
+156 AINGI
-161 VPSQRYDGTVGFSE
+161 APSQRYDGTLGFSE
-175 RLKNTLRDVVM
+175 RFKNTLRDVVM
-186 DGDSEHAIFDD
+186 DGESEHAAFDD

-202 QAIQNLTRKQSF
+202 RAIQNLERKSSL

-227 TENFID
+227 VENFIE

-238 IGELLEKHQ
+238 AGELLSKHQ
-247 AKKTGEIHDF
+247 AKKTGEVHDF
-257 ALADFVKQKQADA
+257 ALADYLKEKQVNAS
-270 AIDNGALDVPII
+270 IDEGALDVPIV
-282 SRNGKRDIIDVDN
+282 SRNGKRDIIDIDN
-295 ALDKIRSD
+295 AIDKIRSND
-303 SRTAFLADL
+303 RTAFLADL
-312 FENAKYNDST
+312 LENAKYNDST
-322 KYVDGEV
+322 KYVDGEIL
-329 SNTPNLDKIKSE
+329 NTPNLDKIKSE

-350 FGKLFGLDDLSP
+350 VGKLFGLDDLSP

-368 DVYSNV
+368 DVYSNA

-408 QMDISGYNWHSANDD
+408 EMDISGYNWQSANDD
-423 IVHHSRIMSQYG
+423 IVHYGRLMNQYG

-453 RLTDVDGDN
+453 RLTDVDGNN
-462 LYALRNTNIYQ
+462 LYALRNIDINQ

-538 RRILRNIYVDQVDNL
+538 RRILRNIDVDQVDNL

-584 YKIKSVEETINEAVV
+584 YKIKSVEETVNEAVV

-655 RYKQD
+655 RDKQD
-660 IGSAVFK
+660 IGSAVFD
-667 KIQDTLDDS
+667 KIQKTLDDS
-676 PEADRILGHYLGNSK
+676 PEADRILGHYLGNGK
-691 DIHYDYG
+691 DIHFDFG

-718 ITSWNSGDLNGLMQG
+718 ITSWNSGDLNGIMQG

-748 QTTWLGKITGGH
+748 QTTFLGKITGGH
-760 LDFSNNST
+760 LDFSNNT
-768 ANDLSVAGS
+768 TGNDLSVAGAY
-777 TLYKMVSRLS
+777 LYKMGHRLS

-1080 DFTAFDHTT
+1080 DFTAFDHPT
-1089 DNEYVQSSD
+1089 DNEYVQSGD

-1171 RSKGSLEE
+1171 RPKGSLEE

-1244 DAGVGGLGGETA
+1244 DAGIGGLGGETA
-1256 EIGRRFLPEFSRR
+1256 EISRRFLPEFSRR
-1269 RRVNPLMNTM
+1269 RRVNPLMND
-1279 ADQHAW
+1279 AAEKYPW
-1285 LPEKFYMGDAYCIS
+1285 LPEKFYTGDLM
-1299 KNTMVEVGNLDYLAA
+1299 T
-1314 DEVIENKSVITDH
+1314 
-1327 TGQNTIVNKI
+1327 KI
-1337 VCRKIELKEK
+1337 
-1347 VYSIK
+1347 
-1352 VNSLFAFN
+1352 
-1360 YEFSE
+1360 
-1365 NHPLL
+1365 
-1370 ITESTNNTTK
+1370 
-1380 ELSDYSLS
+1380 
-1388 YYNKANII
+1388 
-1396 LNALKRGINSK
+1396 
-1407 KILADIVNI
+1407 
-1416 SINDVCQLWKRMAQD
+1416 
-1431 DLIFDYKLDKYNIY
+1431 
-1445 LKNYKLYDINLL
+1445 
-1457 KNRLSWKKAKDVKVG
+1457 
-1472 NYVAYPIPESKDEE
+1472 
-1486 IVIDLGLLIPEYIS
+1486 
-1500 TEKYIYTSKVRNKQ
+1500 
-1514 FIEIYEYLENNGV
+1514 
-1527 PTFKRGERKL
+1527 
-1537 LLEKMGWNDKVY
+1537 
-1549 ENVQA
+1549 
-1554 KFRNKKI
+1554 
-1561 LKRIPRKFVL
+1561 
-1571 TKQICYAFGLYL
+1571 
-1583 AEGWNNGCWVGMAH
+1583 
-1597 NVNERDYAYNA
+1597 
-1608 FLGFKQIDPYI
+1608 
-1619 SFSFKRTDKTNGAY
+1619 
-1633 SGFGSSVIAELLN
+1633 
-1646 KLFNKGAYN
+1646 
-1655 KKMPEFFWNAKE
+1655 
-1667 ECVLGLLEGYICGD
+1667 
-1681 GCNLITKSG
+1681 
-1690 YGSEIEKISVSSCNK
+1690 
-1705 KLLYQVRKLLLRFN
+1705 
-1719 IVGSINIHNK
+1719 
-1729 EPKKNKI
+1729 
-1736 NKYIV
+1736 
-1741 TSGIAYTLSIRGKK
+1741 
-1755 ASILS
+1755 
-1760 ELLFGKSL
+1760 
-1768 LPINNKAKESSHY
+1768 
-1781 YINNGYLYL
+1781 
-1790 RIEDIKE
+1790 
-1797 IDTVKEV
+1797 
-1804 YGYQVNQNNSFCVVG
+1804 
-1819 FATHNTKVINGE
+1819 INGE

-1845 HPDQFASDGYGAI
+1845 HPDQFGAYGAI

-1975 IDDEERTDNPDAPQA
+1975 IDDEKRTDNPDAPQA

-2074 FASWEDI
+2074 FSSWEDI
-2081 VDTMLVPTFEQSKT
+2081 IDTMLVPTFEQSKT

-2107 RYYKGINSRAL
+2107 RYYKGINSRTL
-2118 DNVSKSRLAVAKFAS
+2118 DNISKSRLAVAKFAS

-2168 FAGNAFAMTTS
+2168 FAGNAFAMATS

-2266 TEALGIDHVYTP
+2266 TEALGLDHVYTP

-2369 DMTTLVAGEWTEQAI
+2369 DMTTLAAGEWTEQAI

-2428 QRRAILRNVSPSLAK
+2428 QRRAILRNVSTSLAK

-2552 TQQDSI
+2552 TQQDGI